1 MNKQTDV
8 KSGELRTGAQ
18 AAAEKVE
25 LHEMT
30 IAQRELWLG
39 ENISKELSFNIWGYG
54 QVDGPLDVKLLRQVI
69 DAIVEETPALQAHFV
84 EKDGELYQYRAPRTH
99 EPLFTLDLSKE
110 PDPLQ
115 AARRWMVADAA
126 LPRRATGEEPF
137 SFYVITLA
145 PQRYVLYRR
154 FHHMITDGR
163 SAEEVMRRIAA
174 YYNALASGGVIP
186 EFANCNF
193 SLLYENDIK
202 YRDSSRFS
210 SDQAFWREYTAAAPQ
225 SLSRRAILTPDAAM
239 NRNTQLLE
247 KEALDQLQQQADNIG
262 VHRAHIL
269 AAAVALCFYS
279 LTGSEYLNFSMPVTG
294 TRERNSIGMTSN
306 VVPLI
311 IKVEPQL
318 SLAEFIQ
325 KVAAEIAKVVRH
337 QLYRGEDIRR
347 DNGATDSAWFGP
359 SINIVS
365 FDHGDPFW
373 GCRTRW
379 YYGGNIP
386 SGDLQIM
393 LYEDQQANELDVT
406 FSDADYAN
414 SLGDL
419 DVLQRRFQFIL
430 RALNASTAGT
440 IEALDRQ
447 VAALA
452 DAEAGG
458 SFYTNRRQP
467 PAGGIIRWDRPAE
480 ALQRLVSSLSHG
492 AGCAAKM
499 LLAER
504 VLGVT
509 ALQAVSDER
518 QAEPGTLLHV
528 EADGWVIAANPG
540 VVRVGPF
547 LRADGSA
554 QPGDAL
560 AQACG
565 LSVGLVLP
573 TINAAEASLLGAA
586 YGASADSAAFWQPRL
601 TRYYPA
607 PFPPGPGR
615 QTDLPARWQA
625 TAWQRLEKIAGE
637 QVLAAATLY
646 LARMCNETDFQL
658 GWITPDDRNWGR
670 WAHLSARV
678 LPLQV
683 SVDHTGNFQQALAA
697 LEQEYS
703 QLRAHADYHPALL
716 TRDAD
721 LRAPQTW
728 PTAVSIVSRRSAQ
741 GLQPEDE
748 GVAAIMASGS
758 RAVLQICKA
767 DSAFRWVYDAAS
779 VADEQ
784 MLRATQHLLM
794 LLNDAV
800 RAGSH
805 RRTVGELSLV
815 SEEERAQL
823 LQGLN
828 HTVASHS
835 PTACLHRLFEAQ
847 VKRTPE
853 AIAVT
858 YGDDSLTYAEL
869 NTQAN
874 RWAHRLVQLG
884 VQPDSLVALC
894 AGRGLPMLVGL
905 LGILKAG
912 GAYVPLDP
920 AYSGERLQY
929 ILADSA
935 PVLLLADELG
945 RQALGDCEVPV
956 LALEQPLRGESDDLQ
971 DVGVR
976 PAHLAYV
983 IYTSGSTGK
992 PKGVMVEHRQVARLF
1007 SATNAWF
1014 NFSAADRWCLF
1025 HSFAFD
1031 FSVWEIWGAWLY
1043 GGQLFIVPQAI
1054 ARSAPDFYHFVCRSG
1069 ITVLNQTPS
1078 AFKAFIQAQAH
1089 SEARQQLREIVFG
1102 GEMLK
1107 PCDLAPW
1114 FARPENRQTRL
1125 INMYGITET
1134 TVHVTYRP
1142 LSAQDTA
1149 ITTSPIGSRIPDL
1162 RLYLLGADGEPV
1174 PMGAIGELFVGGEG
1188 VARGYLNR
1196 PELTAERFLD
1206 DPFNRAPGAR
1216 MYRTGDLARY
1226 LPGGDIEYL
1235 GRNDQQVKIRGFR
1248 IECGEVEAQLSTDPR
1263 VRSVAV
1269 DAIDDGDGG
1278 KRLVAWVVPAPEAER
1293 ATLATGLRQHLQ
1305 ARLPDYMVP
1314 VAYVWLEA
1322 LPLTGNGKLDK
1333 RALPVPQVDAYV
1345 REAYAPPQGEAENLL
1360 AAIWRELLGIERV
1373 GRYDHF
1379 FELGGH
1385 SLMAVRLANRVQQA
1399 GWQLPLQALFASP
1412 VLHVLAQALE
1422 VAPAQ
1427 EPLPILPVA
1436 RDGDLPLSFAQ
1447 QRLWFLTQLEGMS
1460 ETYHIPLA
1468 LRLHG
1473 RLDRQALQHSLDALY
1488 ARHESLRSRF
1498 ITREDR
1504 PQVQILPANGLP
1516 LAFHDL
1522 RRHPAQ
1528 ADKLCR
1534 QAATQPFDLTQGP
1547 LVRAALIRLADE
1559 EHLFLLTCHHIISD
1573 GWSTGILLRELGAL
1587 YGALRRGD
1595 ADPLPPLTLQ
1605 YPDYAAWQ
1613 RRYLTPERLAAQAQY
1628 WRETLIG
1635 APALLTLPTDRPR
1648 PTVQSFSGGEV
1659 PIAID
1664 AELTQALRQF
1674 SRQHG
1679 GTLFMTVLAA
1689 WSLVL
1694 ARMAGQQE
1702 LVIGTP
1708 EANRGRLETES
1719 LVGFFVSTLALR
1731 IDLRDDPDLPTLIAR
1746 IRHTV
1751 LTAQENRDL
1760 PFEQVVELVNP
1771 PRHLGYTPLF
1781 QVMLAWQDGSVRDI
1795 PLPGMQAELAGLEYS
1810 AAKFDLT
1817 LDLADTGE
1825 GISGTLNFATALF
1838 DRATAERYGVYLVQA
1853 LRAMTL
1859 NSPRSV
1865 SHIDLLPPA
1874 EREHLLHGWNRT
1886 ERDYPLDQT
1895 LAALFEQQVRR
1906 TPHAT
1911 ALVSGTESLSYAQL
1925 NARANRLAHAL
1936 IARGVGPD
1944 SRVAVCAERGL
1955 NMVTALFG
1963 ILKAGGAY
1971 VPLDPAYP
1979 GERLQYILQDADP
1992 VLLLAD
1998 AAGRAAL
2005 GEPATPQL
2013 ALEAVLPETLSA
2025 ENPAPRAQ
2033 ASHLAYVIYTS
2044 GSTGKP
2050 KGAMNEHRG
2059 VVNRLVWMQ
2068 EAYGLT
2074 AADTVLQKT
2083 PFGFDVSVW
2092 EFFWPLMVG
2101 ARLVMAKPEG
2111 HKDPD
2116 YLSRAIEQYGV
2127 TTLHFVP
2134 SMLQSFLADG
2144 QAATRCGQVVRVMC
2158 SGEALPAALVAE
2170 FYRRLPQAELHNL
2183 YGPTEAAVDVT
2194 AWHCSREAERVSVP
2208 IGRPIANTRIYLLDE
2223 RGQPVPL
2230 GAVGEL
2236 YIGGVQVA
2244 RGYLNRPELTAER
2257 FLSDPFAPGGRM
2269 YRTGDVARY
2278 LANGDIEYLG
2288 RNDQQVKIRG
2298 FRIECGEIEAALA
2311 THPAVREAVVDARAV
2326 GDDKRLVAWVVPAAD
2341 VAEETLAGAL
2351 RQHVSAALPDY
2362 MVPSA
2367 WVVVAA
2373 LPLSPNGKLDRRA
2386 LPEPQGA
2393 QSQAAYEAP
2402 QGEHETL
2409 LAAIWRELLNV
2420 ERVGRHDNFFE
2431 LGGHSLLA
2439 VKLMAQLR
2447 RAGWG
2452 ANVQTLFSTPTLSAL
2467 AQAMSAQ
2474 GEVDIPEN
2482 RILPGG
2488 ASITPEMLP
2497 LATLS
2502 QPEIDTVVAQVPGGV
2517 ANVQDIY
2524 ALSPLQEGILF
2535 HHLLAERG
2543 DPYQLSAVLRFD
2555 SRARL
2560 DAWLAAVQQVIER
2573 HDILRT
2579 AFITQG
2585 MSSPVQVVWRKAELA
2600 LSERRFDPADG
2611 PIWRQ
2616 LAASFDP
2623 LQQRQDLTRAPLLNF
2638 TVTQEEDGSW
2648 CALQQWHHLIGDH
2661 STLAF
2666 MEQEIGEILAGR
2678 GAQLG
2683 VAQPFRNAVAQ
2694 ARLALSEA
2702 EHESFFR
2709 DMLAD
2714 ISEPVLPFGLSDVH
2728 GEGRQIACR
2737 YQALSSALNL
2747 RLRRQAR
2754 RLGVSLASLCHL
2766 AWAQVLASVSGR
2778 DAVVFGTVLLGRLQ
2792 GGEGA
2797 ERALGLFIN
2806 TLPLRLDI
2814 DRRGVETAAREA
2826 HVRLSGLLAHEHA
2839 PLALAQRCSGVSPG
2853 APLFSALLNYRH
2865 NNGEAVALPEGVSL
2879 LSAEERTNYPFV
2891 LSVEDGGDSLGVTAQ
2906 VTETVDAQRVCDYM
2920 VQALSSLA
2928 QALEQAPETPVC
2940 SLAVVPEAER
2950 ELLLHGWN
2958 RTERDYPLDQT
2969 LAALFEQ
2976 QVRRTPNA
2984 TALVS
2989 GAESLSYAQL
2999 NARAN
3004 RLAHALIARG
3014 VGPDSRVAVCAER
3027 GLNMVTALFGI
3038 LKAGGAYVPL
3048 DPAYPGERLQYILQ
3062 DADPVL
3068 LLADAAGRA
3077 ALGEPVTPQLA
3088 LEAALP
3094 ETLSAENPAPRA
3106 QASHLAYVIYTSG
3119 STGKP
3124 KGAMNEHRGVVNRLV
3139 WMQEAYGLTAADTVL
3154 QKTPFGFD
3162 VSVWEFFWPLMVGAR
3177 LVMAKPEGH
3186 KDPDYLSRAIEQYG
3200 VTTLHFVPSMLQS
3213 FLADGQAATRCGQ
3226 VVRVMCSGEA
3236 LPAALVAEF
3245 YRRLPQ
3251 AELHNLYG
3259 PTEAAVDVTAWH
3271 CSREADRVS
3280 VPIGRPIANT
3290 RIYLLDERGQ
3300 PVPLGAVGE
3309 LYIGGVQVA
3318 RGYLNRPELTAER
3331 FLSDPFAPGGRMYRT
3346 GDVARYLAN
3355 GDIEYLGRNDQQV
3368 KIRGF
3373 RIECGE
3379 IEAALATHPAVRE
3392 AVVDARAVGDDKR
3405 LVAWV
3410 VPAADVAEETLA
3422 GALRQHVSAALPD
3435 YMVPSAWV
3443 VVAALPLSPNG
3454 KLDRRALPEPQGAQ
3468 SQAAYEAPQGEHE
3481 TLLAAIWRE
3490 LLNVERVG
3498 RHDNFF
3504 ELGGHSL
3511 LAVRLTNRLQQ
3522 MEWQLPL
3529 QVLFANPTLLALAQ
3543 QLRRTDEAL
3552 PPIEAMPRGAA
3563 LPLSFAQQRLW
3574 FLTQLEGLSETYH
3587 IPLALSLRGELDLPA
3602 WRQSLDALYARHEA
3616 LRSRFVTVEGQ
3627 PQAHILPADALP
3639 LTVHDLRGRQDAQS
3653 QARQLAQR
3661 LTEAPFDLTQGPLVR
3676 AALIRLADEEHLF
3689 LLTCHHIISD
3699 GWSTGILLRDL
3710 GALYGALRRGDA
3722 DPLPPLPPLTLQY
3735 ADYAAWQR
3743 RYLTPERL
3751 AAQAQYWRETLSDAP
3766 ALLTLP
3772 TDRPRPTVQS
3782 FSGGEVPIAIDAELT
3797 QALRQFSRQH
3807 GGTLFMTVLAAWS
3820 LVLAR
3825 MAGQQELVIGTPE
3838 ANRGR
3843 LETES
3848 LVGFFVSTLALRID
3862 LRDDPDLPTLIA
3874 RIRHAVLAARENRDL
3889 PFEQVVEL
3897 VNPPRHLGY
3906 TPLFQVM
3913 LAWQDGSVRDISL
3926 PGLQAESAE
3935 LGYQIAKYDLTLDL
3949 AERDEQI
3956 SGTLNFATALFD
3968 RATAE
3973 RYGVYL
3979 VQVLR
3984 AMATNATQPASH
3996 LDLLPA
4002 AERELLLYG
4011 WNRTAEVYPAQSCA
4025 HVLFEQW
4032 VQRTPD
4038 AVAVVN
4044 DRDSLSYAQLNAHA
4058 NQLAHQLI
4066 AQGVRPGDRV
4076 ATSLER
4082 SVSLVIAQLA
4092 ILKAGAAYV
4101 PLDPHLPV
4109 ARQAWIIGD
4118 SGASLILCDR
4128 DIDREIAGEIACLRI
4143 DRLRQNPTHD
4153 PAVPRAGGAPAYIMY
4168 TSGSTGTPKGVMV
4181 THQGILRLAINNR
4194 FASFERGDRFAF
4206 AANPAFDAS
4215 TLEMWGALLNGA
4227 SLAIIA
4233 PEVLTEAEALAAALA
4248 RQGIN
4253 VLFLTTS
4260 LFNQYAHSIA
4270 ATLAQLKYLL
4280 SGGEAADPHAFAR
4293 MLKEAGPVWL
4303 INAYGPTEC
4312 TVFATTATI
4321 ERVDP
4326 WQRLPIGRPIGN
4338 TRIYLLDEHGQPV
4351 PLGATGE
4358 IYIAGPG
4365 VALGYLNRAEL
4376 TAERF
4381 LADPF
4386 NPGERMY
4393 RTGDLARYLADGNID
4408 YLGRNDRQV
4417 KIRGFR
4423 IECGEIEARVA
4434 GHPAVREAVVDVLG
4448 EADNKRLVAWVVPE
4462 ADADR
4467 QTLAVTLRQYL
4478 AGMLPEFMLPAAWVA
4493 LDTLPLTPNGKLD
4506 RRALPEPQEDAYVRE
4521 VYAEPEGELETLL
4534 AGIWRELLGIE
4545 RVGRHDNFFELGGH
4559 SLLAVKLM
4567 AQLRRVGLSAGVKTL
4582 FTAPTLSTLAQTLVT
4597 QQEVSVPANG
4607 ILPGCV
4613 AITPEMLP
4621 LATLS
4626 QPEIDAVVAQV
4637 PGGVANVQDIYALS
4651 PLQEGILFHHLL
4663 AERGDPYQLSAVLRF
4678 DSRARLDAWLAAMQQ
4693 VIDRH
4698 DILRTAFITQGVS
4711 SPVQVVWRKAELSLR
4726 ELRLNPEEGEIGSR
4740 LTALF
4745 DPRRVRPDLTRAP
4758 LLSFVAAQGEE
4769 GSWCVL
4775 QQWHHLIG
4783 DHSTLAV
4790 MQEEI
4795 NLILAGRGD
4804 ELAKAPPFR
4813 NAVAQARLGVS
4824 KAEHERFFRTML
4836 ADIDEP
4842 SLPFGLSDVHG
4853 EGRDISTAHLALPP
4867 ALNQQLRRQARRL
4880 GVSLAS
4886 LCHLAWAQVLARATG
4901 RDEVVFGTVLLGRMQ
4916 AGDGAERALGLFIN
4930 TLPLRLDVN
4939 EVGAESAVL
4948 QAHIRLS
4955 GLLAHEHAP
4964 LALAQRCSGVAAG
4977 TPLFSALLNYRHNSG
4992 EDTALPTGVTLLD
5005 SQERT
5010 NYPFVLSVED
5020 GGDSLGLTAQVR
5032 QPIEAQRVCG
5042 YMAQALSAL
5051 AQALEQAPQTPVC
5064 ELEVMPD
5071 EEYALQLCRWNHTA
5085 EAYPADTCVHELFE
5099 QQARLTPQA
5108 IALIQD
5114 AQRLSYAQLNARAN
5128 RLAHRLIE
5136 RGVQP
5141 GDRVAVRLARS
5152 IELVCAQLAVIKAG
5166 AAYVPIDPQ
5175 LPAARQAWIAD
5186 DSGACLMLTDAIG
5199 DEEIPQLTVEDREAE
5214 DHNGN
5219 PALRVSSGATAYIMY
5234 TSGSTGTPKGVM
5246 TPHQGITRLVRNNR
5260 YAAFD
5265 ADDRIA
5271 FAANP
5276 AFDAS
5281 TMEVWAALLN
5291 GGALVVIAPEV
5302 MMEAERLAAELQRH
5316 RITTLFLTT
5325 ALFNQYVH
5333 SISGALAQL
5342 KYLISG
5348 GEKEDPGAY
5357 ARLLQERG
5365 PVHLIHAYGPTETT
5379 TFATTARIE
5388 RAEGE
5393 ARLPIG
5399 KPIGNTRA
5407 YLLDARGRPVPMGA
5421 VGELHI
5427 GGVGVALGYLNR
5439 PELTAQRFLSDPFN
5453 PVGGGRMYRT
5463 GDLARYLPDGSLEYQ
5478 GRCDQQ
5484 IKLRGFRIEPG
5495 EIEVQLAASPWVREA
5510 VVQVCS
5516 TEHHPRLVAWI
5527 VPTADVD
5534 RSALQGQ
5541 LRAYLSERLP
5551 EYMVPSAYVWL
5562 DALPLTANGKLDRRA
5577 LPEPER
5583 AAVGTREYV
5592 APQGETETTLARV
5605 WCELLEIGQIGRHDN
5620 FFELGGHSLLAV
5632 RLSSQLRQQGIT
5644 LPVQAIF
5651 NHPILAELAERIDR
5665 RTAEAPMRKAVPARS
5680 SGSRPP
5686 LFFVPT
5692 GFGDH
5697 SYVFE
5702 LAKEIDKTFPVYAVP
5717 WPAMEEKPATM
5728 SDMAASAVALI
5739 REVQPQGP
5747 YHLAGYSSGGVL
5759 AYAIAEQLQ
5768 SAGEAVAFL
5777 GLIDTL
5783 RPVEAMHS
5791 PVQLL
5796 LNWVESTQERP
5807 DPQFCQQ
5814 LAELPLPEAIAAV
5827 QRAGIKTQ
5835 REEVADEAALWQ
5847 QRHHYAK
5854 LVEATLVQPASLKI
5868 HLFKAKQE
5876 QVSVNSQNAQFQA
5889 YWQRIKQAGYCRE
5902 DASALGWDKLLPP
5915 ATVRVSQVN
5924 GDHVSMMEHPVH
5936 RRELGQHFNLAL
5948 RELGQA

>member
-8 KSGELRTGAQ
+8 KSGEFRTGAQ

-54 QVDGPLDVKLLRQVI
+54 QVDGPLDVKLLRQAI

-492 AGCAAKM
+492 AGCAAKV

-565 LSVGLVLP
+565 LSVGSVLP

-615 QTDLPARWQA
+615 QADLPARWQA

-637 QVLAAATLY
+637 HVLAAATLY

-721 LRAPQTW
+721 LRASQTW

-767 DSAFRWVYDAAS
+767 DGAFRWVYDAAS

-1014 NFSAADRWCLF
+1014 NFSVADRWCLF

-1162 RLYLLGADGEPV
+1162 RMYLLGADGEPV
-1174 PMGAIGELFVGGEG
+1174 PMGAIGELYVGGEG

-1278 KRLVAWVVPAPEAER
+1278 KRLVAWVVPAQEAER

-1360 AAIWRELLGIERV
+1360 AAIWRELLGVERV

-1528 ADKLCR
+1528 ADTLCR

-1795 PLPGMQAELAGLEYS
+1795 PLPGLQAELAGLEYS

-1895 LAALFEQQVRR
+1895 LTALFEQQVRR
-1906 TPHAT
+1906 TPDAT

-2013 ALEAVLPETLSA
+2013 ALEAALPETLSA

-2194 AWHCSREAERVSVP
+2194 AWHCSREADRVSVP

-2326 GDDKRLVAWVVPAAD
+2326 GDDKRLVAWVVPAVD

-2367 WVVVAA
+2367 WVVVVA

-2502 QPEIDTVVAQVPGGV
+2502 QPEIDAVVAQVPGGV

-2560 DAWLAAVQQVIER
+2560 DAWLAAMQQVIDR

-2600 LSERRFDPADG
+2600 LSERRFEPADG

-2648 CALQQWHHLIGDH
+2648 CALQKWHHLIGDH

-2714 ISEPVLPFGLSDVH
+2714 IREPVLPFGLSDVH

-2747 RLRRQAR
+2747 RLRQQAR

-2976 QVRRTPNA
+2976 QVRRTPHA

-3236 LPAALVAEF
+3236 LPATLVAEF

-3271 CSREADRVS
+3271 CSREAERVS

-3318 RGYLNRPELTAER
+3318 RGYLHRPELTAER

-3699 GWSTGILLRDL
+3699 GWSTGILLREL

-3722 DPLPPLPPLTLQY
+3722 DPLPPLPLQY

-4233 PEVLTEAEALAAALA
+4233 PEVLTEAEALAAALV

-4293 MLKEAGPVWL
+4293 MLKEAGPVRL

-4393 RTGDLARYLADGNID
+4393 RTGDLARYLPDGNID

-4462 ADADR
+4462 ADAAR

-4567 AQLRRVGLSAGVKTL
+4567 AQLRRVGLSAGVQTL

-4992 EDTALPTGVTLLD
+4992 EDTALPTGVSLLD

-5141 GDRVAVRLARS
+5141 GDRIAVRLARS

>member
-8 KSGELRTGAQ
+8 KSGEFRAGSQ
-18 AAAEKVE
+18 AATEKVE
-25 LHEMT
+25 LHEIT
-30 IAQRELWLG
+30 TAQRELWLG
-39 ENISKELSFNIWGYG
+39 ENISKDLSFNIWGYG
-54 QVDGPLDVKLLRQVI
+54 QVDGPLNVKLLRQAI

-110 PDPLQ
+110 PDPRQ
-115 AARRWMVADAA
+115 AARRWMVADSA

-145 PQRYVLYRR
+145 PQRYILYRR

-225 SLSRRAILTPDAAM
+225 SLSRRAVLTPDAAM
-239 NRNTQLLE
+239 HHNTQLLE
-247 KEALDQLQQQADNIG
+247 KDVLDRLQRQADNIG

-406 FSDADYAN
+406 FSDAAYAN
-414 SLGDL
+414 SLDDL

-430 RALNASTAGT
+430 RALNASTTGT

-447 VAALA
+447 VATLA
-452 DAEAGG
+452 DAGAGG
-458 SFYTNRRQP
+458 SFYANRRQP
-467 PAGGIIRWDRPAE
+467 PAGGIIRWDRPAQ

-492 AGCAAKM
+492 AGCAAKI

-509 ALQAVSDER
+509 TLLAVSDER
-518 QAEPGTLLHV
+518 QAKPGTLLRI
-528 EADGWVIAANPG
+528 ETDGWEIAAHPG

-547 LRADGSA
+547 LRADGSI

-565 LSVGLVLP
+565 LSVGSVLP
-573 TINAAEASLLGAA
+573 TLSDAEASLLGAA

-601 TRYYPA
+601 TRFYPA
-607 PFPPGPGR
+607 PFPPGPDR
-615 QTDLPARWQA
+615 RADLPARWQA

-658 GWITPDDRNWGR
+658 GWITSNDRDWGR

-683 SVDHTGNFQQALAA
+683 SVDHSYNFQQALAA
-697 LEQEYS
+697 LEQEYGR
-703 QLRAHADYHPALL
+703 LRAHADYHPALL
-716 TRDAD
+716 TGDAD
-721 LRAPQTW
+721 LRAPQAW
-728 PTAVSIVSRRSAQ
+728 PTAVSIVSRRSET

-767 DSAFRWVYDAAS
+767 DGAFRWVYDAAS

-805 RRTVGELSLV
+805 RRTIGELNLV
-815 SEEERAQL
+815 SEEERTQL
-823 LQGLN
+823 LQSLN

-835 PTACLHRLFEAQ
+835 PAACLHRLFEAQ
-847 VKRTPE
+847 VKRTPD
-853 AIAVT
+853 ATAMT

-869 NTQAN
+869 NTWAN
-874 RWAHRLVQLG
+874 RWAHRLVELG

-894 AGRGLPMLVGL
+894 AGRGLPMLAGL

-945 RQALGDCEVPV
+945 RQALGGCEVPV
-956 LALEQPLRGESDDLQ
+956 LALEQPLTGKSDALQ
-971 DVGVR
+971 DVEVR
-976 PAHLAYV
+976 PSHLAYV

-1014 NFSAADRWCLF
+1014 NFSAADKWCLF

-1043 GGQLFIVPQAI
+1043 GGQLFIVPQEI

-1089 SEARQQLREIVFG
+1089 SEARHQLREIVFG

-1107 PCDLAPW
+1107 PSDLAPW

-1125 INMYGITET
+1125 VNMYGITET

-1149 ITTSPIGSRIPDL
+1149 IVASPIGCRIPDL

-1174 PMGAIGELFVGGEG
+1174 PMGAIGELYVGGEG

-1196 PELTAERFLD
+1196 PELTAERFLE

-1248 IECGEVEAQLSTDPR
+1248 IECGEVEAQLSADPR

-1269 DAIDDGDGG
+1269 DAIDDGDRN
-1278 KRLVAWVVPAPEAER
+1278 KRLVAWVVPAPETER
-1293 ATLATGLRQHLQ
+1293 ATLATELRRHLQ

-1314 VAYVWLEA
+1314 AAYVWLEA

-1333 RALPVPQVDAYV
+1333 RALPVPQVDACA

-1360 AAIWRELLGIERV
+1360 AAIWHELLGVERI

-1412 VLHVLAQALE
+1412 VLHVLAQALQ
-1422 VAPAQ
+1422 VAPTQ
-1427 EPLPILPVA
+1427 ESIPMLPVA
-1436 RDGDLPLSFAQ
+1436 RDGELPLSFAQ

-1468 LRLHG
+1468 LRLRG
-1473 RLDRQALQHSLDALY
+1473 RLDRQALQQGLDALY

-1504 PQVQILPANGLP
+1504 PQVEILPANGLP

-1528 ADKLCR
+1528 AETLCR
-1534 QAATQPFDLTQGP
+1534 QAATQSFDLTQGP
-1547 LVRAALIRLADE
+1547 LVRAALLRLADE
-1559 EHLFLLTCHHIISD
+1559 EHLFLLTCHHIVSD

-1587 YGALRRGD
+1587 YGAFRRGE
-1595 ADPLPPLTLQ
+1595 ADPLPPPTLQ

-1628 WRETLIG
+1628 WRETLSD

-1648 PTVQSFSGGEV
+1648 PTVQSFSGAEV

-1731 IDLRDDPDLPTLIAR
+1731 IDLRDDPDLPTLLER
-1746 IRHTV
+1746 VRHTV
-1751 LTAQENRDL
+1751 LAAQENRDL

-1781 QVMLAWQDGSVRDI
+1781 QVMLAWQDGSVRNI
-1795 PLPGMQAELAGLEYS
+1795 PLPGLQAES
-1810 AAKFDLT
+1810 AELGYRIAKYDLT
-1817 LDLADTGE
+1817 LDLADNGE

-1838 DRATAERYGVYLVQA
+1838 DRATAERYGA
-1853 LRAMTL
+1853 
-1859 NSPRSV
+1859 
-1865 SHIDLLPPA
+1865 
-1874 EREHLLHGWNRT
+1874 
-1886 ERDYPLDQT
+1886 
-1895 LAALFEQQVRR
+1895 
-1906 TPHAT
+1906 
-1911 ALVSGTESLSYAQL
+1911 
-1925 NARANRLAHAL
+1925 
-1936 IARGVGPD
+1936 
-1944 SRVAVCAERGL
+1944 
-1955 NMVTALFG
+1955 
-1963 ILKAGGAY
+1963 
-1971 VPLDPAYP
+1971 
-1979 GERLQYILQDADP
+1979 
-1992 VLLLAD
+1992 
-1998 AAGRAAL
+1998 
-2005 GEPATPQL
+2005 
-2013 ALEAVLPETLSA
+2013 
-2025 ENPAPRAQ
+2025 
-2033 ASHLAYVIYTS
+2033 
-2044 GSTGKP
+2044 
-2050 KGAMNEHRG
+2050 
-2059 VVNRLVWMQ
+2059 
-2068 EAYGLT
+2068 
-2074 AADTVLQKT
+2074 
-2083 PFGFDVSVW
+2083 
-2092 EFFWPLMVG
+2092 
-2101 ARLVMAKPEG
+2101 
-2111 HKDPD
+2111 
-2116 YLSRAIEQYGV
+2116 
-2127 TTLHFVP
+2127 
-2134 SMLQSFLADG
+2134 
-2144 QAATRCGQVVRVMC
+2144 
-2158 SGEALPAALVAE
+2158 
-2170 FYRRLPQAELHNL
+2170 
-2183 YGPTEAAVDVT
+2183 
-2194 AWHCSREAERVSVP
+2194 
-2208 IGRPIANTRIYLLDE
+2208 
-2223 RGQPVPL
+2223 
-2230 GAVGEL
+2230 
-2236 YIGGVQVA
+2236 
-2244 RGYLNRPELTAER
+2244 
-2257 FLSDPFAPGGRM
+2257 
-2269 YRTGDVARY
+2269 
-2278 LANGDIEYLG
+2278 
-2288 RNDQQVKIRG
+2288 
-2298 FRIECGEIEAALA
+2298 
-2311 THPAVREAVVDARAV
+2311 
-2326 GDDKRLVAWVVPAAD
+2326 
-2341 VAEETLAGAL
+2341 
-2351 RQHVSAALPDY
+2351 
-2362 MVPSA
+2362 
-2367 WVVVAA
+2367 
-2373 LPLSPNGKLDRRA
+2373 
-2386 LPEPQGA
+2386 
-2393 QSQAAYEAP
+2393 
-2402 QGEHETL
+2402 
-2409 LAAIWRELLNV
+2409 
-2420 ERVGRHDNFFE
+2420 
-2431 LGGHSLLA
+2431 
-2439 VKLMAQLR
+2439 
-2447 RAGWG
+2447 
-2452 ANVQTLFSTPTLSAL
+2452 
-2467 AQAMSAQ
+2467 
-2474 GEVDIPEN
+2474 
-2482 RILPGG
+2482 
-2488 ASITPEMLP
+2488 
-2497 LATLS
+2497 
-2502 QPEIDTVVAQVPGGV
+2502 
-2517 ANVQDIY
+2517 
-2524 ALSPLQEGILF
+2524 
-2535 HHLLAERG
+2535 
-2543 DPYQLSAVLRFD
+2543 
-2555 SRARL
+2555 
-2560 DAWLAAVQQVIER
+2560 
-2573 HDILRT
+2573 
-2579 AFITQG
+2579 
-2585 MSSPVQVVWRKAELA
+2585 
-2600 LSERRFDPADG
+2600 
-2611 PIWRQ
+2611 
-2616 LAASFDP
+2616 
-2623 LQQRQDLTRAPLLNF
+2623 
-2638 TVTQEEDGSW
+2638 
-2648 CALQQWHHLIGDH
+2648 
-2661 STLAF
+2661 
-2666 MEQEIGEILAGR
+2666 
-2678 GAQLG
+2678 
-2683 VAQPFRNAVAQ
+2683 
-2694 ARLALSEA
+2694 
-2702 EHESFFR
+2702 
-2709 DMLAD
+2709 
-2714 ISEPVLPFGLSDVH
+2714 
-2728 GEGRQIACR
+2728 
-2737 YQALSSALNL
+2737 
-2747 RLRRQAR
+2747 
-2754 RLGVSLASLCHL
+2754 
-2766 AWAQVLASVSGR
+2766 
-2778 DAVVFGTVLLGRLQ
+2778 
-2792 GGEGA
+2792 
-2797 ERALGLFIN
+2797 
-2806 TLPLRLDI
+2806 
-2814 DRRGVETAAREA
+2814 
-2826 HVRLSGLLAHEHA
+2826 
-2839 PLALAQRCSGVSPG
+2839 
-2853 APLFSALLNYRH
+2853 
-2865 NNGEAVALPEGVSL
+2865 
-2879 LSAEERTNYPFV
+2879 
-2891 LSVEDGGDSLGVTAQ
+2891 
-2906 VTETVDAQRVCDYM
+2906 
-2920 VQALSSLA
+2920 
-2928 QALEQAPETPVC
+2928 
-2940 SLAVVPEAER
+2940 
-2950 ELLLHGWN
+2950 
-2958 RTERDYPLDQT
+2958 
-2969 LAALFEQ
+2969 
-2976 QVRRTPNA
+2976 
-2984 TALVS
+2984 
-2989 GAESLSYAQL
+2989 
-2999 NARAN
+2999 
-3004 RLAHALIARG
+3004 
-3014 VGPDSRVAVCAER
+3014 
-3027 GLNMVTALFGI
+3027 
-3038 LKAGGAYVPL
+3038 
-3048 DPAYPGERLQYILQ
+3048 
-3062 DADPVL
+3062 
-3068 LLADAAGRA
+3068 
-3077 ALGEPVTPQLA
+3077 
-3088 LEAALP
+3088 
-3094 ETLSAENPAPRA
+3094 
-3106 QASHLAYVIYTSG
+3106 
-3119 STGKP
+3119 
-3124 KGAMNEHRGVVNRLV
+3124 
-3139 WMQEAYGLTAADTVL
+3139 
-3154 QKTPFGFD
+3154 
-3162 VSVWEFFWPLMVGAR
+3162 
-3177 LVMAKPEGH
+3177 
-3186 KDPDYLSRAIEQYG
+3186 
-3200 VTTLHFVPSMLQS
+3200 
-3213 FLADGQAATRCGQ
+3213 
-3226 VVRVMCSGEA
+3226 
-3236 LPAALVAEF
+3236 
-3245 YRRLPQ
+3245 
-3251 AELHNLYG
+3251 
-3259 PTEAAVDVTAWH
+3259 
-3271 CSREADRVS
+3271 
-3280 VPIGRPIANT
+3280 
-3290 RIYLLDERGQ
+3290 
-3300 PVPLGAVGE
+3300 
-3309 LYIGGVQVA
+3309 
-3318 RGYLNRPELTAER
+3318 
-3331 FLSDPFAPGGRMYRT
+3331 
-3346 GDVARYLAN
+3346 
-3355 GDIEYLGRNDQQV
+3355 
-3368 KIRGF
+3368 
-3373 RIECGE
+3373 
-3379 IEAALATHPAVRE
+3379 
-3392 AVVDARAVGDDKR
+3392 
-3405 LVAWV
+3405 
-3410 VPAADVAEETLA
+3410 
-3422 GALRQHVSAALPD
+3422 
-3435 YMVPSAWV
+3435 
-3443 VVAALPLSPNG
+3443 
-3454 KLDRRALPEPQGAQ
+3454 
-3468 SQAAYEAPQGEHE
+3468 
-3481 TLLAAIWRE
+3481 
-3490 LLNVERVG
+3490 
-3498 RHDNFF
+3498 
-3504 ELGGHSL
+3504 
-3511 LAVRLTNRLQQ
+3511 
-3522 MEWQLPL
+3522 
-3529 QVLFANPTLLALAQ
+3529 
-3543 QLRRTDEAL
+3543 
-3552 PPIEAMPRGAA
+3552 
-3563 LPLSFAQQRLW
+3563 
-3574 FLTQLEGLSETYH
+3574 
-3587 IPLALSLRGELDLPA
+3587 
-3602 WRQSLDALYARHEA
+3602 
-3616 LRSRFVTVEGQ
+3616 
-3627 PQAHILPADALP
+3627 
-3639 LTVHDLRGRQDAQS
+3639 
-3653 QARQLAQR
+3653 
-3661 LTEAPFDLTQGPLVR
+3661 
-3676 AALIRLADEEHLF
+3676 
-3689 LLTCHHIISD
+3689 
-3699 GWSTGILLRDL
+3699 
-3710 GALYGALRRGDA
+3710 
-3722 DPLPPLPPLTLQY
+3722 
-3735 ADYAAWQR
+3735 
-3743 RYLTPERL
+3743 
-3751 AAQAQYWRETLSDAP
+3751 
-3766 ALLTLP
+3766 
-3772 TDRPRPTVQS
+3772 
-3782 FSGGEVPIAIDAELT
+3782 
-3797 QALRQFSRQH
+3797 
-3807 GGTLFMTVLAAWS
+3807 
-3820 LVLAR
+3820 
-3825 MAGQQELVIGTPE
+3825 
-3838 ANRGR
+3838 
-3843 LETES
+3843 
-3848 LVGFFVSTLALRID
+3848 
-3862 LRDDPDLPTLIA
+3862 
-3874 RIRHAVLAARENRDL
+3874 
-3889 PFEQVVEL
+3889 
-3897 VNPPRHLGY
+3897 
-3906 TPLFQVM
+3906 
-3913 LAWQDGSVRDISL
+3913 
-3926 PGLQAESAE
+3926 
-3935 LGYQIAKYDLTLDL
+3935 
-3949 AERDEQI
+3949 
-3956 SGTLNFATALFD
+3956 
-3968 RATAE
+3968 
-3973 RYGVYL
+3973 YL

-3984 AMATNATQPASH
+3984 AMATNASQSASH
-3996 LDLLPA
+3996 IDLLPA

-4011 WNRTAEVYPAQSCA
+4011 WNRTAEAYPAQNPVHA
-4025 HVLFEQW
+4025 QFEQW
-4032 VQRTPD
+4032 ARRTPD
-4038 AVAVVN
+4038 AIALVN
-4044 DRDSLSYAQLNAHA
+4044 EADSLSYAQLNARA

-4066 AQGVRPGDRV
+4066 GQGVRPGDRV

-4082 SVSLVIAQLA
+4082 SFSLVIAQLA

-4118 SGASLILCDR
+4118 SGTTLILCDR
-4128 DIDREIAGEIACLRI
+4128 DLDREIAGEIECLRI
-4143 DRLRQNPTHD
+4143 DRLRQDPTHD
-4153 PAVPRAGGAPAYIMY
+4153 PAVARAGDAPAYIMY

-4194 FASFERGDRFAF
+4194 FAAFERGDRFAF

-4233 PEVLTEAEALAAALA
+4233 PEVLTDADALAAALV
-4248 RQGIN
+4248 RQEIN

-4260 LFNQYAHSIA
+4260 LFNQYVHSIA
-4270 ATLAQLKYLL
+4270 ATLAQLKYLI

-4293 MLKEAGPVWL
+4293 MLKEAGPVRL
-4303 INAYGPTEC
+4303 VNAYGPTEG
-4312 TVFATTATI
+4312 TVIATAAI
-4321 ERVDP
+4321 VEQVGP

-4338 TRIYLLDEHGQPV
+4338 THIYLLDEHLQPV

-4358 IYIAGPG
+4358 LYIGGAG

-4381 LADPF
+4381 LTDPF
-4386 NPGERMY
+4386 NPGDRIY
-4393 RTGDLARYLADGNID
+4393 RTGDLARYLPDGNID
-4408 YLGRNDRQV
+4408 YQGRNDRQV

-4448 EADNKRLVAWVVPE
+4448 EANNKRLVAWVVPE
-4462 ADADR
+4462 AEADR

-4478 AGMLPEFMLPAAWVA
+4478 AGMLPEFMLPTAWVA

-4567 AQLRRVGLSAGVKTL
+4567 AQLRRVGLSAGVQTL

-4607 ILPGCV
+4607 IQPGC
-4613 AITPEMLP
+4613 ASITPEMLP
-4621 LATLS
+4621 LAALS

-4663 AERGDPYQLSAVLRF
+4663 AEQGDPYQLSAVLRF
-4678 DSRARLDAWLAAMQQ
+4678 DGRARLDAWLAAMQQ

-4711 SPVQVVWRKAELSLR
+4711 SPVQVVWRKAELSLQ
-4726 ELRLNPEEGEIGSR
+4726 ELRLDPAQGDIGSR

-4758 LLSFVAAQGEE
+4758 LLSFVAAREEE

-4824 KAEHERFFRTML
+4824 NAEHEQFFRTLL

-4853 EGRDISTAHLALPP
+4853 EGRDISTAHLALPH
-4867 ALNQQLRRQARRL
+4867 ALNQQLRRQARRM

-4939 EVGAESAVL
+4939 EVGAESAAL

-4992 EDTALPTGVTLLD
+4992 EETALPAGVTLLD

-5032 QPIEAQRVCG
+5032 QPIEALRVCG

-5051 AQALEQAPQTPVC
+5051 AQALEEAPQTPIC
-5064 ELEVMPD
+5064 ELDVMPD
-5071 EEYALQLCRWNHTA
+5071 EEYALQLCSWNHTT
-5085 EAYPADTCVHELFE
+5085 EPYPADTCVHELFE
-5099 QQARLTPQA
+5099 QQAQLTPQA
-5108 IALIQD
+5108 VAVIQGER
-5114 AQRLSYAQLNARAN
+5114 QLSYAQLNARAN

-5141 GDRVAVRLARS
+5141 GDRVAVRLTRS
-5152 IELVCAQLAVIKAG
+5152 IELVCAQLAIVKAG
-5166 AAYVPIDPQ
+5166 AAYVPLDPQ
-5175 LPAARQAWIAD
+5175 LPTARQAWIVN
-5186 DSGACLMLTDAIG
+5186 DSGACLMLAETAG
-5199 DEEIPQLTVEDREAE
+5199 NEGIPQLPVEDCEGN
-5214 DHNGN
+5214 DGN
-5219 PALRVSSGATAYIMY
+5219 PALRLSSGTTAYIMY

-5265 ADDRIA
+5265 AEDRVA

-5357 ARLLQERG
+5357 ARLLQEQG
-5365 PVHLIHAYGPTETT
+5365 PVQLIHAYGPTETT

-5421 VGELHI
+5421 IGELYI

-5463 GDLARYLPDGSLEYQ
+5463 GDLARYLPDGCLEYQ

-5484 IKLRGFRIEPG
+5484 VKLRGFRIEPG
-5495 EIEVQLAASPWVREA
+5495 EIEVQLAASLWVREA

-5527 VPTADVD
+5527 VPAAEGE

-5577 LPEPER
+5577 LPEPEC
-5583 AAVGTREYV
+5583 AAVGAREYA
-5592 APQGETETTLARV
+5592 APQGETETTLARA

-5665 RTAEAPMRKAVPARS
+5665 RTAEAPLCKAVPARS

-5702 LAKEIDKTFPVYAVP
+5702 LAKEIDESFPVYAVP
-5717 WPAMEEKPATM
+5717 WPAVEEKPATM

-5768 SAGEAVAFL
+5768 SSGEAVAFL

-5835 REEVADEAALWQ
+5835 RAEVADEAALWQ

-5854 LVEATLVQPASLKI
+5854 LVEATQVQPASLKI

-5876 QVSVNSQNAQFQA
+5876 QVSANSQNEQFQA
-5889 YWQRIKQAGYCRE
+5889 YWRKIKQAGYCRE
-5902 DASALGWDKLLPP
+5902 DASALGWDRLLPP

-5948 RELGQA
+5948 RDLGQA

>member
-8 KSGELRTGAQ
+8 KSGEFRTGAQ

-54 QVDGPLDVKLLRQVI
+54 QVDGPLDVKLLRQAI

-279 LTGSEYLNFSMPVTG
+279 LTGSEHLNFSMPVTG

-565 LSVGLVLP
+565 LSVGSVLP

-615 QTDLPARWQA
+615 QADLPARWQA
-625 TAWQRLEKIAGE
+625 TAWQRMEKIAGE

-721 LRAPQTW
+721 LRASQTW

-767 DSAFRWVYDAAS
+767 DGAFRWVYDAAS

-956 LALEQPLRGESDDLQ
+956 LALEQPLTGESGDLQ

-1174 PMGAIGELFVGGEG
+1174 PMGAIGELYVGGEG

-1293 ATLATGLRQHLQ
+1293 ARLATGLRQHLQ

-1360 AAIWRELLGIERV
+1360 AAIWRELLGVERV

-1436 RDGDLPLSFAQ
+1436 RDGELPLSFAQ

-1528 ADKLCR
+1528 ADTLCR

-1559 EHLFLLTCHHIISD
+1559 EHLFLLTCHHIVSD

-1795 PLPGMQAELAGLEYS
+1795 PLPGLQAELAGLEYS

-1865 SHIDLLPPA
+1865 SHIDLLPLA

-1906 TPHAT
+1906 TPDAT
-1911 ALVSGTESLSYAQL
+1911 ALVSGAESLSYAQL

-1998 AAGRAAL
+1998 VAGRAAL
-2005 GEPATPQL
+2005 GEPVTPQL
-2013 ALEAVLPETLSA
+2013 ALEAALPETLSA

-2158 SGEALPAALVAE
+2158 SGEALPATLVAE

-2474 GEVDIPEN
+2474 GEVDIPQN

-2502 QPEIDTVVAQVPGGV
+2502 QPEIDAVVAQVPGGV

-2560 DAWLAAVQQVIER
+2560 DAWLAAMQQVIDR

-2714 ISEPVLPFGLSDVH
+2714 IREPVLPFGLSDVH

-2747 RLRRQAR
+2747 RLRQQAR

-2940 SLAVVPEAER
+2940 SLTVVPEAER

-2976 QVRRTPNA
+2976 QVRRTPDA

-2989 GAESLSYAQL
+2989 GAESLNYAQL

-3077 ALGEPVTPQLA
+3077 ALGEPATPQLA

-3236 LPAALVAEF
+3236 LPATLVAEF

-3271 CSREADRVS
+3271 CSREAERVS

-3522 MEWQLPL
+3522 VEWQLPL
-3529 QVLFANPTLLALAQ
+3529 QTLFANPTLLALAQ

-3639 LTVHDLRGRQDAQS
+3639 LTVHDLRGRQDAQI

-3699 GWSTGILLRDL
+3699 GWSTGILLREL

-3722 DPLPPLPPLTLQY
+3722 APLPPLTLQY
-3735 ADYAAWQR
+3735 PDYAAWQR

-3968 RATAE
+3968 RTTAE

-4032 VQRTPD
+4032 AQRTPD

-4128 DIDREIAGEIACLRI
+4128 DLDREIAGEIACLRV

-4153 PAVPRAGGAPAYIMY
+4153 PAVPRAGDAPAYIMY

-4233 PEVLTEAEALAAALA
+4233 PEVLTEAEALAAALV

-4293 MLKEAGPVWL
+4293 MLKEAGPVRL

-4567 AQLRRVGLSAGVKTL
+4567 AQLRRVGLSAGVQTL

-4726 ELRLNPEEGEIGSR
+4726 ELRLNPAEGEIGSR

-4769 GSWCVL
+4769 DSWCVL

-4853 EGRDISTAHLALPP
+4853 EGRDISTAHLALPH

-5020 GGDSLGLTAQVR
+5020 GGDALGLTAQVR

-5583 AAVGTREYV
+5583 AAVGTREYA

-5665 RTAEAPMRKAVPARS
+5665 RTAEAPLRKAVPARS

-5702 LAKEIDKTFPVYAVP
+5702 LAKEIDETFPVYAVP
-5717 WPAMEEKPATM
+5717 WPAVEEKPATM

>member
-54 QVDGPLDVKLLRQVI
+54 QVDGPLDVKLLRQAI

-573 TINAAEASLLGAA
+573 TINSAEASLLGAA

-1162 RLYLLGADGEPV
+1162 RMYLLGADGEPV
-1174 PMGAIGELFVGGEG
+1174 PMGAIGELYVGGEG

-1278 KRLVAWVVPAPEAER
+1278 KRLVAWVVPAQEAER

-1360 AAIWRELLGIERV
+1360 AAIWRELLGVERV

-1528 ADKLCR
+1528 ADTLCR

-1664 AELTQALRQF
+1664 AGLTQALRQF

-1751 LTAQENRDL
+1751 LAARENRDL

-1795 PLPGMQAELAGLEYS
+1795 PLPGLQAELAGLEYS

-1895 LAALFEQQVRR
+1895 LTALFEQQVHR
-1906 TPHAT
+1906 TPDAT

-2005 GEPATPQL
+2005 GEPVTPQL
-2013 ALEAVLPETLSA
+2013 ALEAALPETLSA

-2257 FLSDPFAPGGRM
+2257 FLADPFAPGGRM

-2502 QPEIDTVVAQVPGGV
+2502 QPEIDAVVAQVPGGV

-2560 DAWLAAVQQVIER
+2560 DAWLAAMQQVIDR

-2976 QVRRTPNA
+2976 QVRRTPHV

-3271 CSREADRVS
+3271 CSREAERVS

-3331 FLSDPFAPGGRMYRT
+3331 FLADPFAPGGRMYRT

-3699 GWSTGILLRDL
+3699 GWSTGILLREL

-3722 DPLPPLPPLTLQY
+3722 DPLPPLTLQY
-3735 ADYAAWQR
+3735 PDYAAWQR

-3751 AAQAQYWRETLSDAP
+3751 AAQAQYWRETLIGAP

-3782 FSGGEVPIAIDAELT
+3782 FSGGEVPIAIDAGLT

-3874 RIRHAVLAARENRDL
+3874 RIRHTVLAARENRDL

-3968 RATAE
+3968 RTTAE

-3979 VQVLR
+3979 VQMLR

-4002 AERELLLYG
+4002 AERELLLYD

-4032 VQRTPD
+4032 AQRTPD

-4092 ILKAGAAYV
+4092 ILKAGGAYV

-4233 PEVLTEAEALAAALA
+4233 PEVLTEAEALAAALV

-4293 MLKEAGPVWL
+4293 MLKEAGPVRL

-4567 AQLRRVGLSAGVKTL
+4567 AQLRRVGLSAGVQTL

-4711 SPVQVVWRKAELSLR
+4711 SPVQVVWRKAQLSLR
-4726 ELRLNPEEGEIGSR
+4726 ELRLNPAEGEIGSR

-4836 ADIDEP
+4836 ADISEP
-4842 SLPFGLSDVHG
+4842 VLPFGLSDVHG

-5042 YMAQALSAL
+5042 YMAQALSTL

-5071 EEYALQLCRWNHTA
+5071 EEYAMQLCRWNHTA

-5199 DEEIPQLTVEDREAE
+5199 DEEIPQLAVEDREAE

-5541 LRAYLSERLP
+5541 LRTYLSERLP

-5583 AAVGTREYV
+5583 AAVGTREYA

-5665 RTAEAPMRKAVPARS
+5665 RTAEAPLRKAVPARS
-5680 SGSRPP
+5680 SGRRPP

-5702 LAKEIDKTFPVYAVP
+5702 LAKEIDETFPVYAVP
-5717 WPAMEEKPATM
+5717 WPAVEEKPATM

>member
-8 KSGELRTGAQ
+8 KSGEFRTGAQ

-54 QVDGPLDVKLLRQVI
+54 QVDGPLDVKLLRQAI

-492 AGCAAKM
+492 AGCAAKV

-565 LSVGLVLP
+565 LSVGSVLP

-721 LRAPQTW
+721 LRASQTW
-728 PTAVSIVSRRSAQ
+728 STAVSIVSRRSAQ

-767 DSAFRWVYDAAS
+767 DGAFRWVYDAAS

-956 LALEQPLRGESDDLQ
+956 LALEQPLTGESDDLQ

-1162 RLYLLGADGEPV
+1162 RMYLLGADGEPV
-1174 PMGAIGELFVGGEG
+1174 PMGAIGELYVGGEG

-1278 KRLVAWVVPAPEAER
+1278 KRLVAWVVPAQEAER

-1436 RDGDLPLSFAQ
+1436 RDGELPLSFAQ

-1528 ADKLCR
+1528 ADTLCR

-1559 EHLFLLTCHHIISD
+1559 EHLFLLTCHHIVSD

-1746 IRHTV
+1746 IRHAV

-1795 PLPGMQAELAGLEYS
+1795 PLPGLQAELAGLEYS

-1865 SHIDLLPPA
+1865 SHIDLLPLA

-1911 ALVSGTESLSYAQL
+1911 ALVSGAESLSYAQL

-2013 ALEAVLPETLSA
+2013 ALEAALPETLSA

-2502 QPEIDTVVAQVPGGV
+2502 QPEIDAVVAQVPGGV

-2976 QVRRTPNA
+2976 QVRRTPDA

-3077 ALGEPVTPQLA
+3077 ALGEPATPQLA

-3094 ETLSAENPAPRA
+3094 DTLSAENPERRA

-3271 CSREADRVS
+3271 CSREAERVS

-3468 SQAAYEAPQGEHE
+3468 SQATYEAPQGEHE

-3722 DPLPPLPPLTLQY
+3722 DPLPPLTLQY

-4181 THQGILRLAINNR
+4181 THPGILRLAINNR

-4293 MLKEAGPVWL
+4293 MLKEAGPVRL

-4567 AQLRRVGLSAGVKTL
+4567 AQLRRVGLSAGVQTL

>member
-54 QVDGPLDVKLLRQVI
+54 QVDGPLDVKLLRQAI

-509 ALQAVSDER
+509 ALQAMSDER

-547 LRADGSA
+547 LRADGST

-565 LSVGLVLP
+565 LSVGSVLP

-615 QTDLPARWQA
+615 QADLPARWQA

-637 QVLAAATLY
+637 HVLAAATLY

-721 LRAPQTW
+721 LRASQTW

-767 DSAFRWVYDAAS
+767 DGAFRWVYDAAS

-1014 NFSAADRWCLF
+1014 NFSVADRWCLF

-1162 RLYLLGADGEPV
+1162 RMYLLGADGEPV
-1174 PMGAIGELFVGGEG
+1174 PMGAIGELYVGGEG

-1278 KRLVAWVVPAPEAER
+1278 KRLVAWVVPAQEAER

-1360 AAIWRELLGIERV
+1360 AAIWRELLGVERV

-1528 ADKLCR
+1528 ADTLCR

-1795 PLPGMQAELAGLEYS
+1795 PLPGLQAELAGLEYS

-1895 LAALFEQQVRR
+1895 LTALFEQQVRR
-1906 TPHAT
+1906 TPDAT

-2013 ALEAVLPETLSA
+2013 ALEAALPDTLSA
-2025 ENPAPRAQ
+2025 ENPAPRAQASHLAYVIYTSGSTGKPKGAMNEHRGVVNRLVWMQEAYGLTAADTVLQKTPFGFDVSVWEFFWPLMVGARLVMAKPEGHKDPDYLSRAIEQYGVTTLHFVPSMLQSFLADGQAATRCGQVVRVMCSGEALPAALVAEFYRRLPQAELHNLYGPTEAAVDVTAWHCSREADRVSVPIGRPIANTRIYLLDERGQPVPLGAVGELYIGGVQVARGYLNRPELTAERFLSDPFAPGGRMYRTGDVARYLANGDIEYLGRNDQQVKIRGFRIECGEIEAALATHPAVREAVVDARAVGDDKRLVAWVVPAAGVAEETLAGALRQHVSAALPDYMVPSAWVVVAALPLSPNGKLDRRALPEPQGAQSQAAYEAPQGEHETLLAAIWRDLLNVEQVGRHDNFFELGGHSLLAVKLMAQLRRAGWGANVQTLFSTPTLSALAQAMSAQGEIDIPENRILPGGASITPEMLPLATLSQPEIDAVVAQVPGGVANVQDIYALSPLQEGILFHHLLAERGDPYQLSAVLRFDSRARLDAWLAAMQQVIDRHDILRTAFITQGMSSPVQVVWRKAELALSERRFDPADGPIWQQLAASFDPLQQRQDLTRAPLLNFTVTQEEDGSWCALQQWHHLIGDHSTLAFMEQEIGEILAGRGAQLGVAQPFRNAVAQARLALSEAEHESFFRDMLADIREPVLPFGLSDVHGEGRQIACRYQALSSALNLRLRRQARRLGVSLASLCHLAWAQVLASVSGRDAVVFGTVLLGRLQGGEGAERALGLFINTLPLRLDIDRRGVETAAREAHVRLSGLLAHEHAPLALAQRCSGVSPGAPLFSALLNYRHNNGEAVALPEGVSLLSAEERTNYPFVLSVEDGGDSLGVTAQVTETVDAQRVCDYMVQALSSLAQALEQAPETPVCSLAVVPEAERELLLHGWNRTERDYPLDQTLAALFEQQVRRTPDATALVSGAESLSYAQLNARANRLAHALIARGVGPDSRVAVCAERGLNMVTALFGILKAGGAYVPLDPAYPGERLQYILQDADPVLLLADAAGRAALGEPATPQLALEAALPDTLSAENPERRAQ

-2393 QSQAAYEAP
+2393 QSQA
-2402 QGEHETL
+2402 T
-2409 LAAIWRELLNV
+2409 
-2420 ERVGRHDNFFE
+2420 
-2431 LGGHSLLA
+2431 
-2439 VKLMAQLR
+2439 
-2447 RAGWG
+2447 
-2452 ANVQTLFSTPTLSAL
+2452 
-2467 AQAMSAQ
+2467 
-2474 GEVDIPEN
+2474 
-2482 RILPGG
+2482 
-2488 ASITPEMLP
+2488 
-2497 LATLS
+2497 
-2502 QPEIDTVVAQVPGGV
+2502 
-2517 ANVQDIY
+2517 
-2524 ALSPLQEGILF
+2524 
-2535 HHLLAERG
+2535 
-2543 DPYQLSAVLRFD
+2543 
-2555 SRARL
+2555 
-2560 DAWLAAVQQVIER
+2560 
-2573 HDILRT
+2573 
-2579 AFITQG
+2579 
-2585 MSSPVQVVWRKAELA
+2585 
-2600 LSERRFDPADG
+2600 
-2611 PIWRQ
+2611 
-2616 LAASFDP
+2616 
-2623 LQQRQDLTRAPLLNF
+2623 
-2638 TVTQEEDGSW
+2638 
-2648 CALQQWHHLIGDH
+2648 
-2661 STLAF
+2661 
-2666 MEQEIGEILAGR
+2666 
-2678 GAQLG
+2678 
-2683 VAQPFRNAVAQ
+2683 
-2694 ARLALSEA
+2694 
-2702 EHESFFR
+2702 
-2709 DMLAD
+2709 
-2714 ISEPVLPFGLSDVH
+2714 
-2728 GEGRQIACR
+2728 
-2737 YQALSSALNL
+2737 
-2747 RLRRQAR
+2747 
-2754 RLGVSLASLCHL
+2754 
-2766 AWAQVLASVSGR
+2766 
-2778 DAVVFGTVLLGRLQ
+2778 
-2792 GGEGA
+2792 
-2797 ERALGLFIN
+2797 
-2806 TLPLRLDI
+2806 
-2814 DRRGVETAAREA
+2814 
-2826 HVRLSGLLAHEHA
+2826 
-2839 PLALAQRCSGVSPG
+2839 
-2853 APLFSALLNYRH
+2853 
-2865 NNGEAVALPEGVSL
+2865 
-2879 LSAEERTNYPFV
+2879 
-2891 LSVEDGGDSLGVTAQ
+2891 
-2906 VTETVDAQRVCDYM
+2906 
-2920 VQALSSLA
+2920 
-2928 QALEQAPETPVC
+2928 
-2940 SLAVVPEAER
+2940 
-2950 ELLLHGWN
+2950 
-2958 RTERDYPLDQT
+2958 
-2969 LAALFEQ
+2969 
-2976 QVRRTPNA
+2976 
-2984 TALVS
+2984 
-2989 GAESLSYAQL
+2989 
-2999 NARAN
+2999 
-3004 RLAHALIARG
+3004 
-3014 VGPDSRVAVCAER
+3014 
-3027 GLNMVTALFGI
+3027 
-3038 LKAGGAYVPL
+3038 
-3048 DPAYPGERLQYILQ
+3048 
-3062 DADPVL
+3062 
-3068 LLADAAGRA
+3068 
-3077 ALGEPVTPQLA
+3077 
-3088 LEAALP
+3088 
-3094 ETLSAENPAPRA
+3094 
-3106 QASHLAYVIYTSG
+3106 
-3119 STGKP
+3119 
-3124 KGAMNEHRGVVNRLV
+3124 
-3139 WMQEAYGLTAADTVL
+3139 
-3154 QKTPFGFD
+3154 
-3162 VSVWEFFWPLMVGAR
+3162 
-3177 LVMAKPEGH
+3177 
-3186 KDPDYLSRAIEQYG
+3186 
-3200 VTTLHFVPSMLQS
+3200 
-3213 FLADGQAATRCGQ
+3213 
-3226 VVRVMCSGEA
+3226 
-3236 LPAALVAEF
+3236 
-3245 YRRLPQ
+3245 
-3251 AELHNLYG
+3251 
-3259 PTEAAVDVTAWH
+3259 
-3271 CSREADRVS
+3271 
-3280 VPIGRPIANT
+3280 
-3290 RIYLLDERGQ
+3290 
-3300 PVPLGAVGE
+3300 
-3309 LYIGGVQVA
+3309 
-3318 RGYLNRPELTAER
+3318 
-3331 FLSDPFAPGGRMYRT
+3331 
-3346 GDVARYLAN
+3346 
-3355 GDIEYLGRNDQQV
+3355 
-3368 KIRGF
+3368 
-3373 RIECGE
+3373 
-3379 IEAALATHPAVRE
+3379 
-3392 AVVDARAVGDDKR
+3392 
-3405 LVAWV
+3405 
-3410 VPAADVAEETLA
+3410 
-3422 GALRQHVSAALPD
+3422 
-3435 YMVPSAWV
+3435 
-3443 VVAALPLSPNG
+3443 
-3454 KLDRRALPEPQGAQ
+3454 
-3468 SQAAYEAPQGEHE
+3468 YEAPQGEHE

-3722 DPLPPLPPLTLQY
+3722 DPLPPLTLQY

-4293 MLKEAGPVWL
+4293 MLKEAGPVRL

-4567 AQLRRVGLSAGVKTL
+4567 AQLRRVGLSAGVQTL

-5583 AAVGTREYV
+5583 AAVGIREYA

-5665 RTAEAPMRKAVPARS
+5665 RTAEAPLRKAVPARS

-5702 LAKEIDKTFPVYAVP
+5702 LAKEIDETFPVYAVP
-5717 WPAMEEKPATM
+5717 WPAVEEKPATM

>member
-54 QVDGPLDVKLLRQVI
+54 QVDGPLDVKLLRQAI

-565 LSVGLVLP
+565 LSVGSVLP

-625 TAWQRLEKIAGE
+625 TAWQRMEKIAGE

-721 LRAPQTW
+721 LRASQTW

-767 DSAFRWVYDAAS
+767 DGAFRWVYDAAS

-1174 PMGAIGELFVGGEG
+1174 PMGAIGELYVGGEG

-1360 AAIWRELLGIERV
+1360 AAIWRELLGVERV

-1412 VLHVLAQALE
+1412 VLHVLAQALK

-1427 EPLPILPVA
+1427 EPQPILPVA
-1436 RDGDLPLSFAQ
+1436 RDGELPLSFAQ

-1528 ADKLCR
+1528 ADTLCR

-1547 LVRAALIRLADE
+1547 LVRAALVRLADE
-1559 EHLFLLTCHHIISD
+1559 EHLFLLTCHHIVSD

-1587 YGALRRGD
+1587 YGAVRRGD

-1795 PLPGMQAELAGLEYS
+1795 PLPGLQAELAGLEYS

-1838 DRATAERYGVYLVQA
+1838 DRTTAERYGVYLVQA

-1865 SHIDLLPPA
+1865 SHIDLLPLA

-2005 GEPATPQL
+2005 GEPVTPQL
-2013 ALEAVLPETLSA
+2013 ALEAALPETLSA

-2257 FLSDPFAPGGRM
+2257 FLADPFAPGGRM

-2502 QPEIDTVVAQVPGGV
+2502 QPEIDAVVAQVPGGV

-2560 DAWLAAVQQVIER
+2560 DAWLAAMQQVIDR

-2585 MSSPVQVVWRKAELA
+2585 MSSPVQVVWRNAELA

-2611 PIWRQ
+2611 PIWQQ

-2648 CALQQWHHLIGDH
+2648 CALQKWHHLIGDH

-2714 ISEPVLPFGLSDVH
+2714 IREPVLPFGLSDVH

-2891 LSVEDGGDSLGVTAQ
+2891 LSVEDGGDSLGLTAQ

-2976 QVRRTPNA
+2976 QVRRTPHA

-2989 GAESLSYAQL
+2989 GTESLSYAQL

-3077 ALGEPVTPQLA
+3077 ALGEPATPQLA

-3094 ETLSAENPAPRA
+3094 ETLSAENPERRA

-3422 GALRQHVSAALPD
+3422 GALRQHLSAALPD

-3699 GWSTGILLRDL
+3699 GWSTGILLREL

-3722 DPLPPLPPLTLQY
+3722 DPLPPLTLQY

-3874 RIRHAVLAARENRDL
+3874 RIRHTVLAAQENRDL

-4011 WNRTAEVYPAQSCA
+4011 WNRTAEVYPAQSSA

-4032 VQRTPD
+4032 AQRTPD
-4038 AVAVVN
+4038 AVAVVS

-4128 DIDREIAGEIACLRI
+4128 DIDHEIAGEIACLRI

-4153 PAVPRAGGAPAYIMY
+4153 PAVPRAGDAPAYIMY

-4233 PEVLTEAEALAAALA
+4233 PEVLTEAEALAAALV

-4293 MLKEAGPVWL
+4293 MLKEAGPVRL

-4567 AQLRRVGLSAGVKTL
+4567 AQLRRVGLSAGVQTL

-4711 SPVQVVWRKAELSLR
+4711 SPVQVVWRKAQLSLR
-4726 ELRLNPEEGEIGSR
+4726 ELRLNPAEGEIGSR

-5365 PVHLIHAYGPTETT
+5365 PVHMIHAYGPTETT

-5541 LRAYLSERLP
+5541 LRVYLSERLP

-5583 AAVGTREYV
+5583 AAVGIREYA

-5665 RTAEAPMRKAVPARS
+5665 RTAEAPLRKAVPARS

-5702 LAKEIDKTFPVYAVP
+5702 LAKEIDETFPVYAVP
-5717 WPAMEEKPATM
+5717 WPAVEEKPATM

>member
-54 QVDGPLDVKLLRQVI
+54 QVDGPLDVKLLRQAI

-137 SFYVITLA
+137 IFYVITLA

-492 AGCAAKM
+492 AGCAAKV

-565 LSVGLVLP
+565 LSVGSVLP

-615 QTDLPARWQA
+615 QADLPARWQA

-721 LRAPQTW
+721 LRASQTW

-741 GLQPEDE
+741 GLQPEEE

-767 DSAFRWVYDAAS
+767 DGAFRWVYDAAS

-945 RQALGDCEVPV
+945 RQALGGCEVPV
-956 LALEQPLRGESDDLQ
+956 LALEQPLTGESGDLQ

-1174 PMGAIGELFVGGEG
+1174 PMGAIGELYVGGEG

-1293 ATLATGLRQHLQ
+1293 VTLATGLRQHLQ

-1360 AAIWRELLGIERV
+1360 AAIWRELLGVERV

-1436 RDGDLPLSFAQ
+1436 RDGELPLSFAQ

-1528 ADKLCR
+1528 ADTLCR

-1559 EHLFLLTCHHIISD
+1559 EHLFLLTCHHIVSD

-1679 GTLFMTVLAA
+1679 DTLFMTVLAA

-1795 PLPGMQAELAGLEYS
+1795 PLPGLQAELAGLEYS

-2013 ALEAVLPETLSA
+2013 ALEAALPETLSA

-2194 AWHCSREAERVSVP
+2194 AWHCSREADRVSVP

-2223 RGQPVPL
+2223 CGQPVPL

-2257 FLSDPFAPGGRM
+2257 FLADPFAPGGRM

-2502 QPEIDTVVAQVPGGV
+2502 QPEIDAVVAQVPGGV

-2560 DAWLAAVQQVIER
+2560 DAWLAAMQQVIDR

-2747 RLRRQAR
+2747 RLRQQAR

-2891 LSVEDGGDSLGVTAQ
+2891 LSVEDGGDSLGLTAQ

-2976 QVRRTPNA
+2976 QVRRTPHA

-3271 CSREADRVS
+3271 CSREVERVS

-3627 PQAHILPADALP
+3627 PQVHILPADALP

-3699 GWSTGILLRDL
+3699 GWSTGILLREL

-3722 DPLPPLPPLTLQY
+3722 DPLPPLTLQY

-3874 RIRHAVLAARENRDL
+3874 RIRHTVLTAQENRDL

-3968 RATAE
+3968 RTTAE

-4032 VQRTPD
+4032 AQRTPD

-4153 PAVPRAGGAPAYIMY
+4153 PAVPRAGDAPAYIMY

-4233 PEVLTEAEALAAALA
+4233 PEVLTEAEALAAALV

-4293 MLKEAGPVWL
+4293 MLKEAGPVRL

-4567 AQLRRVGLSAGVKTL
+4567 AQLRRVGLSAGVQTL

-4726 ELRLNPEEGEIGSR
+4726 ELRLNPAEGEIGSR

-5051 AQALEQAPQTPVC
+5051 AQALEQAPQIPVC

-5876 QVSVNSQNAQFQA
+5876 QVSVNSQDAQFQA

>member
-8 KSGELRTGAQ
+8 KSGEFRSGAQ

-54 QVDGPLDVKLLRQVI
+54 QVDGPLDVKLLRQAI

-406 FSDADYAN
+406 FSDAAYAN

-492 AGCAAKM
+492 AGCAAKI

-547 LRADGSA
+547 LRADGSV

-565 LSVGLVLP
+565 LSVGSVLP

-615 QTDLPARWQA
+615 QADLPARWQA

-658 GWITPDDRNWGR
+658 GWTTPDDRNWGR

-728 PTAVSIVSRRSAQ
+728 LTAVSIVSRRSAQ

-767 DSAFRWVYDAAS
+767 DGAFRWVYDAAS

-835 PTACLHRLFEAQ
+835 PAACLHRLFEAQ
-847 VKRTPE
+847 VRRTPE

-858 YGDDSLTYAEL
+858 YGDDSLTYGEL

-956 LALEQPLRGESDDLQ
+956 LALEQPLTGESDDLQ

-1107 PCDLAPW
+1107 PSDLAPW

-1174 PMGAIGELFVGGEG
+1174 PMGAIGELYVGGEG

-1360 AAIWRELLGIERV
+1360 AAIWRELLGVERV

-1427 EPLPILPVA
+1427 EPLLILPVA
-1436 RDGDLPLSFAQ
+1436 RDGELPLSFAQ

-1528 ADKLCR
+1528 ADTLCR

-1547 LVRAALIRLADE
+1547 LVRAALLRLADE
-1559 EHLFLLTCHHIISD
+1559 EHLFLLTCHHIVSD

-1587 YGALRRGD
+1587 YGAFRRGD
-1595 ADPLPPLTLQ
+1595 ADPLPLPTLQ

-1628 WRETLIG
+1628 WRETLSD

-1795 PLPGMQAELAGLEYS
+1795 PLPGLQAELAGLEYS

-1865 SHIDLLPPA
+1865 SHIDLLPLA

-1906 TPHAT
+1906 TPDAT
-1911 ALVSGTESLSYAQL
+1911 ALVSGAESLSYAQL

-2013 ALEAVLPETLSA
+2013 ALEAALPDTLSA
-2025 ENPAPRAQ
+2025 ENPERRAQ

-2194 AWHCSREAERVSVP
+2194 AWHCSREADRVSVP

-2223 RGQPVPL
+2223 HGQPVPL

-2257 FLSDPFAPGGRM
+2257 FLADPFAPGGRM

-2298 FRIECGEIEAALA
+2298 FRIECGEIEAVLA

-2326 GDDKRLVAWVVPAAD
+2326 GDDKRLVAWVVPAAG

-2420 ERVGRHDNFFE
+2420 EQVGRHDNFFE

-2474 GEVDIPEN
+2474 GEIDIPEN

-2502 QPEIDTVVAQVPGGV
+2502 QPEIDAVVAQVPGGV

-2560 DAWLAAVQQVIER
+2560 DAWLAAMQQVIDR

-2611 PIWRQ
+2611 PIWQQ

-2714 ISEPVLPFGLSDVH
+2714 IREPVLPFGLSDVH

-2976 QVRRTPNA
+2976 QVRRTPDA

-3077 ALGEPVTPQLA
+3077 ALGEPATPQLA

-3094 ETLSAENPAPRA
+3094 DTLSAENPERRA

-3290 RIYLLDERGQ
+3290 RIYLLDEHGQ

-3379 IEAALATHPAVRE
+3379 IEAVLATHPAVRE

-3410 VPAADVAEETLA
+3410 VPAAGVAEETLA

-3490 LLNVERVG
+3490 LLNVEQVG

-3522 MEWQLPL
+3522 VEWQLPL
-3529 QVLFANPTLLALAQ
+3529 QTLFANPTLLALAQ

-3552 PPIEAMPRGAA
+3552 PPIEAMPRGAE

-3689 LLTCHHIISD
+3689 LLTCHHIVSD
-3699 GWSTGILLRDL
+3699 GWSTGILLREL
-3710 GALYGALRRGDA
+3710 GALYGAFRRSDV
-3722 DPLPPLPPLTLQY
+3722 DPLPPLTLQY
-3735 ADYAAWQR
+3735 PDYAAWQR

-4011 WNRTAEVYPAQSCA
+4011 WNRTAEVYPAQSSA

-4032 VQRTPD
+4032 AQRTPD

-4128 DIDREIAGEIACLRI
+4128 DLDREIAGEIACLRI

-4153 PAVPRAGGAPAYIMY
+4153 PAVPRAGDAPAYIMY

-4233 PEVLTEAEALAAALA
+4233 PEVLTEAEALAAALV

-4260 LFNQYAHSIA
+4260 LFNQYVHSIA

-4293 MLKEAGPVWL
+4293 MLKEAGPVRL
-4303 INAYGPTEC
+4303 INGYGPTEC

-4338 TRIYLLDEHGQPV
+4338 TRIYLLDAHGQPV

-4393 RTGDLARYLADGNID
+4393 RTGDLARYLPDGNID

-4448 EADNKRLVAWVVPE
+4448 EADTKRLVAWVVPE

-4534 AGIWRELLGIE
+4534 AGIWRELLGLE

-4567 AQLRRVGLSAGVKTL
+4567 AQLRRVGLSAGVQTL

-4726 ELRLNPEEGEIGSR
+4726 ELRLNPAEGEIGSR

-4824 KAEHERFFRTML
+4824 KAEHEQFFRTML

-4853 EGRDISTAHLALPP
+4853 EGRDISTAHLALPHT
-4867 ALNQQLRRQARRL
+4867 LNQQLRRQARRL

-5099 QQARLTPQA
+5099 QQARQTPQA

-5186 DSGACLMLTDAIG
+5186 DSGACLMLTDAVG
-5199 DEEIPQLTVEDREAE
+5199 DESIPQLTVEDREAE
-5214 DHNGN
+5214 GHVGN

-5583 AAVGTREYV
+5583 TAVGTREYA

-5665 RTAEAPMRKAVPARS
+5665 RTAEAPLRKAVPARS

-5702 LAKEIDKTFPVYAVP
+5702 LAKEIDETFPVYAVP
-5717 WPAMEEKPATM
+5717 WPAVEEKPATM

-5783 RPVEAMHS
+5783 RPVAAMHS

-5889 YWQRIKQAGYCRE
+5889 YWQKIKQAGYCRE

>member
-54 QVDGPLDVKLLRQVI
+54 QVDGPLDVKLLRQAI

-565 LSVGLVLP
+565 LSVGSVLP

-615 QTDLPARWQA
+615 QADLPARWQA

-637 QVLAAATLY
+637 HVLAAATLY

-721 LRAPQTW
+721 LRASQTW

-767 DSAFRWVYDAAS
+767 DGAFRWVYDAAS

-1014 NFSAADRWCLF
+1014 NFSVADRWCLF

-1162 RLYLLGADGEPV
+1162 RMYLLGADGEPV
-1174 PMGAIGELFVGGEG
+1174 PMGAIGELYVGGEG

-1278 KRLVAWVVPAPEAER
+1278 KRLVAWVVPAQEAER

-1360 AAIWRELLGIERV
+1360 AAIWRELLGVERV

-1528 ADKLCR
+1528 ADTLCR

-1795 PLPGMQAELAGLEYS
+1795 PLPGLQAELAGLEYS

-1859 NSPRSV
+1859 NSPRSA

-1895 LAALFEQQVRR
+1895 LTALFEQQVRR
-1906 TPHAT
+1906 TPDAT

-2013 ALEAVLPETLSA
+2013 ALEAALPETLSA

-2194 AWHCSREAERVSVP
+2194 AWHCSREADRVSVP

-2223 RGQPVPL
+2223 CGQPVPL

-2257 FLSDPFAPGGRM
+2257 FLADPFAPGGRM

-2502 QPEIDTVVAQVPGGV
+2502 QPEIDAVVAQVPGGV

-2560 DAWLAAVQQVIER
+2560 DAWLAAMQQVIDR

-2714 ISEPVLPFGLSDVH
+2714 IREPVLPFGLSDVH

-3077 ALGEPVTPQLA
+3077 ALGEPATPQLA

-3271 CSREADRVS
+3271 CSREAERVS

-3722 DPLPPLPPLTLQY
+3722 DPLPPLTLQY

-3874 RIRHAVLAARENRDL
+3874 RIRHAVLAARENREL

-3968 RATAE
+3968 RTTAE

-4032 VQRTPD
+4032 AQRTPD

-4092 ILKAGAAYV
+4092 ILKAGGAYV

-4153 PAVPRAGGAPAYIMY
+4153 PAVPRAGDAPAYIMY

-4233 PEVLTEAEALAAALA
+4233 PEVLTEAEALAAALV

-4293 MLKEAGPVWL
+4293 MLKEAGPVRL

-4506 RRALPEPQEDAYVRE
+4506 RRVLPEPQEDAYVRE

-4567 AQLRRVGLSAGVKTL
+4567 AQLRRVGLSAGVQTL

-4726 ELRLNPEEGEIGSR
+4726 ELRLNPAEGEIGSR

-5141 GDRVAVRLARS
+5141 GDRIAVRLARS

-5463 GDLARYLPDGSLEYQ
+5463 GDLACYLPDGSLEYQ

-5665 RTAEAPMRKAVPARS
+5665 RTAEAPLRKAVPARS

-5702 LAKEIDKTFPVYAVP
+5702 LAKEIDETFPVYAVP
-5717 WPAMEEKPATM
+5717 WPAVEEKPATM

-5768 SAGEAVAFL
+5768 SVGEAVAFL

>member
-54 QVDGPLDVKLLRQVI
+54 QVDGPLDVKLLRQAI

-565 LSVGLVLP
+565 LSVGSVLP

-615 QTDLPARWQA
+615 QADLPARWQA
-625 TAWQRLEKIAGE
+625 TAWQRMEKIAGE

-721 LRAPQTW
+721 LRASQTW

-767 DSAFRWVYDAAS
+767 DGAFRWVYDAAS

-945 RQALGDCEVPV
+945 RQALGGCEVPV
-956 LALEQPLRGESDDLQ
+956 LALEQPLTGESGDLQ

-1174 PMGAIGELFVGGEG
+1174 PMGAIGELYVGGEG

-1360 AAIWRELLGIERV
+1360 AAIWRELLGVERV

-1427 EPLPILPVA
+1427 EPQPILPVA
-1436 RDGDLPLSFAQ
+1436 RDGELPLSFAQ

-1528 ADKLCR
+1528 ADTLCR

-1628 WRETLIG
+1628 WRETLSG

-1795 PLPGMQAELAGLEYS
+1795 PLPGLQAELAGLEYS

-1865 SHIDLLPPA
+1865 SHIDLLPLA

-1906 TPHAT
+1906 TPSAT

-2013 ALEAVLPETLSA
+2013 ALEAALPETLSA
-2025 ENPAPRAQ
+2025 ENPERRAQ

-2158 SGEALPAALVAE
+2158 SGEALPATLVAE

-2194 AWHCSREAERVSVP
+2194 AWHCSREADRVSVP

-2257 FLSDPFAPGGRM
+2257 FLADPFAPGGRM

-2393 QSQAAYEAP
+2393 QSQAVYEAP
-2402 QGEHETL
+2402 QGEHEAL

-2502 QPEIDTVVAQVPGGV
+2502 QPEIDAVVAQVPGGV

-2560 DAWLAAVQQVIER
+2560 DAWLAAMQQVIDR

-2976 QVRRTPNA
+2976 QVRRTPHA

-3077 ALGEPVTPQLA
+3077 ALGEPATPQLA

-3722 DPLPPLPPLTLQY
+3722 DPLPPLTLQY

-4032 VQRTPD
+4032 AQRTPD

-4233 PEVLTEAEALAAALA
+4233 PEVLTEAEALAAALV

-4293 MLKEAGPVWL
+4293 MLKEAGPVRL

-4567 AQLRRVGLSAGVKTL
+4567 AQLRRVGLSAGVQTL

-4726 ELRLNPEEGEIGSR
+4726 ELRLNPAEGEIGSR

-5534 RSALQGQ
+5534 HSALQGQ

-5583 AAVGTREYV
+5583 AAVGIREYA

-5651 NHPILAELAERIDR
+5651 NHPILTELAERIDR
-5665 RTAEAPMRKAVPARS
+5665 RTAEAPLRKAVPARS

-5702 LAKEIDKTFPVYAVP
+5702 LAKEIDETFPVYAVP
-5717 WPAMEEKPATM
+5717 WPAVEEKPATM

>member
-8 KSGELRTGAQ
+8 KSGEFRTGAQ

-54 QVDGPLDVKLLRQVI
+54 QVDGPLDVKLLRQAI

-325 KVAAEIAKVVRH
+325 RVAAEIAKVVRH

-406 FSDADYAN
+406 FSDAAYAN

-492 AGCAAKM
+492 AGCAAKV

-565 LSVGLVLP
+565 LSVGSVLP

-615 QTDLPARWQA
+615 QADLPARWQA

-637 QVLAAATLY
+637 HVLAAATLY

-721 LRAPQTW
+721 LRASQTW

-767 DSAFRWVYDAAS
+767 DGAFRWVYDAAS

-1014 NFSAADRWCLF
+1014 NFSVADRWCLF

-1162 RLYLLGADGEPV
+1162 RMYLLGADGEPV
-1174 PMGAIGELFVGGEG
+1174 PMGAIGELYVGGEG

-1278 KRLVAWVVPAPEAER
+1278 KRLVAWVVPAQEAER

-1360 AAIWRELLGIERV
+1360 AAIWRELLGVERV

-1528 ADKLCR
+1528 ADTLCR

-1795 PLPGMQAELAGLEYS
+1795 PLPGLQAELAGLEYS

-1895 LAALFEQQVRR
+1895 LTALFEQQVRR
-1906 TPHAT
+1906 TPDAT

-2013 ALEAVLPETLSA
+2013 ALEAALPETLSA

-2158 SGEALPAALVAE
+2158 SGEALPATLVAE

-2326 GDDKRLVAWVVPAAD
+2326 GDDKRLVAWVVPAVD

-2367 WVVVAA
+2367 WVVVVA

-2502 QPEIDTVVAQVPGGV
+2502 QPEIDAVVAQVPGGV

-2560 DAWLAAVQQVIER
+2560 DAWLAAMQQVIDR

-2714 ISEPVLPFGLSDVH
+2714 IREPVLPFGLSDVH

-2747 RLRRQAR
+2747 RLRQQAR

-2976 QVRRTPNA
+2976 QVRRTPHA

-3004 RLAHALIARG
+3004 RLAHSLIARG

-3077 ALGEPVTPQLA
+3077 ALGEPATPQLA

-3236 LPAALVAEF
+3236 LPATLVAEF

-3271 CSREADRVS
+3271 CSREAERVS

-3722 DPLPPLPPLTLQY
+3722 DPLPPLTLQY

-3874 RIRHAVLAARENRDL
+3874 RIRHAVLAARENREL

-3968 RATAE
+3968 RTTAE

-4032 VQRTPD
+4032 AQRTPD

-4092 ILKAGAAYV
+4092 ILKAGGAYV

-4153 PAVPRAGGAPAYIMY
+4153 PAVPRAGDAPAYIMY

-4233 PEVLTEAEALAAALA
+4233 PEVLTEAEALAAALV

-4293 MLKEAGPVWL
+4293 MLKEAGPVRL

-4506 RRALPEPQEDAYVRE
+4506 RRVLPEPQEDAYVRE

-4567 AQLRRVGLSAGVKTL
+4567 AQLRRVGLSAGVQTL

-4726 ELRLNPEEGEIGSR
+4726 ELRLNPAEGEIGSR

-5141 GDRVAVRLARS
+5141 GDRIAVRLARS

-5665 RTAEAPMRKAVPARS
+5665 RTAEAPLRKAVPARS

-5702 LAKEIDKTFPVYAVP
+5702 LAKEIDETFPVYAVP
-5717 WPAMEEKPATM
+5717 WPAVEEKPATM

-5768 SAGEAVAFL
+5768 SVGEAVAFL

>member
-54 QVDGPLDVKLLRQVI
+54 QVDGPLDVKLLRQAI

-492 AGCAAKM
+492 AGCAAKV

-565 LSVGLVLP
+565 LSVGSVLP

-615 QTDLPARWQA
+615 QADLPARWQA

-721 LRAPQTW
+721 LRASQTW

-741 GLQPEDE
+741 GLQPEEE

-767 DSAFRWVYDAAS
+767 DGAFRWVYDAAS

-945 RQALGDCEVPV
+945 RQALGGCEVPV
-956 LALEQPLRGESDDLQ
+956 LALEQPLTGESGDLQ

-1174 PMGAIGELFVGGEG
+1174 PMGAIGELYVGGEG

-1293 ATLATGLRQHLQ
+1293 VTLATGLRQHLQ

-1360 AAIWRELLGIERV
+1360 AAIWRELLGVERV

-1436 RDGDLPLSFAQ
+1436 RDGELPLSFAQ

-1528 ADKLCR
+1528 ADTLCR

-1559 EHLFLLTCHHIISD
+1559 EHLFLLTCHHIVSD

-1679 GTLFMTVLAA
+1679 DTLFMTVLAA

-1795 PLPGMQAELAGLEYS
+1795 PLPGLQAELAGLEYS

-2013 ALEAVLPETLSA
+2013 ALEAALPETLSA

-2194 AWHCSREAERVSVP
+2194 AWHCSREADRVSVP

-2223 RGQPVPL
+2223 CGQPVPL

-2257 FLSDPFAPGGRM
+2257 FLADPFAPGGRM

-2502 QPEIDTVVAQVPGGV
+2502 QPEIDAVVAQVPGGV

-2560 DAWLAAVQQVIER
+2560 DAWLAAMQQVIDR

-2747 RLRRQAR
+2747 RLRQQAR

-2891 LSVEDGGDSLGVTAQ
+2891 LSVEDGGDSLGLTAQ

-2976 QVRRTPNA
+2976 QVRRTPHA

-3271 CSREADRVS
+3271 CSREVERVS

-3627 PQAHILPADALP
+3627 PQVHILPADALP

-3699 GWSTGILLRDL
+3699 GWSTGILLREL

-3722 DPLPPLPPLTLQY
+3722 DPLPPLTLQY

-3874 RIRHAVLAARENRDL
+3874 RIRHTVLTAQENRDL

-3968 RATAE
+3968 RTTAE

-4032 VQRTPD
+4032 AQRTPD

-4153 PAVPRAGGAPAYIMY
+4153 PAVPRAGDAPAYIMY

-4233 PEVLTEAEALAAALA
+4233 PEVLTEAEALAAALV

-4293 MLKEAGPVWL
+4293 MLKEAGPVRL

-4567 AQLRRVGLSAGVKTL
+4567 AQLRRVGLSAGVQTL

-4726 ELRLNPEEGEIGSR
+4726 ELRLNPAEGEIGSR

-5876 QVSVNSQNAQFQA
+5876 QVSVNSQDAQFQA

>member
-8 KSGELRTGAQ
+8 KSGEFRTGAQ

-54 QVDGPLDVKLLRQVI
+54 QVDGPLDVKLLRQAI

-325 KVAAEIAKVVRH
+325 RVAAEIAKVVRH

-406 FSDADYAN
+406 FSDAAYAN

-492 AGCAAKM
+492 AECAAKI

-528 EADGWVIAANPG
+528 EADGWEIAANPG

-547 LRADGSA
+547 LRADGSV

-565 LSVGLVLP
+565 LSVGSVLP

-601 TRYYPA
+601 THYYPA

-615 QTDLPARWQA
+615 QAELPARWQA

-767 DSAFRWVYDAAS
+767 DGAFRWVYDAAS

-835 PTACLHRLFEAQ
+835 PAVCLHRLFEAQ
-847 VKRTPE
+847 VRRTPE

-956 LALEQPLRGESDDLQ
+956 LALEQPLTGESDDLQ

-1107 PCDLAPW
+1107 PSDLAPW

-1149 ITTSPIGSRIPDL
+1149 ITTSLIGSRIPDL

-1174 PMGAIGELFVGGEG
+1174 PMGAIGELYVGGEG

-1278 KRLVAWVVPAPEAER
+1278 KRLVAWVVSAPEAER

-1360 AAIWRELLGIERV
+1360 AAIWRELLGVERV

-1436 RDGDLPLSFAQ
+1436 RDGELPLSFAQ

-1528 ADKLCR
+1528 ADTLCR

-1559 EHLFLLTCHHIISD
+1559 EHLFLLTCHHIVSD

-1587 YGALRRGD
+1587 YGAFRRGD
-1595 ADPLPPLTLQ
+1595 ADPLPLPTLQ

-1628 WRETLIG
+1628 WRETLSG

-1795 PLPGMQAELAGLEYS
+1795 PLPGLQAELAGLEYS

-1865 SHIDLLPPA
+1865 SHIDLLPLA

-1906 TPHAT
+1906 TPDAT
-1911 ALVSGTESLSYAQL
+1911 ALVSGAESLSYAQL

-2013 ALEAVLPETLSA
+2013 ALEAALPDTLSA
-2025 ENPAPRAQ
+2025 ENPERRAQ

-2068 EAYGLT
+2068 ETYGLT

-2194 AWHCSREAERVSVP
+2194 AWHCSREADRVSVP

-2223 RGQPVPL
+2223 HGQPVPL

-2298 FRIECGEIEAALA
+2298 FRIECGEIEAVLA

-2326 GDDKRLVAWVVPAAD
+2326 GDDKRLVAWVVPAAG

-2420 ERVGRHDNFFE
+2420 EQVGRHDNFFE

-2474 GEVDIPEN
+2474 GEIDIPEN

-2502 QPEIDTVVAQVPGGV
+2502 QPEIDAVVAQVPGGV

-2560 DAWLAAVQQVIER
+2560 DAWLAAMQQVIDR

-2611 PIWRQ
+2611 PIWQQ

-2714 ISEPVLPFGLSDVH
+2714 IREPVLPFGLSDVH

-2976 QVRRTPNA
+2976 QVRRTPDA

-3077 ALGEPVTPQLA
+3077 ALGEPATPQLA

-3094 ETLSAENPAPRA
+3094 DTLSAENPERRA

-3290 RIYLLDERGQ
+3290 RIYLLDEHGQ

-3331 FLSDPFAPGGRMYRT
+3331 FLADPFAPGGRMYRT

-3379 IEAALATHPAVRE
+3379 IEAVLATHPAVRE

-3410 VPAADVAEETLA
+3410 VPAAGVAEETLA

-3454 KLDRRALPEPQGAQ
+3454 KLERRALPEPQGAQ

-3490 LLNVERVG
+3490 LLNVEQVG

-3522 MEWQLPL
+3522 VEWQLPL
-3529 QVLFANPTLLALAQ
+3529 QTLFANPTLLALAQ

-3699 GWSTGILLRDL
+3699 GWSTGILLREL
-3710 GALYGALRRGDA
+3710 GALYGAFRRSDV
-3722 DPLPPLPPLTLQY
+3722 DPLPPLTLQY
-3735 ADYAAWQR
+3735 PDYAAWQR

-4011 WNRTAEVYPAQSCA
+4011 WNRTAEVYPAQSSA

-4032 VQRTPD
+4032 AQRTPD

-4128 DIDREIAGEIACLRI
+4128 DLDREIAGEIACLRI

-4153 PAVPRAGGAPAYIMY
+4153 PAVPRAGDAPAYIMY

-4233 PEVLTEAEALAAALA
+4233 PEVLTEAEALAAALV

-4260 LFNQYAHSIA
+4260 LFNQYVHSIA

-4293 MLKEAGPVWL
+4293 MLKEAGPVRL
-4303 INAYGPTEC
+4303 INGYGPTEC

-4393 RTGDLARYLADGNID
+4393 RTGDLARYLPDGNID

-4448 EADNKRLVAWVVPE
+4448 EADTKRLVAWVVPE

-4534 AGIWRELLGIE
+4534 AGIWRELLGLE

-4567 AQLRRVGLSAGVKTL
+4567 AQLRRVGLSAGVQTL

-4726 ELRLNPEEGEIGSR
+4726 ELRLNPAEGEIGSR

-4758 LLSFVAAQGEE
+4758 LLSFVAAQEEE

-4824 KAEHERFFRTML
+4824 KAEHEQFFRTML

-4853 EGRDISTAHLALPP
+4853 EGRDISTAHLALPHT
-4867 ALNQQLRRQARRL
+4867 LNQQLRRQARRL

-5099 QQARLTPQA
+5099 QQARQTPQA

-5186 DSGACLMLTDAIG
+5186 DSGACLMLTDAVG
-5199 DEEIPQLTVEDREAE
+5199 DESIPQLTVEDREAE
-5214 DHNGN
+5214 GHVGN

-5407 YLLDARGRPVPMGA
+5407 YLLDARGRPVLMGA

-5583 AAVGTREYV
+5583 TAVGTREYA

-5651 NHPILAELAERIDR
+5651 NHPILAEMAERIDR
-5665 RTAEAPMRKAVPARS
+5665 RTAEAPLRKAVPARS

-5702 LAKEIDKTFPVYAVP
+5702 LAKEIDETFPVYAVP
-5717 WPAMEEKPATM
+5717 WPAVEEKPATM

-5783 RPVEAMHS
+5783 RPVAAMHS

-5854 LVEATLVQPASLKI
+5854 LVETTLVQPASLKI

-5889 YWQRIKQAGYCRE
+5889 YWQQIKQAGYCRE

>member
-8 KSGELRTGAQ
+8 KSGEFRTGAQ

-25 LHEMT
+25 LHEIT
-30 IAQRELWLG
+30 TAQRELWLG

-54 QVDGPLDVKLLRQVI
+54 QVDGPLDVKLLRQAI

-99 EPLFTLDLSKE
+99 EPLFTLDFSKE

-239 NRNTQLLE
+239 HRNTQLLE
-247 KEALDQLQQQADNIG
+247 KDALDQLQQQADNIG

-325 KVAAEIAKVVRH
+325 RVAAEIAKVVRH

-406 FSDADYAN
+406 FSDAAYAN

-480 ALQRLVSSLSHG
+480 ALHRLVCSLSHG

-547 LRADGSA
+547 LRADGSV

-565 LSVGLVLP
+565 LSVGSVLP

-615 QTDLPARWQA
+615 QADLPARWQA

-683 SVDHTGNFQQALAA
+683 SVDHTSNFQQALAA

-767 DSAFRWVYDAAS
+767 DGAFRWVYDAAS

-835 PTACLHRLFEAQ
+835 PAVCLHRLFEAQ
-847 VKRTPE
+847 VRRTPE

-956 LALEQPLRGESDDLQ
+956 LALEQPLTGESDDLQ

-1014 NFSAADRWCLF
+1014 NFSAADKWCLF

-1043 GGQLFIVPQAI
+1043 GGQLFVVPQAI

-1107 PCDLAPW
+1107 PSDLAPW

-1125 INMYGITET
+1125 VNMYGITET

-1174 PMGAIGELFVGGEG
+1174 PMGAIGELYVGGEG

-1248 IECGEVEAQLSTDPR
+1248 IECGEVEAQLSTEPR

-1314 VAYVWLEA
+1314 AAYVWLEA

-1360 AAIWRELLGIERV
+1360 AAIWRELLGVERV

-1422 VAPAQ
+1422 VAPTQ
-1427 EPLPILPVA
+1427 EPLPILPVT
-1436 RDGDLPLSFAQ
+1436 RDGELPLSFAQ

-1468 LRLHG
+1468 LRLRG

-1516 LAFHDL
+1516 LAFYDL
-1522 RRHPAQ
+1522 RHHPAQ
-1528 ADKLCR
+1528 AETLCR
-1534 QAATQPFDLTQGP
+1534 QAATQAFDLTQGP
-1547 LVRAALIRLADE
+1547 LVRTALIRLADE
-1559 EHLFLLTCHHIISD
+1559 EHLFLLTCHHIVSD

-1587 YGALRRGD
+1587 YGAFRRGD
-1595 ADPLPPLTLQ
+1595 ADPLPLPTLQ

-1628 WRETLIG
+1628 WRETLSD
-1635 APALLTLPTDRPR
+1635 APALLTLPTDRTR

-1731 IDLRDDPDLPTLIAR
+1731 IDLRDDPDLPTLIER

-1751 LTAQENRDL
+1751 LTARENRDL

-1795 PLPGMQAELAGLEYS
+1795 PLPGLQAELAGLEYS

-1838 DRATAERYGVYLVQA
+1838 DRATAERYGVYLIQA

-1859 NSPRSV
+1859 NNARSV
-1865 SHIDLLPPA
+1865 SHIDLLPLA

-1906 TPHAT
+1906 TPDAI

-2013 ALEAVLPETLSA
+2013 ALEAALPETLSA
-2025 ENPAPRAQ
+2025 ENPERRAQASHLAYVIYTSGSTGKPKGAMNEHRGVVNRLVWMQEAYGLTAADTVLQKTPFGFDVSVWEFFWPLMVGARLVMAKPEGHKDPDYLSRAIEQYGVTTLHFVPSMLQSFLADGQAATRCDKVVRVMCSGEALPAALVAEFYRRLPQAELHNLYGPTEAAVDVTAWHCSREADRVSVPIGRPIANTRIYLLGEHGQPVPLGAVGELYIGGVQVARGYLNRPELTAERFLSDPFAPGGRMYRTGDVARYLANGDIEYLGRNDQQVKIRGFRIECGEIEAALATHPTVREAVVDARAVGDDKRLVAWVVPAADVAEETLAGVLRQHLSAALPDYMVPSAWVVVAALPLSPNGKLDRRALPEPQGTQSQAVYEAPQGEHETLLAAIWRDLLNVERVGRHDNFFELGGHSLLAVKLMAQLRRAGWGANVQTLFSTPTLSALAQAMSAQGEIEIPENRILPGGASITPEMLPLATLSQAEIDAVVAQVPGGVANVQDIYALSPLQEGILFHHLLAEQGDPYQLSAVLRFDSRARLDAWLAAMQQVIDRHDILRTAFITQGVSSPVQVVWRKAELALSERRFDPADGTIWQQLAASFDPLHQRQDLTRAPLLNFTVAQEEDGCWCALQQWHHLIGDHSTLAFMEQEVSEILAGRGAQLGAAQPFRNAVAQARLTLSEAEHESFFRDMLADISEPVLPFGLSDVHGEGRQIVSRYQALSSALNLRLRRQARRLGVSLASLCHLAWAQVLARVSGRDAVVFGTVLLGRLQGGEGAERALGLFINTLPLRLDIDRRGAEAAAREAHVRLSGLLAHEHAPLALAQRCSGVSPGAPLFSALLNYRHNNGEAVSLPEGVSLLSAEERTNYPFVLSVEDGGDSLGITAQVTETVDAQRVCDYMAQALGSLAQALEQAPETPVCSLAVVPEAERELLLHGWNRTERGYPLDQTLAALFEQQVRRTPDAIALVSGTESLSYAQLNARANRLAHALIARGVGPDSRVAVCAERGLNMVTALFGILKAGGAYVPLDPAYPGERLQYILQDADPVLLLADAAGRAALGEPATPQLALEAALPETLSAENPERRAQ

-2144 QAATRCGQVVRVMC
+2144 QAATRCGKVVRVMC

-2183 YGPTEAAVDVT
+2183 YGPTEAAVDIT
-2194 AWHCSREAERVSVP
+2194 AWHCSREADRVSVP

-2223 RGQPVPL
+2223 HGQPVPL

-2311 THPAVREAVVDARAV
+2311 THPAVREAVVDVRAV

-2341 VAEETLAGAL
+2341 VAEETLAGVL
-2351 RQHVSAALPDY
+2351 RQHLSAALPDY

-2386 LPEPQGA
+2386 LPEPQGT
-2393 QSQAAYEAP
+2393 QSQAVYEAP

-2409 LAAIWRELLNV
+2409 LAAIWR
-2420 ERVGRHDNFFE
+2420 D
-2431 LGGHSLLA
+2431 
-2439 VKLMAQLR
+2439 
-2447 RAGWG
+2447 
-2452 ANVQTLFSTPTLSAL
+2452 
-2467 AQAMSAQ
+2467 
-2474 GEVDIPEN
+2474 
-2482 RILPGG
+2482 
-2488 ASITPEMLP
+2488 
-2497 LATLS
+2497 
-2502 QPEIDTVVAQVPGGV
+2502 
-2517 ANVQDIY
+2517 
-2524 ALSPLQEGILF
+2524 
-2535 HHLLAERG
+2535 
-2543 DPYQLSAVLRFD
+2543 
-2555 SRARL
+2555 
-2560 DAWLAAVQQVIER
+2560 
-2573 HDILRT
+2573 
-2579 AFITQG
+2579 
-2585 MSSPVQVVWRKAELA
+2585 
-2600 LSERRFDPADG
+2600 
-2611 PIWRQ
+2611 
-2616 LAASFDP
+2616 
-2623 LQQRQDLTRAPLLNF
+2623 
-2638 TVTQEEDGSW
+2638 
-2648 CALQQWHHLIGDH
+2648 
-2661 STLAF
+2661 
-2666 MEQEIGEILAGR
+2666 
-2678 GAQLG
+2678 
-2683 VAQPFRNAVAQ
+2683 
-2694 ARLALSEA
+2694 
-2702 EHESFFR
+2702 
-2709 DMLAD
+2709 
-2714 ISEPVLPFGLSDVH
+2714 
-2728 GEGRQIACR
+2728 
-2737 YQALSSALNL
+2737 
-2747 RLRRQAR
+2747 
-2754 RLGVSLASLCHL
+2754 
-2766 AWAQVLASVSGR
+2766 
-2778 DAVVFGTVLLGRLQ
+2778 
-2792 GGEGA
+2792 
-2797 ERALGLFIN
+2797 
-2806 TLPLRLDI
+2806 
-2814 DRRGVETAAREA
+2814 
-2826 HVRLSGLLAHEHA
+2826 
-2839 PLALAQRCSGVSPG
+2839 
-2853 APLFSALLNYRH
+2853 
-2865 NNGEAVALPEGVSL
+2865 
-2879 LSAEERTNYPFV
+2879 
-2891 LSVEDGGDSLGVTAQ
+2891 
-2906 VTETVDAQRVCDYM
+2906 
-2920 VQALSSLA
+2920 
-2928 QALEQAPETPVC
+2928 
-2940 SLAVVPEAER
+2940 
-2950 ELLLHGWN
+2950 
-2958 RTERDYPLDQT
+2958 
-2969 LAALFEQ
+2969 
-2976 QVRRTPNA
+2976 
-2984 TALVS
+2984 
-2989 GAESLSYAQL
+2989 
-2999 NARAN
+2999 
-3004 RLAHALIARG
+3004 
-3014 VGPDSRVAVCAER
+3014 
-3027 GLNMVTALFGI
+3027 
-3038 LKAGGAYVPL
+3038 
-3048 DPAYPGERLQYILQ
+3048 
-3062 DADPVL
+3062 
-3068 LLADAAGRA
+3068 
-3077 ALGEPVTPQLA
+3077 
-3088 LEAALP
+3088 
-3094 ETLSAENPAPRA
+3094 
-3106 QASHLAYVIYTSG
+3106 
-3119 STGKP
+3119 
-3124 KGAMNEHRGVVNRLV
+3124 
-3139 WMQEAYGLTAADTVL
+3139 
-3154 QKTPFGFD
+3154 
-3162 VSVWEFFWPLMVGAR
+3162 
-3177 LVMAKPEGH
+3177 
-3186 KDPDYLSRAIEQYG
+3186 
-3200 VTTLHFVPSMLQS
+3200 
-3213 FLADGQAATRCGQ
+3213 
-3226 VVRVMCSGEA
+3226 
-3236 LPAALVAEF
+3236 
-3245 YRRLPQ
+3245 
-3251 AELHNLYG
+3251 
-3259 PTEAAVDVTAWH
+3259 
-3271 CSREADRVS
+3271 
-3280 VPIGRPIANT
+3280 
-3290 RIYLLDERGQ
+3290 
-3300 PVPLGAVGE
+3300 
-3309 LYIGGVQVA
+3309 
-3318 RGYLNRPELTAER
+3318 
-3331 FLSDPFAPGGRMYRT
+3331 
-3346 GDVARYLAN
+3346 
-3355 GDIEYLGRNDQQV
+3355 
-3368 KIRGF
+3368 
-3373 RIECGE
+3373 
-3379 IEAALATHPAVRE
+3379 
-3392 AVVDARAVGDDKR
+3392 
-3405 LVAWV
+3405 
-3410 VPAADVAEETLA
+3410 
-3422 GALRQHVSAALPD
+3422 
-3435 YMVPSAWV
+3435 
-3443 VVAALPLSPNG
+3443 
-3454 KLDRRALPEPQGAQ
+3454 
-3468 SQAAYEAPQGEHE
+3468 
-3481 TLLAAIWRE
+3481 

-3522 MEWQLPL
+3522 VEWQLPL
-3529 QVLFANPTLLALAQ
+3529 QTLFANPTLHVLAQ

-3552 PPIEAMPRGAA
+3552 PPIEAMPRDAA

-3602 WRQSLDALYARHEA
+3602 WRQSLDAIYARHEA

-3639 LTVHDLRGRQDAQS
+3639 LTVHDLRGQQDAQS

-3661 LTEAPFDLTQGPLVR
+3661 LAEAPFDLGSGPLVR

-3699 GWSTGILLRDL
+3699 GWSTGILLREL
-3710 GALYGALRRGDA
+3710 GALYGAFRRGDG
-3722 DPLPPLPPLTLQY
+3722 DPLPPLTLQY
-3735 ADYAAWQR
+3735 PDYAAWQR

-3862 LRDDPDLPTLIA
+3862 LRDDPDLPTLIE
-3874 RIRHAVLAARENRDL
+3874 RIRHTVLTARENRDL

-3949 AERDEQI
+3949 AEGDEQI

-3968 RATAE
+3968 RATVE

-3979 VQVLR
+3979 MQVLR

-4011 WNRTAEVYPAQSCA
+4011 WNRTAEVYPAQSSA
-4025 HVLFEQW
+4025 HALFEQW
-4032 VQRTPD
+4032 AQRTPD

-4066 AQGVRPGDRV
+4066 TQGVRPGDRV

-4128 DIDREIAGEIACLRI
+4128 DLDREIVGEIACLRI

-4153 PAVPRAGGAPAYIMY
+4153 PAVPRAGDAPAYVMY

-4215 TLEMWGALLNGA
+4215 TLEVWGALLNGA

-4233 PEVLTEAEALAAALA
+4233 PEVLTEAEALAAALV

-4260 LFNQYAHSIA
+4260 LFNQYVHSIA

-4293 MLKEAGPVWL
+4293 MLKEAGPVRL
-4303 INAYGPTEC
+4303 INGYGPTEC

-4321 ERVDP
+4321 ERVDQ

-4338 TRIYLLDEHGQPV
+4338 TRIYLLDAHGQPV

-4393 RTGDLARYLADGNID
+4393 RTGDLARYLPDGNID

-4448 EADNKRLVAWVVPE
+4448 EADTKRLVAWVVPE
-4462 ADADR
+4462 SDADR

-4478 AGMLPEFMLPAAWVA
+4478 AGMLPEFMLPVAWVA

-4534 AGIWRELLGIE
+4534 AGIWCELLGIE

-4567 AQLRRVGLSAGVKTL
+4567 AQLRRVGLSAGVQTL

-4607 ILPGCV
+4607 ILPGG
-4613 AITPEMLP
+4613 ASIMPEMLP

-4626 QPEIDAVVAQV
+4626 QAEIDAVVTQV

-4663 AERGDPYQLSAVLRF
+4663 AEQGDPYQLSAVLRF

-4711 SPVQVVWRKAELSLR
+4711 APVQVVWRKAELSLR
-4726 ELRLNPEEGEIGSR
+4726 ELRLNPAEGEIGAR

-4758 LLSFVAAQGEE
+4758 LLSFVAAQEE
-4769 GSWCVL
+4769 GGSWCVL

-4824 KAEHERFFRTML
+4824 NAEHEQFFRTLL

-4853 EGRDISTAHLALPP
+4853 EGRDISTAHLALPHT
-4867 ALNQQLRRQARRL
+4867 LNQQLRRQARRL

-4939 EVGAESAVL
+4939 DIGAESAVL

-5042 YMAQALSAL
+5042 YMAQALSTL
-5051 AQALEQAPQTPVC
+5051 AQALEQAPQSPIC
-5064 ELEVMPD
+5064 ELDVMSD

-5099 QQARLTPQA
+5099 QQAQLTPQA
-5108 IALIQD
+5108 VALIQNTR
-5114 AQRLSYAQLNARAN
+5114 QFTYAQLNARAN

-5186 DSGACLMLTDAIG
+5186 DSGACLMLTDVIG
-5199 DEEIPQLTVEDREAE
+5199 DEGIPQLTIEDREAE
-5214 DHNGN
+5214 GHDDN
-5219 PALRVSSGATAYIMY
+5219 PALRMSSGATAYIMY

-5302 MMEAERLAAELQRH
+5302 MMEAERLAAELQH
-5316 RITTLFLTT
+5316 QRITTLFLTT

-5388 RAEGE
+5388 RADGE

-5407 YLLDARGRPVPMGA
+5407 YLLDARGRPVPVGA
-5421 VGELHI
+5421 VGELYI

-5516 TEHHPRLVAWI
+5516 TERHPRLVAWI
-5527 VPTADVD
+5527 VPAADVD
-5534 RSALQGQ
+5534 HSALQGQ

-5577 LPEPER
+5577 LPEPEC
-5583 AAVGTREYV
+5583 AVVGTREYA

-5644 LPVQAIF
+5644 LPVQTIF

-5665 RTAEAPMRKAVPARS
+5665 RTAEAPLRKAVPARS

-5702 LAKEIDKTFPVYAVP
+5702 LAKEIDETFPVYAVP
-5717 WPAMEEKPATM
+5717 WPAVEEKPATM

-5783 RPVEAMHS
+5783 RPVAAMHS

-5854 LVEATLVQPASLKI
+5854 LVEATQVQSASLKI

-5889 YWQRIKQAGYCRE
+5889 YWQKIKQAGYCRE
-5902 DASALGWDKLLPP
+5902 DASALGWDRLLSP

>member
-8 KSGELRTGAQ
+8 KSGEFRTGAQ

-54 QVDGPLDVKLLRQVI
+54 QVDGPLDVKLLRQAI

-565 LSVGLVLP
+565 LSVGSVLP

-721 LRAPQTW
+721 LRASQTW
-728 PTAVSIVSRRSAQ
+728 STAVSIVSRRSAQ

-767 DSAFRWVYDAAS
+767 DGAFRWVYDAAS

-956 LALEQPLRGESDDLQ
+956 LALEQPLTGESDDLQ

-1162 RLYLLGADGEPV
+1162 RMYLLGADGEPV
-1174 PMGAIGELFVGGEG
+1174 PMGAIGELYVGGEG

-1278 KRLVAWVVPAPEAER
+1278 KRLVAWVVPAQEAER

-1436 RDGDLPLSFAQ
+1436 RDGELPLSFAQ

-1528 ADKLCR
+1528 ADTLCR

-1559 EHLFLLTCHHIISD
+1559 EHLFLLTCHHIVSD

-1746 IRHTV
+1746 IRHAV

-1795 PLPGMQAELAGLEYS
+1795 PLPGLQAELAGLEYS

-1865 SHIDLLPPA
+1865 SHIDLLPLA

-1895 LAALFEQQVRR
+1895 LTALFEQQVRR
-1906 TPHAT
+1906 TPDAT

-2013 ALEAVLPETLSA
+2013 ALEAALPETLSA
-2025 ENPAPRAQ
+2025 ENPAPRAQASHLAYVIYTSGSTGKPKGAMNEHRGVVNRLVWMQEAYGLTAADTVLQKTPFGFDVSVWEFFWPLMVGARLVMAKQEGHKDPDYLSRAIEQYGVTTLHFVPSMLQSFLADGQAATRCGQVVRVMCSGEALPATLVAEFYRRLPQAELHNLYGPTEAAVDVTAWHCSREADRVSVPIGRPIANTRIYLLDERGQPVPLGAVGELYIGGVQVARGYLNRPELTAERFLADPFAPGGRMYRTGDVARYLANGDIEYLGRNDQQVKIRGFRIECGEIEAALATHPAVREAVVDARAVGDDKRLVAWVVPAADVAEETLAGALRQHVSAALPDYMVPSAWVVVAALPLSPNGKLDRRALPEPQGAQSQAVYEAPQGEHEALLAAIWRELLNVERVGRHDNFFELGGHSLLAVKLMAQLRRAGWGANVQTLFSTPTLSALAQAMSAQGEVDIPENRILPGGASITPEMLPLATLSQPEIDAVVAQVPGGVANVQDIYALSPLQEGILFHHLLAERGDPYQLSAVLRFDSRARLDAWLAAMQQVIDRHDILRTAFITQGMSSPVQVVWRKAELALSERRFDPADGPIWQQLAASFDPLQQRQDLTRAPLLNFTVTQEEDGSWCALQQWHHLIGDHSTLAFMEQEIGEILAGRGAQLGVAQPFRNAVAQARLALSEAEHESFFRDMLADIREPVLPFGLSDVHGEGRQIACRYQALSSALNLRLRRQARRLGVSLASLCHLAWAQVLASVSGRDAVVFGTVLLGRLQGGEGAERALGLFINTLPLRLDIDRRGVETAAREAHVRLSGLLAHEHAPLALAQRCSGVSPGAPLFSALLNYRHNNGEAVALPEGVSLLSAEERTNYPFVLSVEDGGDSLGVTAQVTETVDAQRVCDYMVQALSSLAQALEQAPETPVCSLAVVPEAERELLLHGWNRTERDYPLDQTLAALFEQQVRRTPDATALVSGAESLSYAQLNARANRLAHALIARGVGPDSRVAVCAERGLNMVTALFGILKAGGAYVPLDPAYPGERLQYILQDADPVLLLADAAGRAALGEPATPQLALEAALPDTLSAENPERRAQ

-2393 QSQAAYEAP
+2393 QSQA
-2402 QGEHETL
+2402 T
-2409 LAAIWRELLNV
+2409 
-2420 ERVGRHDNFFE
+2420 
-2431 LGGHSLLA
+2431 
-2439 VKLMAQLR
+2439 
-2447 RAGWG
+2447 
-2452 ANVQTLFSTPTLSAL
+2452 
-2467 AQAMSAQ
+2467 
-2474 GEVDIPEN
+2474 
-2482 RILPGG
+2482 
-2488 ASITPEMLP
+2488 
-2497 LATLS
+2497 
-2502 QPEIDTVVAQVPGGV
+2502 
-2517 ANVQDIY
+2517 
-2524 ALSPLQEGILF
+2524 
-2535 HHLLAERG
+2535 
-2543 DPYQLSAVLRFD
+2543 
-2555 SRARL
+2555 
-2560 DAWLAAVQQVIER
+2560 
-2573 HDILRT
+2573 
-2579 AFITQG
+2579 
-2585 MSSPVQVVWRKAELA
+2585 
-2600 LSERRFDPADG
+2600 
-2611 PIWRQ
+2611 
-2616 LAASFDP
+2616 
-2623 LQQRQDLTRAPLLNF
+2623 
-2638 TVTQEEDGSW
+2638 
-2648 CALQQWHHLIGDH
+2648 
-2661 STLAF
+2661 
-2666 MEQEIGEILAGR
+2666 
-2678 GAQLG
+2678 
-2683 VAQPFRNAVAQ
+2683 
-2694 ARLALSEA
+2694 
-2702 EHESFFR
+2702 
-2709 DMLAD
+2709 
-2714 ISEPVLPFGLSDVH
+2714 
-2728 GEGRQIACR
+2728 
-2737 YQALSSALNL
+2737 
-2747 RLRRQAR
+2747 
-2754 RLGVSLASLCHL
+2754 
-2766 AWAQVLASVSGR
+2766 
-2778 DAVVFGTVLLGRLQ
+2778 
-2792 GGEGA
+2792 
-2797 ERALGLFIN
+2797 
-2806 TLPLRLDI
+2806 
-2814 DRRGVETAAREA
+2814 
-2826 HVRLSGLLAHEHA
+2826 
-2839 PLALAQRCSGVSPG
+2839 
-2853 APLFSALLNYRH
+2853 
-2865 NNGEAVALPEGVSL
+2865 
-2879 LSAEERTNYPFV
+2879 
-2891 LSVEDGGDSLGVTAQ
+2891 
-2906 VTETVDAQRVCDYM
+2906 
-2920 VQALSSLA
+2920 
-2928 QALEQAPETPVC
+2928 
-2940 SLAVVPEAER
+2940 
-2950 ELLLHGWN
+2950 
-2958 RTERDYPLDQT
+2958 
-2969 LAALFEQ
+2969 
-2976 QVRRTPNA
+2976 
-2984 TALVS
+2984 
-2989 GAESLSYAQL
+2989 
-2999 NARAN
+2999 
-3004 RLAHALIARG
+3004 
-3014 VGPDSRVAVCAER
+3014 
-3027 GLNMVTALFGI
+3027 
-3038 LKAGGAYVPL
+3038 
-3048 DPAYPGERLQYILQ
+3048 
-3062 DADPVL
+3062 
-3068 LLADAAGRA
+3068 
-3077 ALGEPVTPQLA
+3077 
-3088 LEAALP
+3088 
-3094 ETLSAENPAPRA
+3094 
-3106 QASHLAYVIYTSG
+3106 
-3119 STGKP
+3119 
-3124 KGAMNEHRGVVNRLV
+3124 
-3139 WMQEAYGLTAADTVL
+3139 
-3154 QKTPFGFD
+3154 
-3162 VSVWEFFWPLMVGAR
+3162 
-3177 LVMAKPEGH
+3177 
-3186 KDPDYLSRAIEQYG
+3186 
-3200 VTTLHFVPSMLQS
+3200 
-3213 FLADGQAATRCGQ
+3213 
-3226 VVRVMCSGEA
+3226 
-3236 LPAALVAEF
+3236 
-3245 YRRLPQ
+3245 
-3251 AELHNLYG
+3251 
-3259 PTEAAVDVTAWH
+3259 
-3271 CSREADRVS
+3271 
-3280 VPIGRPIANT
+3280 
-3290 RIYLLDERGQ
+3290 
-3300 PVPLGAVGE
+3300 
-3309 LYIGGVQVA
+3309 
-3318 RGYLNRPELTAER
+3318 
-3331 FLSDPFAPGGRMYRT
+3331 
-3346 GDVARYLAN
+3346 
-3355 GDIEYLGRNDQQV
+3355 
-3368 KIRGF
+3368 
-3373 RIECGE
+3373 
-3379 IEAALATHPAVRE
+3379 
-3392 AVVDARAVGDDKR
+3392 
-3405 LVAWV
+3405 
-3410 VPAADVAEETLA
+3410 
-3422 GALRQHVSAALPD
+3422 
-3435 YMVPSAWV
+3435 
-3443 VVAALPLSPNG
+3443 
-3454 KLDRRALPEPQGAQ
+3454 
-3468 SQAAYEAPQGEHE
+3468 YEAPQGEHE

-3722 DPLPPLPPLTLQY
+3722 DPLPPLTLQY

-4293 MLKEAGPVWL
+4293 MLKEAGPVRL

-4567 AQLRRVGLSAGVKTL
+4567 AQLRRVGLSAGVQTL

-5583 AAVGTREYV
+5583 AAVGTREYA

>member
-54 QVDGPLDVKLLRQVI
+54 QVDGPLDVKLLRQAI

-492 AGCAAKM
+492 AGCAAKV

-565 LSVGLVLP
+565 LSVGSVLP

-615 QTDLPARWQA
+615 QADLPARWQA

-637 QVLAAATLY
+637 HVLAAATLY

-721 LRAPQTW
+721 LRASQTW

-767 DSAFRWVYDAAS
+767 DGAFRWVYDAAS

-956 LALEQPLRGESDDLQ
+956 LALEQPLTGESDDLQ

-1162 RLYLLGADGEPV
+1162 RMYLLGADGEPV
-1174 PMGAIGELFVGGEG
+1174 PMGAIGELYVGGEG

-1278 KRLVAWVVPAPEAER
+1278 KRLVAWVVPAQEAER

-1360 AAIWRELLGIERV
+1360 AAIWRELLGVERV

-1528 ADKLCR
+1528 ADTLCR

-1595 ADPLPPLTLQ
+1595 ADPLPPLPLQ
-1605 YPDYAAWQ
+1605 YADYAAWQ

-1628 WRETLIG
+1628 WRETLSD

-1746 IRHTV
+1746 IRHAV
-1751 LTAQENRDL
+1751 LAARENRDL

-1795 PLPGMQAELAGLEYS
+1795 PLPGLQAELAGLEYS

-1895 LAALFEQQVRR
+1895 LTALFEQQVRR
-1906 TPHAT
+1906 TPDAT

-2005 GEPATPQL
+2005 GEPVTPQL
-2013 ALEAVLPETLSA
+2013 ALEAALPETLSA

-2194 AWHCSREAERVSVP
+2194 AWHCSREADRVSVP

-2502 QPEIDTVVAQVPGGV
+2502 QPEIDAVVAQVPGGV

-2560 DAWLAAVQQVIER
+2560 DAWLAAMQQVIDR

-2648 CALQQWHHLIGDH
+2648 CALQKWHHLIGDH

-2714 ISEPVLPFGLSDVH
+2714 IREPVLPFGLSDVH

-2747 RLRRQAR
+2747 RLRQQAR

-2891 LSVEDGGDSLGVTAQ
+2891 LSVEDGGDSLGLTAQ

-3699 GWSTGILLRDL
+3699 GWSTGILLREL

-3722 DPLPPLPPLTLQY
+3722 DPLPPLPLQY

-4233 PEVLTEAEALAAALA
+4233 PEVLTEAEALAAALV

-4293 MLKEAGPVWL
+4293 MLKEAGPVRL

-4393 RTGDLARYLADGNID
+4393 RTGDLARYLPDGNID

-4462 ADADR
+4462 ADAAR

-4567 AQLRRVGLSAGVKTL
+4567 AQLRRVGLSAGVQTL

-4992 EDTALPTGVTLLD
+4992 EDTALPTGVSLLD

-5141 GDRVAVRLARS
+5141 GDRIAVRLARS

-5651 NHPILAELAERIDR
+5651 NHPILAELAERIDC

>member
-8 KSGELRTGAQ
+8 KSGEFRTGAQ

-54 QVDGPLDVKLLRQVI
+54 QVDGPLDVKLLRQAI

-325 KVAAEIAKVVRH
+325 RVAAEIAKVVRH

-406 FSDADYAN
+406 FSDAAYAN

-467 PAGGIIRWDRPAE
+467 PAGGIIRWDSPAE

-547 LRADGSA
+547 LRADGSV

-565 LSVGLVLP
+565 LSVGSVLP

-615 QTDLPARWQA
+615 QAELPARWQA

-741 GLQPEDE
+741 GLQREDE

-767 DSAFRWVYDAAS
+767 DGAFRWVYDAAS

-835 PTACLHRLFEAQ
+835 PAVCLHRLFEAQ
-847 VKRTPE
+847 VRRTPE

-956 LALEQPLRGESDDLQ
+956 LALEQPLTGESDDLQ

-1107 PCDLAPW
+1107 PSDLAPW

-1174 PMGAIGELFVGGEG
+1174 PMGAIGELYVGGEG

-1360 AAIWRELLGIERV
+1360 AAIWRELLGVERV

-1399 GWQLPLQALFASP
+1399 GWLLPLQALFASP

-1436 RDGDLPLSFAQ
+1436 RDGELPLSFAQ

-1528 ADKLCR
+1528 ADTLCR

-1559 EHLFLLTCHHIISD
+1559 EHLFLLTCHHIVSD

-1587 YGALRRGD
+1587 YGAFRRGD
-1595 ADPLPPLTLQ
+1595 ADPLPLPTLQ

-1628 WRETLIG
+1628 WRETLSG

-1795 PLPGMQAELAGLEYS
+1795 PLPGLQAELAGLEYS

-1865 SHIDLLPPA
+1865 SHIDLLPLA

-1906 TPHAT
+1906 TPDAT
-1911 ALVSGTESLSYAQL
+1911 ALVSGAESLSYAQL

-1955 NMVTALFG
+1955 HMVTALFG

-2013 ALEAVLPETLSA
+2013 ALEAALPDTLSA
-2025 ENPAPRAQ
+2025 ENPERRAQ
-2033 ASHLAYVIYTS
+2033 ASYLAYVIYTS

-2194 AWHCSREAERVSVP
+2194 AWHCSREADRVSVP

-2223 RGQPVPL
+2223 HGQPVPL

-2257 FLSDPFAPGGRM
+2257 FLADPFAPGGRM

-2298 FRIECGEIEAALA
+2298 FRIECGEIEAVLA

-2326 GDDKRLVAWVVPAAD
+2326 GDDKRLVAWVVPAAG

-2420 ERVGRHDNFFE
+2420 EQVGRHDNFFE

-2474 GEVDIPEN
+2474 GEIDIPEN

-2502 QPEIDTVVAQVPGGV
+2502 QPEIDAVVAQVPGGV

-2560 DAWLAAVQQVIER
+2560 DAWLAAMQQVIDR

-2611 PIWRQ
+2611 PIWQQ

-2714 ISEPVLPFGLSDVH
+2714 IREPVLPFGLSDVH

-2976 QVRRTPNA
+2976 QVRRTPDA

-3027 GLNMVTALFGI
+3027 GLHMVTALFGI

-3068 LLADAAGRA
+3068 LLADAAGRV
-3077 ALGEPVTPQLA
+3077 ALGEPATPQLA

-3094 ETLSAENPAPRA
+3094 DTLSAENPERRA

-3290 RIYLLDERGQ
+3290 RIYLLDEHGQ

-3331 FLSDPFAPGGRMYRT
+3331 FLADPFAPGGRMYRT

-3379 IEAALATHPAVRE
+3379 IEAVLAAHPAVRE

-3410 VPAADVAEETLA
+3410 VPAAGVAEETLA

-3481 TLLAAIWRE
+3481 TLLAAIWRD
-3490 LLNVERVG
+3490 LLNVEQVG

-3522 MEWQLPL
+3522 VEWQLPL
-3529 QVLFANPTLLALAQ
+3529 QTLFANPTLLALAQ

-3689 LLTCHHIISD
+3689 LLTCHHIVSD
-3699 GWSTGILLRDL
+3699 GWSTGILLREL
-3710 GALYGALRRGDA
+3710 GALYGAFRRSDV
-3722 DPLPPLPPLTLQY
+3722 DPLPLPTLQY
-3735 ADYAAWQR
+3735 PDYAAWQR

-3996 LDLLPA
+3996 LELLPA

-4011 WNRTAEVYPAQSCA
+4011 WNRTAEVYPAQSSA

-4032 VQRTPD
+4032 AQRTPD

-4128 DIDREIAGEIACLRI
+4128 DLDREIAGEIACLRI

-4153 PAVPRAGGAPAYIMY
+4153 PAVPRAGDAPAYVMY

-4233 PEVLTEAEALAAALA
+4233 PEVLTEAEALAAALV

-4260 LFNQYAHSIA
+4260 LFNQYVHSIA

-4293 MLKEAGPVWL
+4293 MLKEAGPVRL
-4303 INAYGPTEC
+4303 INGYGPTEC

-4338 TRIYLLDEHGQPV
+4338 TRIYLLDAHGQPV

-4381 LADPF
+4381 LEDPF

-4393 RTGDLARYLADGNID
+4393 RTGDLARYLPDGNID

-4448 EADNKRLVAWVVPE
+4448 EADTKRLVAWVVPE

-4534 AGIWRELLGIE
+4534 AGIWRELLGLE

-4567 AQLRRVGLSAGVKTL
+4567 AQLRRVGLSAGVQTL

-4726 ELRLNPEEGEIGSR
+4726 ELRLNPAEGEIGSR

-4824 KAEHERFFRTML
+4824 KAEHEQFFRTML

-4853 EGRDISTAHLALPP
+4853 EGRDISTAHLALPHT
-4867 ALNQQLRRQARRL
+4867 LNQQLRRQARRL

-5099 QQARLTPQA
+5099 QQARQTPQA

-5186 DSGACLMLTDAIG
+5186 DSGACLMLTDAVG
-5199 DEEIPQLTVEDREAE
+5199 DESIPQLTVEDREAE
-5214 DHNGN
+5214 GHVGN

-5407 YLLDARGRPVPMGA
+5407 YLLDARRRPVPMGA

-5583 AAVGTREYV
+5583 AAVGTREYA

-5665 RTAEAPMRKAVPARS
+5665 RTAEAPLRKAVPARS

-5702 LAKEIDKTFPVYAVP
+5702 LAKEIDETFPVYAVP
-5717 WPAMEEKPATM
+5717 WPAVEEKPATM
-5728 SDMAASAVALI
+5728 SDMAACAVALI

-5783 RPVEAMHS
+5783 RPVAAMHS

-5889 YWQRIKQAGYCRE
+5889 YWQKIKQAGYCRE

>member
-54 QVDGPLDVKLLRQVI
+54 QVDGPLDVKLLRQAI

-145 PQRYVLYRR
+145 PQCYVLYRR

-509 ALQAVSDER
+509 ALQAVSDEP

-565 LSVGLVLP
+565 LSVGSVLP

-615 QTDLPARWQA
+615 QADLPARWQA

-721 LRAPQTW
+721 LRASQTW

-767 DSAFRWVYDAAS
+767 DGAFRWVYDAAS

-874 RWAHRLVQLG
+874 RWAHWLVQLG

-956 LALEQPLRGESDDLQ
+956 LALEQPLTGESDDLQ

-1174 PMGAIGELFVGGEG
+1174 PMGAIGELYVGGEG

-1248 IECGEVEAQLSTDPR
+1248 IECGEVEAQLSTDLR

-1360 AAIWRELLGIERV
+1360 AAIWRELLGVERV

-1412 VLHVLAQALE
+1412 VLHVLAQTLE

-1436 RDGDLPLSFAQ
+1436 RDGELPLSFAQ
-1447 QRLWFLTQLEGMS
+1447 QRLWFLTQLKGMS

-1528 ADKLCR
+1528 ADTLCR

-1559 EHLFLLTCHHIISD
+1559 EHLFLLTCHHIVSD

-1795 PLPGMQAELAGLEYS
+1795 PLPGLQAELAGLEYS

-2013 ALEAVLPETLSA
+2013 ALEAALPETLSA

-2502 QPEIDTVVAQVPGGV
+2502 QPEIDAVVAQVPGGV

-2560 DAWLAAVQQVIER
+2560 DAWLAAMQQVIDR

-2778 DAVVFGTVLLGRLQ
+2778 DSVVFGTVLLGRLQ

-2891 LSVEDGGDSLGVTAQ
+2891 LSVEDGGDSLGLTAQ

-2976 QVRRTPNA
+2976 QVRRTPDA

-3077 ALGEPVTPQLA
+3077 ALGEPATPQLA

-3251 AELHNLYG
+3251 AELH
-3259 PTEAAVDVTAWH
+3259 
-3271 CSREADRVS
+3271 
-3280 VPIGRPIANT
+3280 
-3290 RIYLLDERGQ
+3290 
-3300 PVPLGAVGE
+3300 
-3309 LYIGGVQVA
+3309 
-3318 RGYLNRPELTAER
+3318 
-3331 FLSDPFAPGGRMYRT
+3331 
-3346 GDVARYLAN
+3346 
-3355 GDIEYLGRNDQQV
+3355 
-3368 KIRGF
+3368 
-3373 RIECGE
+3373 
-3379 IEAALATHPAVRE
+3379 
-3392 AVVDARAVGDDKR
+3392 
-3405 LVAWV
+3405 
-3410 VPAADVAEETLA
+3410 
-3422 GALRQHVSAALPD
+3422 
-3435 YMVPSAWV
+3435 
-3443 VVAALPLSPNG
+3443 
-3454 KLDRRALPEPQGAQ
+3454 
-3468 SQAAYEAPQGEHE
+3468 
-3481 TLLAAIWRE
+3481 
-3490 LLNVERVG
+3490 
-3498 RHDNFF
+3498 
-3504 ELGGHSL
+3504 
-3511 LAVRLTNRLQQ
+3511 
-3522 MEWQLPL
+3522 
-3529 QVLFANPTLLALAQ
+3529 
-3543 QLRRTDEAL
+3543 
-3552 PPIEAMPRGAA
+3552 
-3563 LPLSFAQQRLW
+3563 
-3574 FLTQLEGLSETYH
+3574 
-3587 IPLALSLRGELDLPA
+3587 
-3602 WRQSLDALYARHEA
+3602 
-3616 LRSRFVTVEGQ
+3616 
-3627 PQAHILPADALP
+3627 
-3639 LTVHDLRGRQDAQS
+3639 
-3653 QARQLAQR
+3653 
-3661 LTEAPFDLTQGPLVR
+3661 
-3676 AALIRLADEEHLF
+3676 
-3689 LLTCHHIISD
+3689 
-3699 GWSTGILLRDL
+3699 
-3710 GALYGALRRGDA
+3710 
-3722 DPLPPLPPLTLQY
+3722 
-3735 ADYAAWQR
+3735 
-3743 RYLTPERL
+3743 
-3751 AAQAQYWRETLSDAP
+3751 
-3766 ALLTLP
+3766 
-3772 TDRPRPTVQS
+3772 
-3782 FSGGEVPIAIDAELT
+3782 
-3797 QALRQFSRQH
+3797 
-3807 GGTLFMTVLAAWS
+3807 
-3820 LVLAR
+3820 
-3825 MAGQQELVIGTPE
+3825 
-3838 ANRGR
+3838 
-3843 LETES
+3843 
-3848 LVGFFVSTLALRID
+3848 
-3862 LRDDPDLPTLIA
+3862 
-3874 RIRHAVLAARENRDL
+3874 
-3889 PFEQVVEL
+3889 
-3897 VNPPRHLGY
+3897 
-3906 TPLFQVM
+3906 
-3913 LAWQDGSVRDISL
+3913 
-3926 PGLQAESAE
+3926 
-3935 LGYQIAKYDLTLDL
+3935 
-3949 AERDEQI
+3949 
-3956 SGTLNFATALFD
+3956 
-3968 RATAE
+3968 
-3973 RYGVYL
+3973 
-3979 VQVLR
+3979 
-3984 AMATNATQPASH
+3984 
-3996 LDLLPA
+3996 
-4002 AERELLLYG
+4002 
-4011 WNRTAEVYPAQSCA
+4011 
-4025 HVLFEQW
+4025 
-4032 VQRTPD
+4032 
-4038 AVAVVN
+4038 
-4044 DRDSLSYAQLNAHA
+4044 
-4058 NQLAHQLI
+4058 
-4066 AQGVRPGDRV
+4066 
-4076 ATSLER
+4076 
-4082 SVSLVIAQLA
+4082 
-4092 ILKAGAAYV
+4092 
-4101 PLDPHLPV
+4101 
-4109 ARQAWIIGD
+4109 
-4118 SGASLILCDR
+4118 
-4128 DIDREIAGEIACLRI
+4128 
-4143 DRLRQNPTHD
+4143 
-4153 PAVPRAGGAPAYIMY
+4153 
-4168 TSGSTGTPKGVMV
+4168 
-4181 THQGILRLAINNR
+4181 
-4194 FASFERGDRFAF
+4194 
-4206 AANPAFDAS
+4206 
-4215 TLEMWGALLNGA
+4215 
-4227 SLAIIA
+4227 
-4233 PEVLTEAEALAAALA
+4233 
-4248 RQGIN
+4248 
-4253 VLFLTTS
+4253 
-4260 LFNQYAHSIA
+4260 
-4270 ATLAQLKYLL
+4270 
-4280 SGGEAADPHAFAR
+4280 
-4293 MLKEAGPVWL
+4293 
-4303 INAYGPTEC
+4303 
-4312 TVFATTATI
+4312 
-4321 ERVDP
+4321 
-4326 WQRLPIGRPIGN
+4326 
-4338 TRIYLLDEHGQPV
+4338 
-4351 PLGATGE
+4351 
-4358 IYIAGPG
+4358 
-4365 VALGYLNRAEL
+4365 
-4376 TAERF
+4376 
-4381 LADPF
+4381 
-4386 NPGERMY
+4386 
-4393 RTGDLARYLADGNID
+4393 
-4408 YLGRNDRQV
+4408 
-4417 KIRGFR
+4417 
-4423 IECGEIEARVA
+4423 
-4434 GHPAVREAVVDVLG
+4434 
-4448 EADNKRLVAWVVPE
+4448 
-4462 ADADR
+4462 
-4467 QTLAVTLRQYL
+4467 
-4478 AGMLPEFMLPAAWVA
+4478 
-4493 LDTLPLTPNGKLD
+4493 
-4506 RRALPEPQEDAYVRE
+4506 
-4521 VYAEPEGELETLL
+4521 
-4534 AGIWRELLGIE
+4534 
-4545 RVGRHDNFFELGGH
+4545 
-4559 SLLAVKLM
+4559 
-4567 AQLRRVGLSAGVKTL
+4567 
-4582 FTAPTLSTLAQTLVT
+4582 
-4597 QQEVSVPANG
+4597 
-4607 ILPGCV
+4607 
-4613 AITPEMLP
+4613 
-4621 LATLS
+4621 
-4626 QPEIDAVVAQV
+4626 
-4637 PGGVANVQDIYALS
+4637 
-4651 PLQEGILFHHLL
+4651 
-4663 AERGDPYQLSAVLRF
+4663 
-4678 DSRARLDAWLAAMQQ
+4678 
-4693 VIDRH
+4693 
-4698 DILRTAFITQGVS
+4698 
-4711 SPVQVVWRKAELSLR
+4711 
-4726 ELRLNPEEGEIGSR
+4726 
-4740 LTALF
+4740 
-4745 DPRRVRPDLTRAP
+4745 
-4758 LLSFVAAQGEE
+4758 
-4769 GSWCVL
+4769 
-4775 QQWHHLIG
+4775 
-4783 DHSTLAV
+4783 
-4790 MQEEI
+4790 
-4795 NLILAGRGD
+4795 
-4804 ELAKAPPFR
+4804 
-4813 NAVAQARLGVS
+4813 
-4824 KAEHERFFRTML
+4824 
-4836 ADIDEP
+4836 
-4842 SLPFGLSDVHG
+4842 
-4853 EGRDISTAHLALPP
+4853 
-4867 ALNQQLRRQARRL
+4867 
-4880 GVSLAS
+4880 
-4886 LCHLAWAQVLARATG
+4886 
-4901 RDEVVFGTVLLGRMQ
+4901 
-4916 AGDGAERALGLFIN
+4916 
-4930 TLPLRLDVN
+4930 
-4939 EVGAESAVL
+4939 
-4948 QAHIRLS
+4948 
-4955 GLLAHEHAP
+4955 
-4964 LALAQRCSGVAAG
+4964 
-4977 TPLFSALLNYRHNSG
+4977 
-4992 EDTALPTGVTLLD
+4992 
-5005 SQERT
+5005 
-5010 NYPFVLSVED
+5010 
-5020 GGDSLGLTAQVR
+5020 
-5032 QPIEAQRVCG
+5032 
-5042 YMAQALSAL
+5042 
-5051 AQALEQAPQTPVC
+5051 
-5064 ELEVMPD
+5064 
-5071 EEYALQLCRWNHTA
+5071 
-5085 EAYPADTCVHELFE
+5085 
-5099 QQARLTPQA
+5099 
-5108 IALIQD
+5108 
-5114 AQRLSYAQLNARAN
+5114 
-5128 RLAHRLIE
+5128 
-5136 RGVQP
+5136 
-5141 GDRVAVRLARS
+5141 
-5152 IELVCAQLAVIKAG
+5152 
-5166 AAYVPIDPQ
+5166 
-5175 LPAARQAWIAD
+5175 
-5186 DSGACLMLTDAIG
+5186 
-5199 DEEIPQLTVEDREAE
+5199 
-5214 DHNGN
+5214 
-5219 PALRVSSGATAYIMY
+5219 
-5234 TSGSTGTPKGVM
+5234 
-5246 TPHQGITRLVRNNR
+5246 
-5260 YAAFD
+5260 
-5265 ADDRIA
+5265 
-5271 FAANP
+5271 
-5276 AFDAS
+5276 
-5281 TMEVWAALLN
+5281 
-5291 GGALVVIAPEV
+5291 
-5302 MMEAERLAAELQRH
+5302 
-5316 RITTLFLTT
+5316 
-5325 ALFNQYVH
+5325 
-5333 SISGALAQL
+5333 
-5342 KYLISG
+5342 
-5348 GEKEDPGAY
+5348 
-5357 ARLLQERG
+5357 
-5365 PVHLIHAYGPTETT
+5365 
-5379 TFATTARIE
+5379 
-5388 RAEGE
+5388 
-5393 ARLPIG
+5393 
-5399 KPIGNTRA
+5399 
-5407 YLLDARGRPVPMGA
+5407 
-5421 VGELHI
+5421 
-5427 GGVGVALGYLNR
+5427 
-5439 PELTAQRFLSDPFN
+5439 
-5453 PVGGGRMYRT
+5453 
-5463 GDLARYLPDGSLEYQ
+5463 
-5478 GRCDQQ
+5478 
-5484 IKLRGFRIEPG
+5484 
-5495 EIEVQLAASPWVREA
+5495 
-5510 VVQVCS
+5510 
-5516 TEHHPRLVAWI
+5516 
-5527 VPTADVD
+5527 
-5534 RSALQGQ
+5534 
-5541 LRAYLSERLP
+5541 
-5551 EYMVPSAYVWL
+5551 
-5562 DALPLTANGKLDRRA
+5562 
-5577 LPEPER
+5577 
-5583 AAVGTREYV
+5583 
-5592 APQGETETTLARV
+5592 
-5605 WCELLEIGQIGRHDN
+5605 
-5620 FFELGGHSLLAV
+5620 
-5632 RLSSQLRQQGIT
+5632 
-5644 LPVQAIF
+5644 
-5651 NHPILAELAERIDR
+5651 
-5665 RTAEAPMRKAVPARS
+5665 
-5680 SGSRPP
+5680 
-5686 LFFVPT
+5686 
-5692 GFGDH
+5692 
-5697 SYVFE
+5697 
-5702 LAKEIDKTFPVYAVP
+5702 
-5717 WPAMEEKPATM
+5717 
-5728 SDMAASAVALI
+5728 
-5739 REVQPQGP
+5739 
-5747 YHLAGYSSGGVL
+5747 
-5759 AYAIAEQLQ
+5759 
-5768 SAGEAVAFL
+5768 
-5777 GLIDTL
+5777 
-5783 RPVEAMHS
+5783 
-5791 PVQLL
+5791 
-5796 LNWVESTQERP
+5796 
-5807 DPQFCQQ
+5807 
-5814 LAELPLPEAIAAV
+5814 
-5827 QRAGIKTQ
+5827 
-5835 REEVADEAALWQ
+5835 
-5847 QRHHYAK
+5847 
-5854 LVEATLVQPASLKI
+5854 
-5868 HLFKAKQE
+5868 
-5876 QVSVNSQNAQFQA
+5876 
-5889 YWQRIKQAGYCRE
+5889 
-5902 DASALGWDKLLPP
+5902 
-5915 ATVRVSQVN
+5915 
-5924 GDHVSMMEHPVH
+5924 
-5936 RRELGQHFNLAL
+5936 
-5948 RELGQA
+5948 

>member
-8 KSGELRTGAQ
+8 KSGEFRTDAQ

-54 QVDGPLDVKLLRQVI
+54 LVDGPLDVKLLRQAI

-137 SFYVITLA
+137 SFHVITLA

-406 FSDADYAN
+406 FSDAAYAN

-492 AGCAAKM
+492 AGCAAKI
-499 LLAER
+499 LLADR

-518 QAEPGTLLHV
+518 QAHPGTLLHV
-528 EADGWVIAANPG
+528 EADGWVIAASPG
-540 VVRVGPF
+540 VVHVGPF
-547 LRADGSA
+547 LRADGST

-565 LSVGLVLP
+565 LSVGSVLP

-615 QTDLPARWQA
+615 QADLPARWQA

-658 GWITPDDRNWGR
+658 GWISPDDRNWGR

-678 LPLQV
+678 LPLQI
-683 SVDHTGNFQQALAA
+683 SVDHTSNFQQALAA

-767 DSAFRWVYDAAS
+767 DGAFRWVYDAAS

-828 HTVASHS
+828 HTVASHT
-835 PTACLHRLFEAQ
+835 PAACLHRLFEAQ
-847 VKRTPE
+847 VRRTPE

-945 RQALGDCEVPV
+945 RQALGDCEVPL
-956 LALEQPLRGESDDLQ
+956 LALEQPLTGEGDDLQ

-1107 PCDLAPW
+1107 PSDLAPW

-1174 PMGAIGELFVGGEG
+1174 PMGAIGELYVGGEG

-1360 AAIWRELLGIERV
+1360 AAIWRELLGVERV

-1436 RDGDLPLSFAQ
+1436 RDGELPLSFAQ

-1498 ITREDR
+1498 ITWEDR

-1528 ADKLCR
+1528 ADTLCR

-1559 EHLFLLTCHHIISD
+1559 EHLFLLTCHHIVSD

-1587 YGALRRGD
+1587 YGAFRRGD
-1595 ADPLPPLTLQ
+1595 ADPLPLPTLQ

-1628 WRETLIG
+1628 WRETLSD

-1731 IDLRDDPDLPTLIAR
+1731 IDLRDDPDLPTLLER
-1746 IRHTV
+1746 VRHTV
-1751 LTAQENRDL
+1751 LAAQENRDL

-1795 PLPGMQAELAGLEYS
+1795 PLPGLQAELAGLEYS

-1859 NSPRSV
+1859 NNPRSV
-1865 SHIDLLPPA
+1865 SHIDLLPLA

-1906 TPHAT
+1906 TPDAT
-1911 ALVSGTESLSYAQL
+1911 ALVSGAESLSYAQL

-1955 NMVTALFG
+1955 HMVTALFG

-2013 ALEAVLPETLSA
+2013 ALEAALPDTLSA
-2025 ENPAPRAQ
+2025 ENP
-2033 ASHLAYVIYTS
+2033 
-2044 GSTGKP
+2044 
-2050 KGAMNEHRG
+2050 
-2059 VVNRLVWMQ
+2059 
-2068 EAYGLT
+2068 
-2074 AADTVLQKT
+2074 
-2083 PFGFDVSVW
+2083 
-2092 EFFWPLMVG
+2092 
-2101 ARLVMAKPEG
+2101 
-2111 HKDPD
+2111 
-2116 YLSRAIEQYGV
+2116 
-2127 TTLHFVP
+2127 
-2134 SMLQSFLADG
+2134 
-2144 QAATRCGQVVRVMC
+2144 
-2158 SGEALPAALVAE
+2158 
-2170 FYRRLPQAELHNL
+2170 
-2183 YGPTEAAVDVT
+2183 
-2194 AWHCSREAERVSVP
+2194 ER
-2208 IGRPIANTRIYLLDE
+2208 
-2223 RGQPVPL
+2223 
-2230 GAVGEL
+2230 
-2236 YIGGVQVA
+2236 
-2244 RGYLNRPELTAER
+2244 
-2257 FLSDPFAPGGRM
+2257 
-2269 YRTGDVARY
+2269 
-2278 LANGDIEYLG
+2278 
-2288 RNDQQVKIRG
+2288 
-2298 FRIECGEIEAALA
+2298 
-2311 THPAVREAVVDARAV
+2311 
-2326 GDDKRLVAWVVPAAD
+2326 
-2341 VAEETLAGAL
+2341 
-2351 RQHVSAALPDY
+2351 
-2362 MVPSA
+2362 
-2367 WVVVAA
+2367 
-2373 LPLSPNGKLDRRA
+2373 
-2386 LPEPQGA
+2386 
-2393 QSQAAYEAP
+2393 
-2402 QGEHETL
+2402 
-2409 LAAIWRELLNV
+2409 
-2420 ERVGRHDNFFE
+2420 
-2431 LGGHSLLA
+2431 
-2439 VKLMAQLR
+2439 
-2447 RAGWG
+2447 
-2452 ANVQTLFSTPTLSAL
+2452 
-2467 AQAMSAQ
+2467 
-2474 GEVDIPEN
+2474 
-2482 RILPGG
+2482 
-2488 ASITPEMLP
+2488 
-2497 LATLS
+2497 
-2502 QPEIDTVVAQVPGGV
+2502 
-2517 ANVQDIY
+2517 
-2524 ALSPLQEGILF
+2524 
-2535 HHLLAERG
+2535 
-2543 DPYQLSAVLRFD
+2543 
-2555 SRARL
+2555 
-2560 DAWLAAVQQVIER
+2560 
-2573 HDILRT
+2573 
-2579 AFITQG
+2579 
-2585 MSSPVQVVWRKAELA
+2585 
-2600 LSERRFDPADG
+2600 
-2611 PIWRQ
+2611 
-2616 LAASFDP
+2616 
-2623 LQQRQDLTRAPLLNF
+2623 
-2638 TVTQEEDGSW
+2638 
-2648 CALQQWHHLIGDH
+2648 
-2661 STLAF
+2661 
-2666 MEQEIGEILAGR
+2666 
-2678 GAQLG
+2678 
-2683 VAQPFRNAVAQ
+2683 
-2694 ARLALSEA
+2694 
-2702 EHESFFR
+2702 
-2709 DMLAD
+2709 
-2714 ISEPVLPFGLSDVH
+2714 
-2728 GEGRQIACR
+2728 
-2737 YQALSSALNL
+2737 
-2747 RLRRQAR
+2747 
-2754 RLGVSLASLCHL
+2754 
-2766 AWAQVLASVSGR
+2766 
-2778 DAVVFGTVLLGRLQ
+2778 
-2792 GGEGA
+2792 
-2797 ERALGLFIN
+2797 
-2806 TLPLRLDI
+2806 
-2814 DRRGVETAAREA
+2814 
-2826 HVRLSGLLAHEHA
+2826 
-2839 PLALAQRCSGVSPG
+2839 
-2853 APLFSALLNYRH
+2853 
-2865 NNGEAVALPEGVSL
+2865 
-2879 LSAEERTNYPFV
+2879 
-2891 LSVEDGGDSLGVTAQ
+2891 
-2906 VTETVDAQRVCDYM
+2906 
-2920 VQALSSLA
+2920 
-2928 QALEQAPETPVC
+2928 
-2940 SLAVVPEAER
+2940 
-2950 ELLLHGWN
+2950 
-2958 RTERDYPLDQT
+2958 
-2969 LAALFEQ
+2969 
-2976 QVRRTPNA
+2976 
-2984 TALVS
+2984 
-2989 GAESLSYAQL
+2989 
-2999 NARAN
+2999 
-3004 RLAHALIARG
+3004 
-3014 VGPDSRVAVCAER
+3014 
-3027 GLNMVTALFGI
+3027 
-3038 LKAGGAYVPL
+3038 
-3048 DPAYPGERLQYILQ
+3048 
-3062 DADPVL
+3062 
-3068 LLADAAGRA
+3068 
-3077 ALGEPVTPQLA
+3077 
-3088 LEAALP
+3088 
-3094 ETLSAENPAPRA
+3094 RA

-3290 RIYLLDERGQ
+3290 RIYLLDDHGQ

-3331 FLSDPFAPGGRMYRT
+3331 FLADPFAPGGRMYRT

-3379 IEAALATHPAVRE
+3379 IEAVLATHPAVREAVVDARAVGDDKRLVAWVVPAADVAEETLAGALRQHVSAALPDYMVPSAWVVVAALPLSPNGKLDRRALPEPQGTQSQAAYEAPQGEHETLLAGIWRELLNVEQVGRHDNFFELGGHSLLAVKLMAQLRRAGWGTNVQTLFSTPTLSALAQAMSAQGEVDIPENRILPGGASITPEMLPLATLSQPEIDAVVAQVPGGVANVQDIYALSPLQEGILFHHLLAERGDPYQLSAVLRFDSRARLDAWLAAMQQVIDRHDILRTAFITQGVSSPVQVVWRKAELALSERRFDPADGPIWQQLAASFDPLQQRQDLTRAPLLNFTVTQEEDGSWCALQQWHHLIGDHSTLAFMEQEIGEILAGRGAQLGVAQPFRNAVAQARLALSEAEHESFFRDMLADIREPVLPFGLSDVHGEGRQIACRYQALSSALNLRLRRQARRLGVSLASLCHLAWAQVLASVSGRDAVVFGTVLLGRLQGGEGAERALGLFINTLPLRLDIDRRGVETAAREAHVRLSELLAHEHAPLALAQRCSGVSPGAPLFSALLNYRHNNGEAVALPEGVSLLSAEERTNYPFVLSVEDGGDSLGVTAQVTETVDAQRVCDYMVQALSSLAQALEQAPETPVCSLAVVPEAERELLLHGWNRTERDYPLDQTLAALFEQQVRRTPDATALVSGAESLSYAQLNARANRLAHALIARGVGPDSRVAVCAERGLHMVTALFGILKAGGAYVPLDPAYPGERLQYILQDADPVLLLADAAGRAALGEPATPQLALEAALPDTLSAENPERRAQASHLAYVIYTSGSTGKPKGAMNEHRGVVNRLVWMQEAYGLTAADTVLQKTPFGFDVSVWEFFWPLMVGARLVMAKPEGHKDPDYLSRAIEQYGVTTLHFVPSMLQSFLADGQAATRCGQVVRVMCSGEALPAALVAEFYRRLPQAELHNLYGPTEAAVDVTAWHCSREADRVSVPIGRPIANTRIYLLDDHGQPVPLGAVGELYIGGVQVARGYLNRPELTAERFLADPFAPGGRMYRTGDVARYLANGDIEYLGRNDQQVKIRGFRIECGEIEAVLATHPAVRE

-3481 TLLAAIWRE
+3481 TLLAGIWRE
-3490 LLNVERVG
+3490 LLNVEQVG

-3522 MEWQLPL
+3522 VEWQLPL
-3529 QVLFANPTLLALAQ
+3529 QTLFANPTLLALAQ

-3587 IPLALSLRGELDLPA
+3587 IPLALNLRGELDLPA
-3602 WRQSLDALYARHEA
+3602 WRQSLDALYVRHEA

-3639 LTVHDLRGRQDAQS
+3639 LTVHDLRGQQDAQS

-3689 LLTCHHIISD
+3689 LLICHHIISD
-3699 GWSTGILLRDL
+3699 GWSTGILLREL
-3710 GALYGALRRGDA
+3710 GALYGAFRRSDA
-3722 DPLPPLPPLTLQY
+3722 DPLPPLTLQY
-3735 ADYAAWQR
+3735 PDYAAWQR

-3782 FSGGEVPIAIDAELT
+3782 FNGGEVPIAIDAELT

-3874 RIRHAVLAARENRDL
+3874 RIRHTVLAAQENRDL

-4011 WNRTAEVYPAQSCA
+4011 WNRTAEVYPAQSSA

-4032 VQRTPD
+4032 AQRTPD

-4128 DIDREIAGEIACLRI
+4128 DLDREIAGEIACLRI

-4153 PAVPRAGGAPAYIMY
+4153 PALPRAGDAPAYIMY

-4194 FASFERGDRFAF
+4194 FASFERDDRFAF

-4233 PEVLTEAEALAAALA
+4233 PEVLTEAEALATALV
-4248 RQGIN
+4248 RQRIN

-4260 LFNQYAHSIA
+4260 LFNQYVHSIA

-4293 MLKEAGPVWL
+4293 MLKEAGPVRL
-4303 INAYGPTEC
+4303 INGYGPTES

-4338 TRIYLLDEHGQPV
+4338 TRIYLLDAHGQPV

-4393 RTGDLARYLADGNID
+4393 RTGDLARYLPDGNID

-4467 QTLAVTLRQYL
+4467 QALAVTLRQYL

-4534 AGIWRELLGIE
+4534 AGIWRELLGLE

-4567 AQLRRVGLSAGVKTL
+4567 AQLRRVGLSAGVQTL

-4597 QQEVSVPANG
+4597 QQEVSVPANA

-4726 ELRLNPEEGEIGSR
+4726 ELRLNPAEGEIGSR
-4740 LTALF
+4740 LTAVF

-4824 KAEHERFFRTML
+4824 KAEHEQFFRTML

-4853 EGRDISTAHLALPP
+4853 EGRDISTAHLALPH

-5099 QQARLTPQA
+5099 QQARQTPQA

-5175 LPAARQAWIAD
+5175 LPAVRQAWIAD
-5186 DSGACLMLTDAIG
+5186 DSGACLMLTDAVG
-5199 DEEIPQLTVEDREAE
+5199 DEGIPQLTVEDREAE
-5214 DHNGN
+5214 GHDGN

-5583 AAVGTREYV
+5583 AAVGIREYA

-5665 RTAEAPMRKAVPARS
+5665 RTAEAPLRKAVPARS

-5702 LAKEIDKTFPVYAVP
+5702 LAKEIDETFPVYAVP
-5717 WPAMEEKPATM
+5717 WPAVEEKPATM

-5783 RPVEAMHS
+5783 RPVAAMHS

-5889 YWQRIKQAGYCRE
+5889 YWQKIKQAGYCRE
-5902 DASALGWDKLLPP
+5902 DASALGWDRLLPP

>member
-54 QVDGPLDVKLLRQVI
+54 QVDGPLDVKLLRQAI

-565 LSVGLVLP
+565 LSVGSVLP

-615 QTDLPARWQA
+615 QADLPARWQA
-625 TAWQRLEKIAGE
+625 TAWQRMEKIAGE

-721 LRAPQTW
+721 LRASQTW

-767 DSAFRWVYDAAS
+767 DGAFRWVYDAAS

-935 PVLLLADELG
+935 PVLLLVDELG

-956 LALEQPLRGESDDLQ
+956 LALEQPLTGESDDLQ

-1174 PMGAIGELFVGGEG
+1174 PMGAIGELYVGGEG

-1360 AAIWRELLGIERV
+1360 AAIWRELLGVERV

-1427 EPLPILPVA
+1427 EPQPILPVA
-1436 RDGDLPLSFAQ
+1436 RDGELPLSFAQ

-1528 ADKLCR
+1528 ADTLCR

-1559 EHLFLLTCHHIISD
+1559 EHLFLLTCHHIVSD

-1795 PLPGMQAELAGLEYS
+1795 PLPGLQAELAGLEYS

-1865 SHIDLLPPA
+1865 SHIDLLPLA

-1911 ALVSGTESLSYAQL
+1911 ALVSGAESLSYAQL

-2013 ALEAVLPETLSA
+2013 ALEAALPETLSA

-2158 SGEALPAALVAE
+2158 SGEALPATLVAE

-2244 RGYLNRPELTAER
+2244 RGYLHRPELTAER
-2257 FLSDPFAPGGRM
+2257 FLADPFAPGGRM

-2367 WVVVAA
+2367 WVVVTA

-2467 AQAMSAQ
+2467 AQAMSTQ

-2497 LATLS
+2497 LATLN
-2502 QPEIDTVVAQVPGGV
+2502 QPEIDAVVAQVPGGV

-2560 DAWLAAVQQVIER
+2560 DAWLAAMQQVINR

-2611 PIWRQ
+2611 PIWQQ

-2891 LSVEDGGDSLGVTAQ
+2891 LSVEDGGDSLGLTAQ

-2976 QVRRTPNA
+2976 QVHRTPDA
-2984 TALVS
+2984 TALVI
-2989 GAESLSYAQL
+2989 GTESLSYAQL

-3077 ALGEPVTPQLA
+3077 ALGEPATPQLA

-3236 LPAALVAEF
+3236 LPATLVAEF

-3271 CSREADRVS
+3271 CSREAERVS

-3318 RGYLNRPELTAER
+3318 RGYLHRPELTAER
-3331 FLSDPFAPGGRMYRT
+3331 FLADPFAPGGRMYRT

-3529 QVLFANPTLLALAQ
+3529 QTLFANPTLLALAQ

-3722 DPLPPLPPLTLQY
+3722 DPLPSLTLQY

-4011 WNRTAEVYPAQSCA
+4011 WNRTAEVYPAQSSA

-4032 VQRTPD
+4032 AQRTPD

-4128 DIDREIAGEIACLRI
+4128 DIDREIAGEIACLRV

-4233 PEVLTEAEALAAALA
+4233 PEVLTEAEALAAALV

-4293 MLKEAGPVWL
+4293 MLKEAGPVRL

-4567 AQLRRVGLSAGVKTL
+4567 AQLRRVGLSAGVQTL

-4711 SPVQVVWRKAELSLR
+4711 SPVQVVWRKAQLSLR
-4726 ELRLNPEEGEIGSR
+4726 ELRLNPAEGEIGSR

-4964 LALAQRCSGVAAG
+4964 LALAQRSSGVAAG

-5042 YMAQALSAL
+5042 YMAQALSVL

-5099 QQARLTPQA
+5099 QQALQTPQA

-5199 DEEIPQLTVEDREAE
+5199 NEEIPQLTVEDREAE
-5214 DHNGN
+5214 DHDGN

-5421 VGELHI
+5421 VGEFHI

-5583 AAVGTREYV
+5583 AAVGTREYA

-5665 RTAEAPMRKAVPARS
+5665 RTAEAPLRKAVPARS

-5702 LAKEIDKTFPVYAVP
+5702 LAKEIDETFPVYAVP
-5717 WPAMEEKPATM
+5717 WPALEEKPATM

>member
-54 QVDGPLDVKLLRQVI
+54 QVDGPLDVKLLRQAI

-492 AGCAAKM
+492 AGCAAKV

-565 LSVGLVLP
+565 LSVGSVLP

-615 QTDLPARWQA
+615 QADLPARWQA

-637 QVLAAATLY
+637 HVLAAATLY

-721 LRAPQTW
+721 LRASQTW

-767 DSAFRWVYDAAS
+767 DGAFRWVYDAAS

-1014 NFSAADRWCLF
+1014 NFSVADRWCLF

-1162 RLYLLGADGEPV
+1162 RMYLLGADGEPV
-1174 PMGAIGELFVGGEG
+1174 PMGAIGELYVGGEG

-1278 KRLVAWVVPAPEAER
+1278 KRLVAWVVPAQEAER

-1360 AAIWRELLGIERV
+1360 AAIWRELLGVERV

-1528 ADKLCR
+1528 ADTLCR

-1795 PLPGMQAELAGLEYS
+1795 PLPGLQAELAGLEYS

-1895 LAALFEQQVRR
+1895 LTALFEQQVRR
-1906 TPHAT
+1906 TPDAT

-2013 ALEAVLPETLSA
+2013 ALEAALPETLSA

-2194 AWHCSREAERVSVP
+2194 AWHCSREADRVSVP

-2326 GDDKRLVAWVVPAAD
+2326 GDDKRLVAWVVPAVD

-2367 WVVVAA
+2367 WVVVVA

-2502 QPEIDTVVAQVPGGV
+2502 QPEIDAVVAQVPGGV

-2560 DAWLAAVQQVIER
+2560 DAWLAAMQQVIDR

-2648 CALQQWHHLIGDH
+2648 CALQKWHHLIGDH

-2714 ISEPVLPFGLSDVH
+2714 IREPVLPFGLSDVH

-2747 RLRRQAR
+2747 RLRQQAR

-2976 QVRRTPNA
+2976 QVRRTPHA

-3236 LPAALVAEF
+3236 LPATLVAEF

-3271 CSREADRVS
+3271 CSREAERVS

-3318 RGYLNRPELTAER
+3318 RGYLHRPELTAER

-3699 GWSTGILLRDL
+3699 GWSTGILLREL

-3722 DPLPPLPPLTLQY
+3722 DPLPPLPLQY

-4233 PEVLTEAEALAAALA
+4233 PEVLTEAEALAAALV

-4293 MLKEAGPVWL
+4293 MLKEAGPVRL

-4393 RTGDLARYLADGNID
+4393 RTGDLARYLPDGNID

-4462 ADADR
+4462 ADAAR

-4567 AQLRRVGLSAGVKTL
+4567 AQLRRVGLSAGVQTL

-5141 GDRVAVRLARS
+5141 GDRIAVRLARS

-5665 RTAEAPMRKAVPARS
+5665 RTAEAPLRKAVPARS

-5702 LAKEIDKTFPVYAVP
+5702 LAKEIDETFPVYAVP
-5717 WPAMEEKPATM
+5717 WPAVEEKPATM

-5768 SAGEAVAFL
+5768 SVGEAVAFL

>member
-8 KSGELRTGAQ
+8 KSGEFRSGAQ

-54 QVDGPLDVKLLRQVI
+54 QVDGPLDVKLLRQAI

-325 KVAAEIAKVVRH
+325 RVAAEIAKVVRH

-406 FSDADYAN
+406 FSDAAYAN

-492 AGCAAKM
+492 AECAAKI

-528 EADGWVIAANPG
+528 EADGWEIAANPG

-547 LRADGSA
+547 LRADGSV

-565 LSVGLVLP
+565 LSVGSVLP

-601 TRYYPA
+601 THYYPA

-615 QTDLPARWQA
+615 QAELPARWQA

-767 DSAFRWVYDAAS
+767 DGAFRWVYDAAS

-835 PTACLHRLFEAQ
+835 PAACLHRLFEAQ
-847 VKRTPE
+847 VRRTPE

-956 LALEQPLRGESDDLQ
+956 LALEQPLTGESDDLQ

-976 PAHLAYV
+976 SAHLAYV

-1107 PCDLAPW
+1107 PSDLAPW

-1174 PMGAIGELFVGGEG
+1174 PMGAIGELYVGGEG

-1360 AAIWRELLGIERV
+1360 AAIWRELLGVERV

-1436 RDGDLPLSFAQ
+1436 RDGELPLSFAQ

-1528 ADKLCR
+1528 ADTLCR

-1547 LVRAALIRLADE
+1547 LVRAALLRLADE
-1559 EHLFLLTCHHIISD
+1559 EHLFLLTCHHIVSD

-1587 YGALRRGD
+1587 YGAFRRGD
-1595 ADPLPPLTLQ
+1595 ADPLPLPTLQ

-1628 WRETLIG
+1628 WRETLSG

-1795 PLPGMQAELAGLEYS
+1795 PLPGLQAELAGLEYS

-1825 GISGTLNFATALF
+1825 GISGTLNFVTALF

-1865 SHIDLLPPA
+1865 SHIDLLPLA

-1906 TPHAT
+1906 TPDAT
-1911 ALVSGTESLSYAQL
+1911 ALVSGAESLSYAQL

-2013 ALEAVLPETLSA
+2013 ALEAALPDTLSA
-2025 ENPAPRAQ
+2025 ENPERRAQ

-2194 AWHCSREAERVSVP
+2194 AWHCSREADRVSVP

-2223 RGQPVPL
+2223 HGQPVPL

-2257 FLSDPFAPGGRM
+2257 FLADPFAPGGRM

-2298 FRIECGEIEAALA
+2298 FRIECGEIEAVLA

-2326 GDDKRLVAWVVPAAD
+2326 GDDKRLVAWVVPAAG

-2420 ERVGRHDNFFE
+2420 EQVGRHDNFFE

-2474 GEVDIPEN
+2474 GEIDIPEN

-2502 QPEIDTVVAQVPGGV
+2502 QPEIDAVVAQVPGGV

-2560 DAWLAAVQQVIER
+2560 DAWLAAMQQVIDR

-2611 PIWRQ
+2611 PIWQQ

-2714 ISEPVLPFGLSDVH
+2714 IREPVLPFGLSDVH

-2976 QVRRTPNA
+2976 QVRRTPDA

-3027 GLNMVTALFGI
+3027 GLHMVTALFGI

-3068 LLADAAGRA
+3068 LLADAAGRV
-3077 ALGEPVTPQLA
+3077 ALGEPATPQLA

-3094 ETLSAENPAPRA
+3094 DTLSAENPERRA

-3290 RIYLLDERGQ
+3290 RIYLLDEHGQ

-3331 FLSDPFAPGGRMYRT
+3331 FLADPFAPGGRMYRT

-3379 IEAALATHPAVRE
+3379 IEAVLATHPAVRE

-3410 VPAADVAEETLA
+3410 VPAAGVAEETLA

-3454 KLDRRALPEPQGAQ
+3454 KLERRALPEPQGVQ

-3490 LLNVERVG
+3490 LLNVEQVG

-3522 MEWQLPL
+3522 VEWQLPL
-3529 QVLFANPTLLALAQ
+3529 QTLFANPTLLALAQ

-3552 PPIEAMPRGAA
+3552 PPIEAMPRGAE

-3689 LLTCHHIISD
+3689 LLTCHHIVSD
-3699 GWSTGILLRDL
+3699 GWSTGILLREL
-3710 GALYGALRRGDA
+3710 GALYGAFRRSDV
-3722 DPLPPLPPLTLQY
+3722 DPLPPLTLQY
-3735 ADYAAWQR
+3735 PDYAAWQR

-3766 ALLTLP
+3766 VLLTLP

-3874 RIRHAVLAARENRDL
+3874 RIRHTVLAARENRDL

-3996 LDLLPA
+3996 LELLPA

-4011 WNRTAEVYPAQSCA
+4011 WNRTAEVYPAQSSA

-4032 VQRTPD
+4032 AQRTPD

-4128 DIDREIAGEIACLRI
+4128 DLDREIAGEIACLRI

-4153 PAVPRAGGAPAYIMY
+4153 PAVPRAGDAPAYVMY

-4233 PEVLTEAEALAAALA
+4233 PEVLTEAEALAAALV

-4260 LFNQYAHSIA
+4260 LFNQYVHSIA

-4293 MLKEAGPVWL
+4293 MLKEAGPVRL
-4303 INAYGPTEC
+4303 INGYGPTEC

-4338 TRIYLLDEHGQPV
+4338 TRIYLLDAHGQPV

-4393 RTGDLARYLADGNID
+4393 RTGDLARYLPDGNID

-4448 EADNKRLVAWVVPE
+4448 EADTKRLVAWVVPE

-4534 AGIWRELLGIE
+4534 AGIWRELLGLE

-4567 AQLRRVGLSAGVKTL
+4567 AQLRRVGLSAGVQTL

-4726 ELRLNPEEGEIGSR
+4726 ELRLNPAEGEIGSR

-4824 KAEHERFFRTML
+4824 KAEHEQFFRTML

-4853 EGRDISTAHLALPP
+4853 EGRDISTAHLALPH

-5099 QQARLTPQA
+5099 QQARQTPQA

-5186 DSGACLMLTDAIG
+5186 DSGACLMLTDAVG
-5199 DEEIPQLTVEDREAE
+5199 DEGIPQLTVEDREAE
-5214 DHNGN
+5214 GHVGN

-5527 VPTADVD
+5527 VPTADAD
-5534 RSALQGQ
+5534 RSVLQGQ

-5583 AAVGTREYV
+5583 AAVGTREYA

-5665 RTAEAPMRKAVPARS
+5665 RTAEAPLRKAVPARS

-5702 LAKEIDKTFPVYAVP
+5702 LAKEIDETFPVYAVP
-5717 WPAMEEKPATM
+5717 WPAVEEKPATM
-5728 SDMAASAVALI
+5728 SDMAASAARLI

-5783 RPVEAMHS
+5783 RPVAAMHS

-5889 YWQRIKQAGYCRE
+5889 YWQKIKQAGYCRE

>member
-54 QVDGPLDVKLLRQVI
+54 QVDGPLDVKLLRQAI

-565 LSVGLVLP
+565 LSVGSVLP

-615 QTDLPARWQA
+615 QADLPARWQA

-721 LRAPQTW
+721 LRASQTW

-767 DSAFRWVYDAAS
+767 DGAFRWVYDAAS

-869 NTQAN
+869 NTQSN

-956 LALEQPLRGESDDLQ
+956 LALEQPLTGESDDLQ

-1174 PMGAIGELFVGGEG
+1174 PMGAIGELYVGGEG

-1360 AAIWRELLGIERV
+1360 AAIWRELLGVERV

-1427 EPLPILPVA
+1427 EPQPILPVA
-1436 RDGDLPLSFAQ
+1436 RDGELPLSFAQ

-1504 PQVQILPANGLP
+1504 PLVQILPANGLP

-1528 ADKLCR
+1528 ADTLCR

-1547 LVRAALIRLADE
+1547 LVRAALVRLADE
-1559 EHLFLLTCHHIISD
+1559 EHLFLLTCHHIVSD

-1587 YGALRRGD
+1587 YGAVRRGD

-1795 PLPGMQAELAGLEYS
+1795 PLPGLQAELAGLEYS

-1865 SHIDLLPPA
+1865 SHIDLLPLA

-1906 TPHAT
+1906 TPSAT

-2013 ALEAVLPETLSA
+2013 ALEAALPETLSA

-2560 DAWLAAVQQVIER
+2560 DAWLAAMQQVIDR

-2611 PIWRQ
+2611 PIWQQ

-2714 ISEPVLPFGLSDVH
+2714 IREPVLPFGLSDVH

-2891 LSVEDGGDSLGVTAQ
+2891 LSVEDGGDSLGLTAQ

-2976 QVRRTPNA
+2976 QVRRTPHA

-2989 GAESLSYAQL
+2989 GTESLSYAQL

-3271 CSREADRVS
+3271 CSREAERVS

-3699 GWSTGILLRDL
+3699 GWSTGILLREL

-3722 DPLPPLPPLTLQY
+3722 DPLPPLTLQY

-3874 RIRHAVLAARENRDL
+3874 RIRHTVLAARENRDL

-3935 LGYQIAKYDLTLDL
+3935 LGYQIAKYDFTLDL

-4011 WNRTAEVYPAQSCA
+4011 WNRTAEVYPAQSSA

-4032 VQRTPD
+4032 AQRTPD

-4058 NQLAHQLI
+4058 NQLAHQFI

-4092 ILKAGAAYV
+4092 ILKAGGAYV

-4128 DIDREIAGEIACLRI
+4128 DIDREIAGEIVCLRI

-4293 MLKEAGPVWL
+4293 MLKEAGPVRL

-4567 AQLRRVGLSAGVKTL
+4567 AQLRRVGLSAGVQTL

-4711 SPVQVVWRKAELSLR
+4711 SPVQVVWRKAQLSLR
-4726 ELRLNPEEGEIGSR
+4726 ELRLNPAEGEIGSR

-5583 AAVGTREYV
+5583 AAVGTREYA

-5665 RTAEAPMRKAVPARS
+5665 RTAEAPLRKAVPARS

-5702 LAKEIDKTFPVYAVP
+5702 LAKEIDETFPVYAVP
-5717 WPAMEEKPATM
+5717 WPAVEEKPATM

>member
-54 QVDGPLDVKLLRQVI
+54 QVDGPLDVKLLRQAI

-145 PQRYVLYRR
+145 PQCYVLYRR

-509 ALQAVSDER
+509 ALQAVSDEP

-565 LSVGLVLP
+565 LSVGSVLP

-615 QTDLPARWQA
+615 QADLPARWQA

-721 LRAPQTW
+721 LRASQTW

-767 DSAFRWVYDAAS
+767 DGAFRWVYDAAS

-874 RWAHRLVQLG
+874 RWAHWLVQLG

-956 LALEQPLRGESDDLQ
+956 LALEQPLTGESDDLQ

-1174 PMGAIGELFVGGEG
+1174 PMGAIGELYVGGEG

-1248 IECGEVEAQLSTDPR
+1248 IECGEVEAQLSTDLR

-1360 AAIWRELLGIERV
+1360 AAIWRELLGVERV

-1412 VLHVLAQALE
+1412 VLHVLAQTLE

-1436 RDGDLPLSFAQ
+1436 RDGELPLSFAQ
-1447 QRLWFLTQLEGMS
+1447 QRLWFLTQLKGMS

-1528 ADKLCR
+1528 ADTLCR

-1559 EHLFLLTCHHIISD
+1559 EHLFLLTCHHIVSD

-1795 PLPGMQAELAGLEYS
+1795 PLPGLQAELAGLEYS

-2013 ALEAVLPETLSA
+2013 ALEAALPETLSA

-2502 QPEIDTVVAQVPGGV
+2502 QPEIDAVVAQVPGGV

-2560 DAWLAAVQQVIER
+2560 DAWLAAMQQVIDR

-2778 DAVVFGTVLLGRLQ
+2778 DSVVFGTVLLGRLQ

-2891 LSVEDGGDSLGVTAQ
+2891 LSVEDGGDSLGLTAQ

-2976 QVRRTPNA
+2976 QVRRTPDA

-3077 ALGEPVTPQLA
+3077 ALGEPATPQLA

-3331 FLSDPFAPGGRMYRT
+3331 FLADPFAPGGRMYRT

-3379 IEAALATHPAVRE
+3379 IEAVLATHPAVRE

-3410 VPAADVAEETLA
+3410 VPAADVAEEALA

-3587 IPLALSLRGELDLPA
+3587 IPLALSLRGELALPA
-3602 WRQSLDALYARHEA
+3602 WRQSLDVLYARHEA

-3661 LTEAPFDLTQGPLVR
+3661 LTEAPFDLTQGLLVR

-3699 GWSTGILLRDL
+3699 GWSTGILLREL

-3722 DPLPPLPPLTLQY
+3722 DPLPPLTLQY

-4011 WNRTAEVYPAQSCA
+4011 WNRTAEVYPAQSSA

-4032 VQRTPD
+4032 AQRTPD

-4153 PAVPRAGGAPAYIMY
+4153 PAVPRAGDAPAYIMY

-4233 PEVLTEAEALAAALA
+4233 PEVLTEAEALAAALV

-4293 MLKEAGPVWL
+4293 MLKEAGPVRL

-4448 EADNKRLVAWVVPE
+4448 EVDNKRLVAWVVPE

-4567 AQLRRVGLSAGVKTL
+4567 AQLRRVGLSAGVQTL

-4726 ELRLNPEEGEIGSR
+4726 ELRLNPAEGEIGSR

-4853 EGRDISTAHLALPP
+4853 EGRDISTAHLALPH

-5407 YLLDARGRPVPMGA
+5407 YLLDA
-5421 VGELHI
+5421 
-5427 GGVGVALGYLNR
+5427 
-5439 PELTAQRFLSDPFN
+5439 
-5453 PVGGGRMYRT
+5453 
-5463 GDLARYLPDGSLEYQ
+5463 
-5478 GRCDQQ
+5478 
-5484 IKLRGFRIEPG
+5484 
-5495 EIEVQLAASPWVREA
+5495 
-5510 VVQVCS
+5510 
-5516 TEHHPRLVAWI
+5516 
-5527 VPTADVD
+5527 
-5534 RSALQGQ
+5534 
-5541 LRAYLSERLP
+5541 
-5551 EYMVPSAYVWL
+5551 
-5562 DALPLTANGKLDRRA
+5562 
-5577 LPEPER
+5577 
-5583 AAVGTREYV
+5583 
-5592 APQGETETTLARV
+5592 
-5605 WCELLEIGQIGRHDN
+5605 
-5620 FFELGGHSLLAV
+5620 
-5632 RLSSQLRQQGIT
+5632 
-5644 LPVQAIF
+5644 
-5651 NHPILAELAERIDR
+5651 
-5665 RTAEAPMRKAVPARS
+5665 
-5680 SGSRPP
+5680 
-5686 LFFVPT
+5686 
-5692 GFGDH
+5692 
-5697 SYVFE
+5697 
-5702 LAKEIDKTFPVYAVP
+5702 
-5717 WPAMEEKPATM
+5717 
-5728 SDMAASAVALI
+5728 
-5739 REVQPQGP
+5739 
-5747 YHLAGYSSGGVL
+5747 
-5759 AYAIAEQLQ
+5759 
-5768 SAGEAVAFL
+5768 
-5777 GLIDTL
+5777 
-5783 RPVEAMHS
+5783 
-5791 PVQLL
+5791 
-5796 LNWVESTQERP
+5796 
-5807 DPQFCQQ
+5807 
-5814 LAELPLPEAIAAV
+5814 
-5827 QRAGIKTQ
+5827 
-5835 REEVADEAALWQ
+5835 
-5847 QRHHYAK
+5847 
-5854 LVEATLVQPASLKI
+5854 
-5868 HLFKAKQE
+5868 
-5876 QVSVNSQNAQFQA
+5876 
-5889 YWQRIKQAGYCRE
+5889 
-5902 DASALGWDKLLPP
+5902 
-5915 ATVRVSQVN
+5915 
-5924 GDHVSMMEHPVH
+5924 
-5936 RRELGQHFNLAL
+5936 
-5948 RELGQA
+5948 

>member
-8 KSGELRTGAQ
+8 KSGEFRTGAQ

-54 QVDGPLDVKLLRQVI
+54 QVDGPLDVKLLRQAI

-325 KVAAEIAKVVRH
+325 RVAAEIAKVVRH

-406 FSDADYAN
+406 FSDAAYAN

-528 EADGWVIAANPG
+528 EADGWEIAANPG

-547 LRADGSA
+547 LRADGSV

-560 AQACG
+560 AQVCG
-565 LSVGLVLP
+565 LSVGSVLP

-615 QTDLPARWQA
+615 QADLPARWQA

-670 WAHLSARV
+670 WAHLSARA

-767 DSAFRWVYDAAS
+767 DGAFRWVYDAAS

-835 PTACLHRLFEAQ
+835 PAVCLHRLFEAQ
-847 VKRTPE
+847 VRRTPE

-920 AYSGERLQY
+920 AYSGERLQF

-956 LALEQPLRGESDDLQ
+956 LALEQPLTGESDDLQ

-1107 PCDLAPW
+1107 PSDLAPW

-1174 PMGAIGELFVGGEG
+1174 PMGAIGELYVGGEG

-1360 AAIWRELLGIERV
+1360 AAIWRELLGVERV

-1427 EPLPILPVA
+1427 EPLLILPVA
-1436 RDGDLPLSFAQ
+1436 RDGELPLSFAQ

-1528 ADKLCR
+1528 ADTLCR

-1547 LVRAALIRLADE
+1547 LVRAALLRLADE
-1559 EHLFLLTCHHIISD
+1559 EHLFLLTCHHIVSD

-1587 YGALRRGD
+1587 YGAFRRGD
-1595 ADPLPPLTLQ
+1595 ADPLPLPTLQ

-1628 WRETLIG
+1628 WRETLSD

-1795 PLPGMQAELAGLEYS
+1795 PLPGLQAELAGLEYS

-1865 SHIDLLPPA
+1865 SHIDLLPLA

-1906 TPHAT
+1906 TPDAT
-1911 ALVSGTESLSYAQL
+1911 ALVSGAESLSYAQL
-1925 NARANRLAHAL
+1925 NACANRLAHAL

-1955 NMVTALFG
+1955 HMVTALFG

-1971 VPLDPAYP
+1971 VPLDPSYP

-2013 ALEAVLPETLSA
+2013 ALEAALPDTLSA
-2025 ENPAPRAQ
+2025 ENPERRAQ

-2194 AWHCSREAERVSVP
+2194 AWHCSREADRVSVP

-2223 RGQPVPL
+2223 HGQPVPL

-2298 FRIECGEIEAALA
+2298 FRIECGEIEAVLA
-2311 THPAVREAVVDARAV
+2311 AHPAVREAVVDARAV
-2326 GDDKRLVAWVVPAAD
+2326 GDDKRLVAWVVPAAG

-2409 LAAIWRELLNV
+2409 LAAIWRDLLNV
-2420 ERVGRHDNFFE
+2420 EQVGRHDNFFE

-2474 GEVDIPEN
+2474 GEIDIPEN

-2502 QPEIDTVVAQVPGGV
+2502 QPEIDAVVAQVPGGV

-2560 DAWLAAVQQVIER
+2560 DAWLAAMQQVIDR

-2611 PIWRQ
+2611 PIWQQ

-2714 ISEPVLPFGLSDVH
+2714 IREPVLPFGLSDVH

-2976 QVRRTPNA
+2976 QVRRTPDA

-3027 GLNMVTALFGI
+3027 GLHMVTALFGI

-3077 ALGEPVTPQLA
+3077 ALGEPATPQLA

-3094 ETLSAENPAPRA
+3094 DTLSAENPERRA

-3290 RIYLLDERGQ
+3290 RIYLLDEHGQ

-3379 IEAALATHPAVRE
+3379 IEAVLATHPAVRE

-3410 VPAADVAEETLA
+3410 VPAAGVAEETLA

-3490 LLNVERVG
+3490 LLNVEQVG

-3522 MEWQLPL
+3522 VEWQLPL
-3529 QVLFANPTLLALAQ
+3529 QTLFANPTLLALAQ

-3552 PPIEAMPRGAA
+3552 PPIEAMPRGAE

-3699 GWSTGILLRDL
+3699 GWSTGILLREL
-3710 GALYGALRRGDA
+3710 GALYGAFRRSDV
-3722 DPLPPLPPLTLQY
+3722 DPLPPLTLQY
-3735 ADYAAWQR
+3735 PDYAAWQR

-3874 RIRHAVLAARENRDL
+3874 RIRHTVLAARENRDL

-4011 WNRTAEVYPAQSCA
+4011 WNRTAEVYPAQSSA

-4032 VQRTPD
+4032 AQCTPD

-4128 DIDREIAGEIACLRI
+4128 DLDREIAGEIACLRI

-4153 PAVPRAGGAPAYIMY
+4153 PAVPRAGDAPAYVMY

-4233 PEVLTEAEALAAALA
+4233 PEVLTEAEALAAALV

-4260 LFNQYAHSIA
+4260 LFNQYVHSIA

-4293 MLKEAGPVWL
+4293 MLKEAGPVRL
-4303 INAYGPTEC
+4303 INGYGPTEC

-4393 RTGDLARYLADGNID
+4393 RTGDLARYLPDGNID

-4448 EADNKRLVAWVVPE
+4448 EADTKRLVAWVVPE

-4534 AGIWRELLGIE
+4534 AGIWRELLGLE

-4567 AQLRRVGLSAGVKTL
+4567 AQLRRVGLSAGVQTL

-4726 ELRLNPEEGEIGSR
+4726 ELRLNPAEGEIGSR

-4758 LLSFVAAQGEE
+4758 LLSFVAAQEEE

-4824 KAEHERFFRTML
+4824 KAEHEQFFRTML

-4853 EGRDISTAHLALPP
+4853 EGRDISTAHLALPHT
-4867 ALNQQLRRQARRL
+4867 LNQQLRRQARRL

-5099 QQARLTPQA
+5099 QQARQTPQA

-5186 DSGACLMLTDAIG
+5186 DSGACLMLTDAVG
-5199 DEEIPQLTVEDREAE
+5199 DEGIPQLTVEDREAE
-5214 DHNGN
+5214 GHVGN

-5527 VPTADVD
+5527 VPTADAD

-5583 AAVGTREYV
+5583 AAVGTREYA

-5665 RTAEAPMRKAVPARS
+5665 RTAEAPLRKAVPARS

-5702 LAKEIDKTFPVYAVP
+5702 LAKEIDETFPVYAVP
-5717 WPAMEEKPATM
+5717 WPAVEEKPATM

-5783 RPVEAMHS
+5783 RPVAAMHS

-5889 YWQRIKQAGYCRE
+5889 YWQKIKQAGYCRE

>member
-54 QVDGPLDVKLLRQVI
+54 QVDGPLDVKLLRQAI

-311 IKVEPQL
+311 IKVETQL

-565 LSVGLVLP
+565 LSVGSVLP

-615 QTDLPARWQA
+615 QADLPARWQA
-625 TAWQRLEKIAGE
+625 TAWQRLEKIASE

-683 SVDHTGNFQQALAA
+683 SVDHTGNFQQALAT

-721 LRAPQTW
+721 LRASQTW

-767 DSAFRWVYDAAS
+767 DGAFRWVYDAAS

-956 LALEQPLRGESDDLQ
+956 LALEQPLTGESDDLQ

-1162 RLYLLGADGEPV
+1162 RMYLLGADGEPV
-1174 PMGAIGELFVGGEG
+1174 PMGAIGELYVGGEG

-1278 KRLVAWVVPAPEAER
+1278 KRLVAWVVPAQEAER

-1360 AAIWRELLGIERV
+1360 AAIWRELLGVERV

-1412 VLHVLAQALE
+1412 VLHVLAQALK

-1427 EPLPILPVA
+1427 EPQPILPVA
-1436 RDGDLPLSFAQ
+1436 RDGELPLSFAQ

-1528 ADKLCR
+1528 ADTLCR

-1547 LVRAALIRLADE
+1547 LVRAALVRLADE
-1559 EHLFLLTCHHIISD
+1559 EHLFLLTCHHIVSD

-1587 YGALRRGD
+1587 YGAVRRSD

-1795 PLPGMQAELAGLEYS
+1795 PLPGLQAELAGLEYS

-1838 DRATAERYGVYLVQA
+1838 DRATVERYGVYLVQA

-1865 SHIDLLPPA
+1865 SHIDLLPLA

-1906 TPHAT
+1906 TPDAT
-1911 ALVSGTESLSYAQL
+1911 ALVSGAESLSYAQL

-2013 ALEAVLPETLSA
+2013 ALEAALPETLSA

-2194 AWHCSREAERVSVP
+2194 AWYCSREADRVSVP

-2502 QPEIDTVVAQVPGGV
+2502 QPEIDAVVAQVPGGV

-2560 DAWLAAVQQVIER
+2560 DAWLAAMQQVIDR

-2611 PIWRQ
+2611 PIWQQ

-2648 CALQQWHHLIGDH
+2648 CALQKWHHLIGDH

-2714 ISEPVLPFGLSDVH
+2714 IREPVLPFGLSDVH

-2891 LSVEDGGDSLGVTAQ
+2891 LSVEDGGDSLGLTAQ

-2976 QVRRTPNA
+2976 QVRRTPHA

-2989 GAESLSYAQL
+2989 GTESLSYAQL

-3077 ALGEPVTPQLA
+3077 ALGEPATPQLA

-3094 ETLSAENPAPRA
+3094 ETLSAENPERRA

-3331 FLSDPFAPGGRMYRT
+3331 FLADPFAPGGRMYRT

-3379 IEAALATHPAVRE
+3379 IEAVLATHPAVRE

-3410 VPAADVAEETLA
+3410 VPAADVAEEALA

-3587 IPLALSLRGELDLPA
+3587 IPLALSLRGELALPA
-3602 WRQSLDALYARHEA
+3602 WRQSLDVLYARHEA

-3689 LLTCHHIISD
+3689 LLTCHHIVSD
-3699 GWSTGILLRDL
+3699 GWSTGILLREL

-3722 DPLPPLPPLTLQY
+3722 DPLPPLTLQY
-3735 ADYAAWQR
+3735 PDYAAWQR

-3751 AAQAQYWRETLSDAP
+3751 AAQAQYWRETLIGAP

-3874 RIRHAVLAARENRDL
+3874 RIRHAVLVARENRDL

-3996 LDLLPA
+3996 LDLLPV

-4011 WNRTAEVYPAQSCA
+4011 WNRTAEVYPAQSSA

-4032 VQRTPD
+4032 AQRTPD

-4118 SGASLILCDR
+4118 SGALLILCDR

-4153 PAVPRAGGAPAYIMY
+4153 PAVARAGDAPAYIMY

-4233 PEVLTEAEALAAALA
+4233 PEVLTEAEALAAALV

-4293 MLKEAGPVWL
+4293 MLKEAGPVRL

-4448 EADNKRLVAWVVPE
+4448 EVDNKRLVAWVVPE

-4567 AQLRRVGLSAGVKTL
+4567 AQLRRVGLSAGVQTL

-4726 ELRLNPEEGEIGSR
+4726 ELRLNPAEGEIGSR

-4853 EGRDISTAHLALPP
+4853 EGRDISTAHLALPH

-5214 DHNGN
+5214 DHDGN

-5583 AAVGTREYV
+5583 AAVGIREYA

-5651 NHPILAELAERIDR
+5651 NHPILTELAERIDR
-5665 RTAEAPMRKAVPARS
+5665 RTAEAPLRKAVPARS

-5702 LAKEIDKTFPVYAVP
+5702 LAKEIDETFPVYAVP
-5717 WPAMEEKPATM
+5717 WPAVEEKPATM

>member
-54 QVDGPLDVKLLRQVI
+54 QVDGPLDVKLLRQAI

-509 ALQAVSDER
+509 ALQAMSDER

-528 EADGWVIAANPG
+528 EADGWVIATNPG

-565 LSVGLVLP
+565 LSVGSVLP

-615 QTDLPARWQA
+615 QADLPARWQA

-703 QLRAHADYHPALL
+703 QLRAHADYHPVLL

-721 LRAPQTW
+721 LRASQTW

-767 DSAFRWVYDAAS
+767 DGAFRWVYDAAS

-945 RQALGDCEVPV
+945 RQALGGCEVPV
-956 LALEQPLRGESDDLQ
+956 LALEQPLTGESDDLQ

-1162 RLYLLGADGEPV
+1162 RMYLLGADGEPV
-1174 PMGAIGELFVGGEG
+1174 PMGAIGELYVGGEG

-1278 KRLVAWVVPAPEAER
+1278 KRLVAWVVPAQEAER

-1360 AAIWRELLGIERV
+1360 AAIWRELLGVERV

-1436 RDGDLPLSFAQ
+1436 RDGELPLSFAQ

-1528 ADKLCR
+1528 ADTLCR

-1559 EHLFLLTCHHIISD
+1559 EHLFLLTCHHIVSD

-1628 WRETLIG
+1628 WRETLSG

-1746 IRHTV
+1746 IRHAV

-1795 PLPGMQAELAGLEYS
+1795 PLPGLQAELAGLEYS

-1865 SHIDLLPPA
+1865 SHIDLLPLA

-1906 TPHAT
+1906 TP
-1911 ALVSGTESLSYAQL
+1911 
-1925 NARANRLAHAL
+1925 
-1936 IARGVGPD
+1936 D
-1944 SRVAVCAERGL
+1944 
-1955 NMVTALFG
+1955 
-1963 ILKAGGAY
+1963 
-1971 VPLDPAYP
+1971 
-1979 GERLQYILQDADP
+1979 
-1992 VLLLAD
+1992 
-1998 AAGRAAL
+1998 
-2005 GEPATPQL
+2005 
-2013 ALEAVLPETLSA
+2013 
-2025 ENPAPRAQ
+2025 
-2033 ASHLAYVIYTS
+2033 
-2044 GSTGKP
+2044 
-2050 KGAMNEHRG
+2050 
-2059 VVNRLVWMQ
+2059 
-2068 EAYGLT
+2068 
-2074 AADTVLQKT
+2074 
-2083 PFGFDVSVW
+2083 
-2092 EFFWPLMVG
+2092 
-2101 ARLVMAKPEG
+2101 
-2111 HKDPD
+2111 
-2116 YLSRAIEQYGV
+2116 
-2127 TTLHFVP
+2127 
-2134 SMLQSFLADG
+2134 
-2144 QAATRCGQVVRVMC
+2144 
-2158 SGEALPAALVAE
+2158 
-2170 FYRRLPQAELHNL
+2170 
-2183 YGPTEAAVDVT
+2183 
-2194 AWHCSREAERVSVP
+2194 
-2208 IGRPIANTRIYLLDE
+2208 
-2223 RGQPVPL
+2223 
-2230 GAVGEL
+2230 
-2236 YIGGVQVA
+2236 
-2244 RGYLNRPELTAER
+2244 
-2257 FLSDPFAPGGRM
+2257 
-2269 YRTGDVARY
+2269 
-2278 LANGDIEYLG
+2278 
-2288 RNDQQVKIRG
+2288 
-2298 FRIECGEIEAALA
+2298 
-2311 THPAVREAVVDARAV
+2311 
-2326 GDDKRLVAWVVPAAD
+2326 
-2341 VAEETLAGAL
+2341 
-2351 RQHVSAALPDY
+2351 
-2362 MVPSA
+2362 
-2367 WVVVAA
+2367 
-2373 LPLSPNGKLDRRA
+2373 
-2386 LPEPQGA
+2386 
-2393 QSQAAYEAP
+2393 
-2402 QGEHETL
+2402 
-2409 LAAIWRELLNV
+2409 
-2420 ERVGRHDNFFE
+2420 
-2431 LGGHSLLA
+2431 
-2439 VKLMAQLR
+2439 
-2447 RAGWG
+2447 
-2452 ANVQTLFSTPTLSAL
+2452 
-2467 AQAMSAQ
+2467 
-2474 GEVDIPEN
+2474 
-2482 RILPGG
+2482 
-2488 ASITPEMLP
+2488 
-2497 LATLS
+2497 
-2502 QPEIDTVVAQVPGGV
+2502 
-2517 ANVQDIY
+2517 
-2524 ALSPLQEGILF
+2524 
-2535 HHLLAERG
+2535 
-2543 DPYQLSAVLRFD
+2543 
-2555 SRARL
+2555 
-2560 DAWLAAVQQVIER
+2560 
-2573 HDILRT
+2573 
-2579 AFITQG
+2579 
-2585 MSSPVQVVWRKAELA
+2585 
-2600 LSERRFDPADG
+2600 
-2611 PIWRQ
+2611 
-2616 LAASFDP
+2616 
-2623 LQQRQDLTRAPLLNF
+2623 
-2638 TVTQEEDGSW
+2638 
-2648 CALQQWHHLIGDH
+2648 
-2661 STLAF
+2661 
-2666 MEQEIGEILAGR
+2666 
-2678 GAQLG
+2678 
-2683 VAQPFRNAVAQ
+2683 
-2694 ARLALSEA
+2694 
-2702 EHESFFR
+2702 
-2709 DMLAD
+2709 
-2714 ISEPVLPFGLSDVH
+2714 
-2728 GEGRQIACR
+2728 
-2737 YQALSSALNL
+2737 
-2747 RLRRQAR
+2747 
-2754 RLGVSLASLCHL
+2754 
-2766 AWAQVLASVSGR
+2766 
-2778 DAVVFGTVLLGRLQ
+2778 
-2792 GGEGA
+2792 
-2797 ERALGLFIN
+2797 
-2806 TLPLRLDI
+2806 
-2814 DRRGVETAAREA
+2814 
-2826 HVRLSGLLAHEHA
+2826 
-2839 PLALAQRCSGVSPG
+2839 
-2853 APLFSALLNYRH
+2853 
-2865 NNGEAVALPEGVSL
+2865 
-2879 LSAEERTNYPFV
+2879 
-2891 LSVEDGGDSLGVTAQ
+2891 
-2906 VTETVDAQRVCDYM
+2906 
-2920 VQALSSLA
+2920 
-2928 QALEQAPETPVC
+2928 
-2940 SLAVVPEAER
+2940 
-2950 ELLLHGWN
+2950 
-2958 RTERDYPLDQT
+2958 
-2969 LAALFEQ
+2969 
-2976 QVRRTPNA
+2976 A

-3077 ALGEPVTPQLA
+3077 ALGEPATLQLA

-3468 SQAAYEAPQGEHE
+3468 SQAVYEAPQGEHEALLAAIWRELLNVERVGRHDNFFELGGHSLLAVKLMAQLRRAGWGANVQTLFSTPTLSALAQAMSAQGEVDIPANRILPGGASITPEMLPLATLSQPEIDAVVAQVPGGVANVQDIYALSPLQEGILFHHLLAERGDPYQLSAVLRFDSRARLDAWLAAMQQVIDRHDILRTAFITQGMSSPVQVVWRKAELALSERRFDPADGPIWRQLAASFDPLQQRQDLTRAPLLNFTVTQEEDGSWCALQQWHHLIGDHSTLAFMEQEIGEILAGRGAQLGVAQPFRNAVAQARLALSEAEHESFFRDMLADISEPVLPFGLSDVHGEGRQIACRYQALSSALNLRLRRQARRLGVSLASLCHLAWAQVLASVSGRDAVVFGTVLLGRLQGGEGAERALGLFINTLPLRLDIDRRGVETAAREAHVRLSGLLAHEHAPLALAQRCSGVSPGAPLFSALLNYRHNNGEAVVLPEGVSLLSAEERTNYPFVLSVEDGGDSLGLTAQVTETVDAQRVCDYMVQALSSLAQALEQAPETPVCSLAVVPEAERELLLHGWNRTERDYPLDQTLAALFEQQVRRTPHATALVSGTESLSYAQLNARANRLAHALIARGVGPDSRVAVCAERGLNMVTALFGILKAGGAYVPLDPAYPGERLQYILQDADPVLLLADAAGRAALGEPVTPQLALEAALPETLSAENPERRAQASHLAYVIYTSGSTGKPKGAMNEHRGVVNRLVWMQEAYGLTAADTVLQKTPFGFDVSVWEFFWPLMVGARLVMAKPEGHKDPDYLSRAIEQYGVTTLHFVPSMLQSFLADGQAATRCGQVVRVMCSGEALPATLVAEFYRRLPQAELHNLYGPTEAAVDVTAWHCSREADRVSVPIGRPIANTRIYLLDERGQPVPLGAVGELYIGGVQVARGYLNRPELTAERFLSDPFAPGGRMYRTGDVARYLANGDIEYLGRNDQQVKIRGFRIECGEIEAALATHPAVREAVVDARAVGDDKRLVAWVVPAADVAEETLAGALRQHLSAALPDYMVPSAWVVVAALPLSPNGKLDRRALPEPQGAQSQAAYEAPQGEHE

-3639 LTVHDLRGRQDAQS
+3639 LTMHDLRGRQDAQS

-3661 LTEAPFDLTQGPLVR
+3661 LTEAPFDLMQGPLVR

-3722 DPLPPLPPLTLQY
+3722 DPLPPLTLQY

-3874 RIRHAVLAARENRDL
+3874 RIRHTVLAARENRDL

-4011 WNRTAEVYPAQSCA
+4011 WNRTAEVYPAQSSA

-4032 VQRTPD
+4032 AQRTPD

-4092 ILKAGAAYV
+4092 ILKAGGAYV

-4233 PEVLTEAEALAAALA
+4233 PEVLTEAEALAAALV

-4293 MLKEAGPVWL
+4293 MLKEAGPVRL

-4448 EADNKRLVAWVVPE
+4448 EVDNKRLVAWVVPE

-4567 AQLRRVGLSAGVKTL
+4567 AQLRRVGLSAGVQTL

-4726 ELRLNPEEGEIGSR
+4726 ELRLNPAEGEIGSR

-5099 QQARLTPQA
+5099 QQALQTPQA

-5421 VGELHI
+5421 V
-5427 GGVGVALGYLNR
+5427 
-5439 PELTAQRFLSDPFN
+5439 
-5453 PVGGGRMYRT
+5453 
-5463 GDLARYLPDGSLEYQ
+5463 
-5478 GRCDQQ
+5478 
-5484 IKLRGFRIEPG
+5484 
-5495 EIEVQLAASPWVREA
+5495 
-5510 VVQVCS
+5510 
-5516 TEHHPRLVAWI
+5516 
-5527 VPTADVD
+5527 
-5534 RSALQGQ
+5534 
-5541 LRAYLSERLP
+5541 
-5551 EYMVPSAYVWL
+5551 
-5562 DALPLTANGKLDRRA
+5562 
-5577 LPEPER
+5577 
-5583 AAVGTREYV
+5583 
-5592 APQGETETTLARV
+5592 
-5605 WCELLEIGQIGRHDN
+5605 
-5620 FFELGGHSLLAV
+5620 
-5632 RLSSQLRQQGIT
+5632 
-5644 LPVQAIF
+5644 
-5651 NHPILAELAERIDR
+5651 
-5665 RTAEAPMRKAVPARS
+5665 
-5680 SGSRPP
+5680 
-5686 LFFVPT
+5686 
-5692 GFGDH
+5692 
-5697 SYVFE
+5697 
-5702 LAKEIDKTFPVYAVP
+5702 
-5717 WPAMEEKPATM
+5717 
-5728 SDMAASAVALI
+5728 
-5739 REVQPQGP
+5739 
-5747 YHLAGYSSGGVL
+5747 
-5759 AYAIAEQLQ
+5759 
-5768 SAGEAVAFL
+5768 
-5777 GLIDTL
+5777 
-5783 RPVEAMHS
+5783 
-5791 PVQLL
+5791 
-5796 LNWVESTQERP
+5796 
-5807 DPQFCQQ
+5807 
-5814 LAELPLPEAIAAV
+5814 
-5827 QRAGIKTQ
+5827 
-5835 REEVADEAALWQ
+5835 
-5847 QRHHYAK
+5847 
-5854 LVEATLVQPASLKI
+5854 
-5868 HLFKAKQE
+5868 
-5876 QVSVNSQNAQFQA
+5876 
-5889 YWQRIKQAGYCRE
+5889 
-5902 DASALGWDKLLPP
+5902 
-5915 ATVRVSQVN
+5915 
-5924 GDHVSMMEHPVH
+5924 
-5936 RRELGQHFNLAL
+5936 
-5948 RELGQA
+5948 

>member
-54 QVDGPLDVKLLRQVI
+54 QVDGPLDVKLLRQAI

-492 AGCAAKM
+492 AGCAAKV

-565 LSVGLVLP
+565 LSVGSVLP

-615 QTDLPARWQA
+615 QADLPARWQA

-637 QVLAAATLY
+637 HVLAAATLY

-721 LRAPQTW
+721 LRASQTW

-767 DSAFRWVYDAAS
+767 DGAFRWVYDAAS

-1436 RDGDLPLSFAQ
+1436 RDGELPLSFAQ

-1528 ADKLCR
+1528 ADTLCR

-1573 GWSTGILLRELGAL
+1573 GWSTGILLRDLGAL

-1605 YPDYAAWQ
+1605 YADYAAWQ

-1628 WRETLIG
+1628 WRETLSD

-1795 PLPGMQAELAGLEYS
+1795 PLPGLQAELAGLEYS

-2013 ALEAVLPETLSA
+2013 ALEAALPDTLSA
-2025 ENPAPRAQ
+2025 ENPERRAQ

-2393 QSQAAYEAP
+2393 QSQATYEAP

-2502 QPEIDTVVAQVPGGV
+2502 QPEIDAVVAQVPGGV

-2560 DAWLAAVQQVIER
+2560 DAWLAAMQQVIDR

-2694 ARLALSEA
+2694 ARLALNEA

-2747 RLRRQAR
+2747 RLRQQAR

-2891 LSVEDGGDSLGVTAQ
+2891 LSVEDGGDSLGLTAQ

-2976 QVRRTPNA
+2976 QVRRTPHA

-2989 GAESLSYAQL
+2989 GTESLSYAQL

-3077 ALGEPVTPQLA
+3077 ALGEPATPQLA

-3094 ETLSAENPAPRA
+3094 DTLSAENPERRA

-3271 CSREADRVS
+3271 CSREAERVS

-3468 SQAAYEAPQGEHE
+3468 SQATYEAPQGEHE

-3722 DPLPPLPPLTLQY
+3722 DPLPPLTLQY

-4293 MLKEAGPVWL
+4293 MLKEAGPVRL

-4567 AQLRRVGLSAGVKTL
+4567 AQLRRVGLSAGVQTL

-5583 AAVGTREYV
+5583 AAVGTREYA

>member
-8 KSGELRTGAQ
+8 KSGEFRAGSQ
-18 AAAEKVE
+18 AATEKVE
-25 LHEMT
+25 LHEIT
-30 IAQRELWLG
+30 TAQRELWLG
-39 ENISKELSFNIWGYG
+39 ENISKDLSFNIWGYG
-54 QVDGPLDVKLLRQVI
+54 QVDGPLNVKLLRQAI

-115 AARRWMVADAA
+115 AARRWMVADSA

-145 PQRYVLYRR
+145 PQRYILYRR

-225 SLSRRAILTPDAAM
+225 SLSRRAVLTPDAAM
-239 NRNTQLLE
+239 HHNTQLLE
-247 KEALDQLQQQADNIG
+247 KDVLDRLQRQADNIG

-406 FSDADYAN
+406 FSDAAYAN
-414 SLGDL
+414 SLDDL

-430 RALNASTAGT
+430 RALNASTTGT

-447 VAALA
+447 VATLA

-458 SFYTNRRQP
+458 SFYANRRQP
-467 PAGGIIRWDRPAE
+467 PAGGIIRWDRPAQ

-492 AGCAAKM
+492 AGCATKI

-509 ALQAVSDER
+509 TLLAVSDER
-518 QAEPGTLLHV
+518 QAEPGTLLRI
-528 EADGWVIAANPG
+528 ETDGWEIAAHPG

-547 LRADGSA
+547 LRADDSI

-565 LSVGLVLP
+565 LSVGSVLP
-573 TINAAEASLLGAA
+573 TLSDAEASLLGAA

-601 TRYYPA
+601 TRFYPA
-607 PFPPGPGR
+607 PFPPGPDR
-615 QTDLPARWQA
+615 RADLPARWQA

-658 GWITPDDRNWGR
+658 GWITSNDRDWGR

-683 SVDHTGNFQQALAA
+683 SVDHSYNFQQALAA
-697 LEQEYS
+697 LEQEYGR
-703 QLRAHADYHPALL
+703 LRAHADYHPALL
-716 TRDAD
+716 TGDAD
-721 LRAPQTW
+721 LRAPQAW
-728 PTAVSIVSRRSAQ
+728 PTAVSIVSRRSET

-767 DSAFRWVYDAAS
+767 DGAFRWVYDAAS

-805 RRTVGELSLV
+805 RRTIGELNLV
-815 SEEERAQL
+815 SEEERTQL
-823 LQGLN
+823 LQSLN

-835 PTACLHRLFEAQ
+835 PAACLHRLFEAQ
-847 VKRTPE
+847 VKRTPD
-853 AIAVT
+853 ATAMT

-869 NTQAN
+869 NTWAN
-874 RWAHRLVQLG
+874 RWAHRLVELG

-894 AGRGLPMLVGL
+894 AGRGLPMLAGL

-945 RQALGDCEVPV
+945 RQALGGCEVPV
-956 LALEQPLRGESDDLQ
+956 LALEQPLTGNSDDLQ
-971 DVGVR
+971 DVEVR
-976 PAHLAYV
+976 PSHLAYV

-1014 NFSAADRWCLF
+1014 NFSAADKWCLF

-1043 GGQLFIVPQAI
+1043 GGQLFIVPQEI

-1089 SEARQQLREIVFG
+1089 SEARHQLREIVFG

-1107 PCDLAPW
+1107 PSDLAPW

-1125 INMYGITET
+1125 VNMYGITET

-1149 ITTSPIGSRIPDL
+1149 IVASPIGCRIPDL
-1162 RLYLLGADGEPV
+1162 RLYLLGGDGEPV
-1174 PMGAIGELFVGGEG
+1174 PMGAIGELYVGGEG

-1196 PELTAERFLD
+1196 PELTAERFLE

-1248 IECGEVEAQLSTDPR
+1248 IECGEVEAQLSADPR

-1269 DAIDDGDGG
+1269 DAIDDGDGN
-1278 KRLVAWVVPAPEAER
+1278 KRLVAWVVPAPETER
-1293 ATLATGLRQHLQ
+1293 ATLATELRRHLQ

-1314 VAYVWLEA
+1314 AAYVWLEA

-1333 RALPVPQVDAYV
+1333 RALPVPQVDACA

-1360 AAIWRELLGIERV
+1360 AAIWHELLGVERI

-1412 VLHVLAQALE
+1412 VLHVLAQALQ
-1422 VAPAQ
+1422 VAPTQ
-1427 EPLPILPVA
+1427 ESIPMLPVA
-1436 RDGDLPLSFAQ
+1436 RDGELPLSFAQ

-1468 LRLHG
+1468 LRLRG
-1473 RLDRQALQHSLDALY
+1473 RLDRQALQQGLDALY

-1528 ADKLCR
+1528 AETLCR
-1534 QAATQPFDLTQGP
+1534 QAATQSFDLTQGP
-1547 LVRAALIRLADE
+1547 LVRAALLRLADE
-1559 EHLFLLTCHHIISD
+1559 EHLFLLTCHHIVSD
-1573 GWSTGILLRELGAL
+1573 GWSTGILLRELGVL
-1587 YGALRRGD
+1587 YGAFRRGE
-1595 ADPLPPLTLQ
+1595 ADPLPPPTLQ

-1628 WRETLIG
+1628 WRETLSD

-1648 PTVQSFSGGEV
+1648 PTVQSFSGAEV

-1708 EANRGRLETES
+1708 EANRSRLETES

-1731 IDLRDDPDLPTLIAR
+1731 IDLRDDPDLPTLLER

-1751 LTAQENRDL
+1751 LAAQENRDL

-1781 QVMLAWQDGSVRDI
+1781 QVMLAWQDGSVRNI
-1795 PLPGMQAELAGLEYS
+1795 PLPGLQAES
-1810 AAKFDLT
+1810 AELGYRIAKYDLT

-1838 DRATAERYGVYLVQA
+1838 DRATAERYGA
-1853 LRAMTL
+1853 
-1859 NSPRSV
+1859 
-1865 SHIDLLPPA
+1865 
-1874 EREHLLHGWNRT
+1874 
-1886 ERDYPLDQT
+1886 
-1895 LAALFEQQVRR
+1895 
-1906 TPHAT
+1906 
-1911 ALVSGTESLSYAQL
+1911 
-1925 NARANRLAHAL
+1925 
-1936 IARGVGPD
+1936 
-1944 SRVAVCAERGL
+1944 
-1955 NMVTALFG
+1955 
-1963 ILKAGGAY
+1963 
-1971 VPLDPAYP
+1971 
-1979 GERLQYILQDADP
+1979 
-1992 VLLLAD
+1992 
-1998 AAGRAAL
+1998 
-2005 GEPATPQL
+2005 
-2013 ALEAVLPETLSA
+2013 
-2025 ENPAPRAQ
+2025 
-2033 ASHLAYVIYTS
+2033 
-2044 GSTGKP
+2044 
-2050 KGAMNEHRG
+2050 
-2059 VVNRLVWMQ
+2059 
-2068 EAYGLT
+2068 
-2074 AADTVLQKT
+2074 
-2083 PFGFDVSVW
+2083 
-2092 EFFWPLMVG
+2092 
-2101 ARLVMAKPEG
+2101 
-2111 HKDPD
+2111 
-2116 YLSRAIEQYGV
+2116 
-2127 TTLHFVP
+2127 
-2134 SMLQSFLADG
+2134 
-2144 QAATRCGQVVRVMC
+2144 
-2158 SGEALPAALVAE
+2158 
-2170 FYRRLPQAELHNL
+2170 
-2183 YGPTEAAVDVT
+2183 
-2194 AWHCSREAERVSVP
+2194 
-2208 IGRPIANTRIYLLDE
+2208 
-2223 RGQPVPL
+2223 
-2230 GAVGEL
+2230 
-2236 YIGGVQVA
+2236 
-2244 RGYLNRPELTAER
+2244 
-2257 FLSDPFAPGGRM
+2257 
-2269 YRTGDVARY
+2269 
-2278 LANGDIEYLG
+2278 
-2288 RNDQQVKIRG
+2288 
-2298 FRIECGEIEAALA
+2298 
-2311 THPAVREAVVDARAV
+2311 
-2326 GDDKRLVAWVVPAAD
+2326 
-2341 VAEETLAGAL
+2341 
-2351 RQHVSAALPDY
+2351 
-2362 MVPSA
+2362 
-2367 WVVVAA
+2367 
-2373 LPLSPNGKLDRRA
+2373 
-2386 LPEPQGA
+2386 
-2393 QSQAAYEAP
+2393 
-2402 QGEHETL
+2402 
-2409 LAAIWRELLNV
+2409 
-2420 ERVGRHDNFFE
+2420 
-2431 LGGHSLLA
+2431 
-2439 VKLMAQLR
+2439 
-2447 RAGWG
+2447 
-2452 ANVQTLFSTPTLSAL
+2452 
-2467 AQAMSAQ
+2467 
-2474 GEVDIPEN
+2474 
-2482 RILPGG
+2482 
-2488 ASITPEMLP
+2488 
-2497 LATLS
+2497 
-2502 QPEIDTVVAQVPGGV
+2502 
-2517 ANVQDIY
+2517 
-2524 ALSPLQEGILF
+2524 
-2535 HHLLAERG
+2535 
-2543 DPYQLSAVLRFD
+2543 
-2555 SRARL
+2555 
-2560 DAWLAAVQQVIER
+2560 
-2573 HDILRT
+2573 
-2579 AFITQG
+2579 
-2585 MSSPVQVVWRKAELA
+2585 
-2600 LSERRFDPADG
+2600 
-2611 PIWRQ
+2611 
-2616 LAASFDP
+2616 
-2623 LQQRQDLTRAPLLNF
+2623 
-2638 TVTQEEDGSW
+2638 
-2648 CALQQWHHLIGDH
+2648 
-2661 STLAF
+2661 
-2666 MEQEIGEILAGR
+2666 
-2678 GAQLG
+2678 
-2683 VAQPFRNAVAQ
+2683 
-2694 ARLALSEA
+2694 
-2702 EHESFFR
+2702 
-2709 DMLAD
+2709 
-2714 ISEPVLPFGLSDVH
+2714 
-2728 GEGRQIACR
+2728 
-2737 YQALSSALNL
+2737 
-2747 RLRRQAR
+2747 
-2754 RLGVSLASLCHL
+2754 
-2766 AWAQVLASVSGR
+2766 
-2778 DAVVFGTVLLGRLQ
+2778 
-2792 GGEGA
+2792 
-2797 ERALGLFIN
+2797 
-2806 TLPLRLDI
+2806 
-2814 DRRGVETAAREA
+2814 
-2826 HVRLSGLLAHEHA
+2826 
-2839 PLALAQRCSGVSPG
+2839 
-2853 APLFSALLNYRH
+2853 
-2865 NNGEAVALPEGVSL
+2865 
-2879 LSAEERTNYPFV
+2879 
-2891 LSVEDGGDSLGVTAQ
+2891 
-2906 VTETVDAQRVCDYM
+2906 
-2920 VQALSSLA
+2920 
-2928 QALEQAPETPVC
+2928 
-2940 SLAVVPEAER
+2940 
-2950 ELLLHGWN
+2950 
-2958 RTERDYPLDQT
+2958 
-2969 LAALFEQ
+2969 
-2976 QVRRTPNA
+2976 
-2984 TALVS
+2984 
-2989 GAESLSYAQL
+2989 
-2999 NARAN
+2999 
-3004 RLAHALIARG
+3004 
-3014 VGPDSRVAVCAER
+3014 
-3027 GLNMVTALFGI
+3027 
-3038 LKAGGAYVPL
+3038 
-3048 DPAYPGERLQYILQ
+3048 
-3062 DADPVL
+3062 
-3068 LLADAAGRA
+3068 
-3077 ALGEPVTPQLA
+3077 
-3088 LEAALP
+3088 
-3094 ETLSAENPAPRA
+3094 
-3106 QASHLAYVIYTSG
+3106 
-3119 STGKP
+3119 
-3124 KGAMNEHRGVVNRLV
+3124 
-3139 WMQEAYGLTAADTVL
+3139 
-3154 QKTPFGFD
+3154 
-3162 VSVWEFFWPLMVGAR
+3162 
-3177 LVMAKPEGH
+3177 
-3186 KDPDYLSRAIEQYG
+3186 
-3200 VTTLHFVPSMLQS
+3200 
-3213 FLADGQAATRCGQ
+3213 
-3226 VVRVMCSGEA
+3226 
-3236 LPAALVAEF
+3236 
-3245 YRRLPQ
+3245 
-3251 AELHNLYG
+3251 
-3259 PTEAAVDVTAWH
+3259 
-3271 CSREADRVS
+3271 
-3280 VPIGRPIANT
+3280 
-3290 RIYLLDERGQ
+3290 
-3300 PVPLGAVGE
+3300 
-3309 LYIGGVQVA
+3309 
-3318 RGYLNRPELTAER
+3318 
-3331 FLSDPFAPGGRMYRT
+3331 
-3346 GDVARYLAN
+3346 
-3355 GDIEYLGRNDQQV
+3355 
-3368 KIRGF
+3368 
-3373 RIECGE
+3373 
-3379 IEAALATHPAVRE
+3379 
-3392 AVVDARAVGDDKR
+3392 
-3405 LVAWV
+3405 
-3410 VPAADVAEETLA
+3410 
-3422 GALRQHVSAALPD
+3422 
-3435 YMVPSAWV
+3435 
-3443 VVAALPLSPNG
+3443 
-3454 KLDRRALPEPQGAQ
+3454 
-3468 SQAAYEAPQGEHE
+3468 
-3481 TLLAAIWRE
+3481 
-3490 LLNVERVG
+3490 
-3498 RHDNFF
+3498 
-3504 ELGGHSL
+3504 
-3511 LAVRLTNRLQQ
+3511 
-3522 MEWQLPL
+3522 
-3529 QVLFANPTLLALAQ
+3529 
-3543 QLRRTDEAL
+3543 
-3552 PPIEAMPRGAA
+3552 
-3563 LPLSFAQQRLW
+3563 
-3574 FLTQLEGLSETYH
+3574 
-3587 IPLALSLRGELDLPA
+3587 
-3602 WRQSLDALYARHEA
+3602 
-3616 LRSRFVTVEGQ
+3616 
-3627 PQAHILPADALP
+3627 
-3639 LTVHDLRGRQDAQS
+3639 
-3653 QARQLAQR
+3653 
-3661 LTEAPFDLTQGPLVR
+3661 
-3676 AALIRLADEEHLF
+3676 
-3689 LLTCHHIISD
+3689 
-3699 GWSTGILLRDL
+3699 
-3710 GALYGALRRGDA
+3710 
-3722 DPLPPLPPLTLQY
+3722 
-3735 ADYAAWQR
+3735 
-3743 RYLTPERL
+3743 
-3751 AAQAQYWRETLSDAP
+3751 
-3766 ALLTLP
+3766 
-3772 TDRPRPTVQS
+3772 
-3782 FSGGEVPIAIDAELT
+3782 
-3797 QALRQFSRQH
+3797 
-3807 GGTLFMTVLAAWS
+3807 
-3820 LVLAR
+3820 
-3825 MAGQQELVIGTPE
+3825 
-3838 ANRGR
+3838 
-3843 LETES
+3843 
-3848 LVGFFVSTLALRID
+3848 
-3862 LRDDPDLPTLIA
+3862 
-3874 RIRHAVLAARENRDL
+3874 
-3889 PFEQVVEL
+3889 
-3897 VNPPRHLGY
+3897 
-3906 TPLFQVM
+3906 
-3913 LAWQDGSVRDISL
+3913 
-3926 PGLQAESAE
+3926 
-3935 LGYQIAKYDLTLDL
+3935 
-3949 AERDEQI
+3949 
-3956 SGTLNFATALFD
+3956 
-3968 RATAE
+3968 
-3973 RYGVYL
+3973 YL

-3984 AMATNATQPASH
+3984 AMATNASQSASQSASH
-3996 LDLLPA
+3996 IDLLPA

-4011 WNRTAEVYPAQSCA
+4011 WNRTAEAYPAQNPVHA
-4025 HVLFEQW
+4025 QFEQW
-4032 VQRTPD
+4032 ARRTPD
-4038 AVAVVN
+4038 AIALVN
-4044 DRDSLSYAQLNAHA
+4044 EADSLSYAQLNARA

-4066 AQGVRPGDRV
+4066 GQGVRPGDRV

-4082 SVSLVIAQLA
+4082 SFSLVIAQLA

-4118 SGASLILCDR
+4118 SGTTLILCDR
-4128 DIDREIAGEIACLRI
+4128 DLDREIAGEIECLRI
-4143 DRLRQNPTHD
+4143 DRLRQDPTHD
-4153 PAVPRAGGAPAYIMY
+4153 PAVARAGDAPAYIMY

-4194 FASFERGDRFAF
+4194 FAAFERGDRFAF

-4233 PEVLTEAEALAAALA
+4233 PEVLTDADALAAALV
-4248 RQGIN
+4248 RQEIN

-4260 LFNQYAHSIA
+4260 LFNQYVHSIA
-4270 ATLAQLKYLL
+4270 ATLAQLKYLI

-4293 MLKEAGPVWL
+4293 MLKEAGPVRL
-4303 INAYGPTEC
+4303 VNAYGPTEG
-4312 TVFATTATI
+4312 TVIATAAI
-4321 ERVDP
+4321 VEQVGP

-4338 TRIYLLDEHGQPV
+4338 THIYLLDEHLQPV

-4358 IYIAGPG
+4358 LYIGGAG

-4381 LADPF
+4381 LTDPF
-4386 NPGERMY
+4386 NPGDRIY
-4393 RTGDLARYLADGNID
+4393 RTGDLARYLPDGNID
-4408 YLGRNDRQV
+4408 YQGRNDRQV

-4448 EADNKRLVAWVVPE
+4448 EANNKRLVAWVVPE
-4462 ADADR
+4462 AEADR

-4478 AGMLPEFMLPAAWVA
+4478 AGMLPEFMLPTAWVA

-4567 AQLRRVGLSAGVKTL
+4567 AQLRRVGLSAGVQTL

-4607 ILPGCV
+4607 IQPGC
-4613 AITPEMLP
+4613 ASITPEMLP
-4621 LATLS
+4621 LAALS

-4663 AERGDPYQLSAVLRF
+4663 AEQGDPYQLSAVLRF

-4711 SPVQVVWRKAELSLR
+4711 SPVQVVWRKAELSLQ
-4726 ELRLNPEEGEIGSR
+4726 ELRLDPAQGDIGSR

-4758 LLSFVAAQGEE
+4758 LLSFVAAREEE

-4824 KAEHERFFRTML
+4824 NAEHEQFFRTLL

-4853 EGRDISTAHLALPP
+4853 EGRDISTAHLALPH
-4867 ALNQQLRRQARRL
+4867 ALNQQLRRQARRM

-4939 EVGAESAVL
+4939 EVGAESAAL

-4992 EDTALPTGVTLLD
+4992 EETALPAGVTLLD

-5051 AQALEQAPQTPVC
+5051 AQALEEAPQTPIC
-5064 ELEVMPD
+5064 ELDVMPD
-5071 EEYALQLCRWNHTA
+5071 EEYALQLCSWNHTT
-5085 EAYPADTCVHELFE
+5085 EPYPADTCVHELFE
-5099 QQARLTPQA
+5099 QQAQLTPQA
-5108 IALIQD
+5108 VAVIQG
-5114 AQRLSYAQLNARAN
+5114 ARQLSYAQLNARAN

-5141 GDRVAVRLARS
+5141 GDRVAVRLTRS
-5152 IELVCAQLAVIKAG
+5152 IELVCAQLAIVKAG
-5166 AAYVPIDPQ
+5166 AAYVPLDPQ
-5175 LPAARQAWIAD
+5175 LPTARQAWIVN
-5186 DSGACLMLTDAIG
+5186 DSGACLMLAETAG
-5199 DEEIPQLTVEDREAE
+5199 NEGIPQLPVEDCEGN
-5214 DHNGN
+5214 DGN
-5219 PALRVSSGATAYIMY
+5219 PALRLSSGTTAYIMY

-5265 ADDRIA
+5265 AEDRVA

-5357 ARLLQERG
+5357 ARLLQEQG
-5365 PVHLIHAYGPTETT
+5365 PVQLIHAYGPTETT

-5421 VGELHI
+5421 IGELHI

-5463 GDLARYLPDGSLEYQ
+5463 GDLARYLPDGCLEYQ

-5484 IKLRGFRIEPG
+5484 VKLRGFRIEPG

-5527 VPTADVD
+5527 VPAAEGE

-5577 LPEPER
+5577 LPEPEC
-5583 AAVGTREYV
+5583 AAVGAREYA
-5592 APQGETETTLARV
+5592 APQGETETTLARA

-5665 RTAEAPMRKAVPARS
+5665 RTAEAPLCKAVPARS

-5702 LAKEIDKTFPVYAVP
+5702 LAKEIDESFPVYAVP
-5717 WPAMEEKPATM
+5717 WPAVEEKPATM

-5768 SAGEAVAFL
+5768 SSGEAVAFL

-5835 REEVADEAALWQ
+5835 RAEVADEAALWQ

-5854 LVEATLVQPASLKI
+5854 LVEATQVQPASLKI

-5876 QVSVNSQNAQFQA
+5876 QVSANSQNEQFQA
-5889 YWQRIKQAGYCRE
+5889 YWQKIKQAGYCRE
-5902 DASALGWDKLLPP
+5902 DASALGWDRLLPP

-5948 RELGQA
+5948 RDLGQA

>member
-1 MNKQTDV
+1 M
-8 KSGELRTGAQ
+8 
-18 AAAEKVE
+18 
-25 LHEMT
+25 
-30 IAQRELWLG
+30 
-39 ENISKELSFNIWGYG
+39 
-54 QVDGPLDVKLLRQVI
+54 
-69 DAIVEETPALQAHFV
+69 EETPALQAHFV

-137 SFYVITLA
+137 SFYVITLS

-406 FSDADYAN
+406 FSDAAYAN

-492 AGCAAKM
+492 AGCAAKI

-547 LRADGSA
+547 LRADGSV

-565 LSVGLVLP
+565 LSVGSVLP

-615 QTDLPARWQA
+615 QAELPARWQA

-767 DSAFRWVYDAAS
+767 DGAFRWVYDAAS
-779 VADEQ
+779 VAGEQ

-828 HTVASHS
+828 HTVASHM
-835 PTACLHRLFEAQ
+835 PAACLHRLFEAQ
-847 VKRTPE
+847 VRRTPE

-858 YGDDSLTYAEL
+858 YGDDSLTYVEL

-956 LALEQPLRGESDDLQ
+956 LALEQPLTGESDDLQ

-1025 HSFAFD
+1025 HSSAFD

-1107 PCDLAPW
+1107 PSDLAPW

-1174 PMGAIGELFVGGEG
+1174 PMGAIGELYVGGEG

-1360 AAIWRELLGIERV
+1360 AAIWRELLGVERV

-1436 RDGDLPLSFAQ
+1436 RDGELPLSFAQ

-1528 ADKLCR
+1528 ADTLCR

-1559 EHLFLLTCHHIISD
+1559 EHLFLLTCHHIVSD

-1587 YGALRRGD
+1587 YGAFRRGD
-1595 ADPLPPLTLQ
+1595 ADPLPLPTLQ

-1628 WRETLIG
+1628 WRETLSG

-1746 IRHTV
+1746 IRHAV

-1795 PLPGMQAELAGLEYS
+1795 PLPGLQAELAGLEYS

-1865 SHIDLLPPA
+1865 SHIDLLPLA

-1906 TPHAT
+1906 TPDAT
-1911 ALVSGTESLSYAQL
+1911 ALVSGAESLSYAQL

-2013 ALEAVLPETLSA
+2013 ALEAALPDTLSA
-2025 ENPAPRAQ
+2025 ENPERRAQ

-2158 SGEALPAALVAE
+2158 SGEALSAALVAE

-2194 AWHCSREAERVSVP
+2194 AWHCSREADRVSVP

-2223 RGQPVPL
+2223 HGQPVPL

-2257 FLSDPFAPGGRM
+2257 FLADPFAPGGRM

-2298 FRIECGEIEAALA
+2298 FRIECGEIEAVLA

-2326 GDDKRLVAWVVPAAD
+2326 GDDKRLVAWVVPAAG

-2420 ERVGRHDNFFE
+2420 EQVGRHDNFFE

-2474 GEVDIPEN
+2474 GEIDIPEN

-2502 QPEIDTVVAQVPGGV
+2502 QPEIDAVVAQVPGGV

-2560 DAWLAAVQQVIER
+2560 DAWLAAMQQVIDR

-2611 PIWRQ
+2611 PIWQQ

-2714 ISEPVLPFGLSDVH
+2714 IREPVLPFGLSDVH

-2976 QVRRTPNA
+2976 QVRRTPDA

-3077 ALGEPVTPQLA
+3077 ALGEPATPQLA

-3094 ETLSAENPAPRA
+3094 DTLSAENPERRA

-3290 RIYLLDERGQ
+3290 RIYLLDEHGQ

-3331 FLSDPFAPGGRMYRT
+3331 FLADPFAPGGRMYRT

-3379 IEAALATHPAVRE
+3379 IEAVLATHPAVRE

-3410 VPAADVAEETLA
+3410 VPAAGVAEETLA

-3490 LLNVERVG
+3490 LLNVEQVG

-3522 MEWQLPL
+3522 VEWQLPL
-3529 QVLFANPTLLALAQ
+3529 QTLFANPTLLALAQ

-3699 GWSTGILLRDL
+3699 GWSTGILLREL
-3710 GALYGALRRGDA
+3710 GALYGAFRRGDV
-3722 DPLPPLPPLTLQY
+3722 DPLPPLPLQY
-3735 ADYAAWQR
+3735 PDYAAWQR

-3772 TDRPRPTVQS
+3772 NDRPRPTVQS

-3874 RIRHAVLAARENRDL
+3874 RIRHTVLAARENRDL

-3996 LDLLPA
+3996 LELLPA

-4011 WNRTAEVYPAQSCA
+4011 WNRTAEVYPAQSSA

-4032 VQRTPD
+4032 AQRTPD

-4128 DIDREIAGEIACLRI
+4128 DLDREIAGEIACLRI

-4153 PAVPRAGGAPAYIMY
+4153 PAVPRAGDAPAYIMY

-4233 PEVLTEAEALAAALA
+4233 PEVLTEAEALAAALV

-4260 LFNQYAHSIA
+4260 LFNQYVHSIA

-4293 MLKEAGPVWL
+4293 MLKEAGPVRL
-4303 INAYGPTEC
+4303 INGYGPTEC

-4393 RTGDLARYLADGNID
+4393 RTGDLARYLPDGNID

-4448 EADNKRLVAWVVPE
+4448 EADTKRLVAWVVPE

-4567 AQLRRVGLSAGVKTL
+4567 AQLRRVGLSAGVQTL

-4711 SPVQVVWRKAELSLR
+4711 SPVQVVWRKAELSLH
-4726 ELRLNPEEGEIGSR
+4726 ELRLNPAEGEIGSR

-4824 KAEHERFFRTML
+4824 KAEHEQFFRTLL

-4853 EGRDISTAHLALPP
+4853 EGRDISTAHLALPHT
-4867 ALNQQLRRQARRL
+4867 LNQQLRRQARRL

-5099 QQARLTPQA
+5099 QQARQTPQA

-5186 DSGACLMLTDAIG
+5186 DSGACLMLTDAVG
-5199 DEEIPQLTVEDREAE
+5199 DEGIPQLTVEDREAE
-5214 DHNGN
+5214 GHVGN

-5583 AAVGTREYV
+5583 AAVGTREYA

-5665 RTAEAPMRKAVPARS
+5665 RTAEAPLRKAVPARS

-5702 LAKEIDKTFPVYAVP
+5702 LAKEIDETFPVYAVP
-5717 WPAMEEKPATM
+5717 WPAVEEKPATM

-5783 RPVEAMHS
+5783 RPVAAMHS

-5889 YWQRIKQAGYCRE
+5889 YWQKIKQAGYCRE

>member
-8 KSGELRTGAQ
+8 KSGEFRTDAQ

-54 QVDGPLDVKLLRQVI
+54 LVDGPLDVKLLRQAI

-137 SFYVITLA
+137 SFHVITLA

-406 FSDADYAN
+406 FSDAAYAN

-492 AGCAAKM
+492 AGCAAKI
-499 LLAER
+499 LLADR

-518 QAEPGTLLHV
+518 QAHPGTLLHV
-528 EADGWVIAANPG
+528 EADGWVIAASPG
-540 VVRVGPF
+540 VVHVGPF
-547 LRADGSA
+547 LRADGST

-565 LSVGLVLP
+565 LSVGSVLP

-615 QTDLPARWQA
+615 QADLPARWQA

-658 GWITPDDRNWGR
+658 GWISPDDRNWGR

-678 LPLQV
+678 LPLQI
-683 SVDHTGNFQQALAA
+683 SVDHTSNFQQALAA

-767 DSAFRWVYDAAS
+767 DGAFRWVYDAAS

-828 HTVASHS
+828 HTVASHT
-835 PTACLHRLFEAQ
+835 PAACLHRLFEAQ
-847 VKRTPE
+847 VRRTPE

-945 RQALGDCEVPV
+945 RQALGDCEVPL
-956 LALEQPLRGESDDLQ
+956 LALEQPLTGEGDDLQ

-1107 PCDLAPW
+1107 PSDLAPW

-1174 PMGAIGELFVGGEG
+1174 PMGAIGELYVGGEG

-1360 AAIWRELLGIERV
+1360 AAIWRELLGVERV

-1436 RDGDLPLSFAQ
+1436 RDGELPLSFAQ

-1498 ITREDR
+1498 ITWEDR

-1528 ADKLCR
+1528 ADTLCR

-1559 EHLFLLTCHHIISD
+1559 EHLFLLTCHHIVSD

-1587 YGALRRGD
+1587 YGAFRRGD
-1595 ADPLPPLTLQ
+1595 ADPLPLPTLQ

-1628 WRETLIG
+1628 WRETLSD

-1731 IDLRDDPDLPTLIAR
+1731 IDLRDDPDLPTLLER
-1746 IRHTV
+1746 VRHTV
-1751 LTAQENRDL
+1751 LAAQENRDL

-1795 PLPGMQAELAGLEYS
+1795 PLPGLQAELAGLEYS

-1859 NSPRSV
+1859 NNPRSV
-1865 SHIDLLPPA
+1865 SHIDLLPLA

-1906 TPHAT
+1906 TPDAT
-1911 ALVSGTESLSYAQL
+1911 ALVSGAESLSYAQL

-1955 NMVTALFG
+1955 HMVTALFG

-2013 ALEAVLPETLSA
+2013 ALEAALPDTLSA
-2025 ENPAPRAQ
+2025 ENPERRAQ

-2194 AWHCSREAERVSVP
+2194 AWHCSREADRVSVP
-2208 IGRPIANTRIYLLDE
+2208 IGRPIANTRIYLLDDH
-2223 RGQPVPL
+2223 GQPVPL

-2298 FRIECGEIEAALA
+2298 FRIECGEIEAVLA
-2311 THPAVREAVVDARAV
+2311 THPAGREAVVDARAV

-2386 LPEPQGA
+2386 LPEPQGT

-2409 LAAIWRELLNV
+2409 LAGIWRELLNV
-2420 ERVGRHDNFFE
+2420 EQVGRHDNFFE

-2452 ANVQTLFSTPTLSAL
+2452 TNVQTLFSTPTLSAL

-2502 QPEIDTVVAQVPGGV
+2502 QPEIDAVVAQVPGGV

-2560 DAWLAAVQQVIER
+2560 DAWLAAMQQVIDR

-2585 MSSPVQVVWRKAELA
+2585 VSSPVQVVWRKAELA

-2611 PIWRQ
+2611 PIWQQ

-2714 ISEPVLPFGLSDVH
+2714 IREPVLPFGLSDVH

-2976 QVRRTPNA
+2976 QVRRTPDA

-3027 GLNMVTALFGI
+3027 GLHMVTALFGI

-3077 ALGEPVTPQLA
+3077 ALGEPATPQLA

-3094 ETLSAENPAPRA
+3094 DTLSAENPERRA

-3290 RIYLLDERGQ
+3290 RIYLLDDHGQ

-3331 FLSDPFAPGGRMYRT
+3331 FLADPFAPGGRMYRT

-3379 IEAALATHPAVRE
+3379 IEAVLATHPAVRE

-3481 TLLAAIWRE
+3481 TLLAGIWRE
-3490 LLNVERVG
+3490 LLNVEQVG

-3522 MEWQLPL
+3522 VEWQLPL
-3529 QVLFANPTLLALAQ
+3529 QTLFANPTLLALAQ

-3587 IPLALSLRGELDLPA
+3587 IPLALNLRGELDLPA
-3602 WRQSLDALYARHEA
+3602 WRQSLDALYVRHEA

-3639 LTVHDLRGRQDAQS
+3639 LTVHDLRGQQDAQS

-3689 LLTCHHIISD
+3689 LLICHHIISD
-3699 GWSTGILLRDL
+3699 GWSTGILLREL
-3710 GALYGALRRGDA
+3710 GALYGAFRRSDA
-3722 DPLPPLPPLTLQY
+3722 DPLPPLTLQY
-3735 ADYAAWQR
+3735 PDYAAWQR

-3782 FSGGEVPIAIDAELT
+3782 FNGGEVPIAIDAELT

-3874 RIRHAVLAARENRDL
+3874 RIRHTVLAAQENRDL

-4011 WNRTAEVYPAQSCA
+4011 WNRTAEVYPAQSSA

-4032 VQRTPD
+4032 AQRTPD

-4128 DIDREIAGEIACLRI
+4128 DLDREIAGEIACLRI

-4153 PAVPRAGGAPAYIMY
+4153 PALPRAGDAPAYIMY

-4194 FASFERGDRFAF
+4194 FASFERDDRFAF

-4233 PEVLTEAEALAAALA
+4233 PEVLTEAEALATALV
-4248 RQGIN
+4248 RQRIN

-4260 LFNQYAHSIA
+4260 LFNQYVHSIA

-4293 MLKEAGPVWL
+4293 MLKEAGPVRL
-4303 INAYGPTEC
+4303 INGYGPTES

-4338 TRIYLLDEHGQPV
+4338 TRIYLLDAHGQPV

-4393 RTGDLARYLADGNID
+4393 RTGDLARYLPDGNID

-4467 QTLAVTLRQYL
+4467 QALAVTLRQYL

-4534 AGIWRELLGIE
+4534 AGIWRELLGLE

-4567 AQLRRVGLSAGVKTL
+4567 AQLRRVGLSAGVQTL

-4597 QQEVSVPANG
+4597 QQEVSVPANA

-4726 ELRLNPEEGEIGSR
+4726 ELRLNPAEGEIGSR
-4740 LTALF
+4740 LTAVF

-4824 KAEHERFFRTML
+4824 KAEHEQFFRTML

-4853 EGRDISTAHLALPP
+4853 EGRDISTAHLALPH

-5099 QQARLTPQA
+5099 QQARQTPQA

-5175 LPAARQAWIAD
+5175 LPAVRQAWIAD
-5186 DSGACLMLTDAIG
+5186 DSGACLMLTDAVG
-5199 DEEIPQLTVEDREAE
+5199 DEGIPQLTVEDREAE
-5214 DHNGN
+5214 GHDGN

-5583 AAVGTREYV
+5583 AAVGIREYA

-5665 RTAEAPMRKAVPARS
+5665 RTAEAPLRKAVPARS

-5702 LAKEIDKTFPVYAVP
+5702 LAKEIDETFPVYAVP
-5717 WPAMEEKPATM
+5717 WPAVEEKPATM

-5783 RPVEAMHS
+5783 RPVAAMHS

-5889 YWQRIKQAGYCRE
+5889 YWQKIKQAGYCRE
-5902 DASALGWDKLLPP
+5902 DASALGWDRLLPP